1 MRENTN
7 KQYGLTQA
15 QRRIWFMEIMNP
27 GTSITMLSAT
37 YQITGE
43 IDTKLLE
50 QAAAEI
56 VKTYDAFRI
65 RIGGDL
71 QNPTQWFEETENVQ
85 TRISHLEIGTTEQF
99 YAWVKEVTEKP
110 ASVFDEHL
118 YQFTMLHFANGQVWL
133 NLTVNHIIADG
144 LSVTALLH
152 AVMEKYLELRKGIS
166 SSYQAPSYLDYIST
180 EREYEQSQRYQKGK
194 EYWLTKYNTLPETS
208 GIKSVPPFSIGSES
222 NKRSITLDAS
232 RYDRILAFSEQ
243 YQVSLYTLFLSAMYV
258 LLYKLTDS
266 TDVPVGTVFA
276 NRTSKKEKDTIGMFV
291 STVATRISLNPDG
304 SVLSLIQT
312 VSKENTADLRHQKYP
327 YNQLIQDL
335 REQHGRNDLSEL
347 FRTSLEY
354 LPLKIVEYEE
364 IKVRLEAH
372 FARHEMDD
380 LLLRF
385 DHMLNEGHVILHAS
399 YRTGLFETTEIDR
412 IMEQYVTVLD
422 QFLETPEL
430 RVREISLL
438 SDEER
443 RRILDV
449 FNPPVA
455 ALNEGI
461 AFHRYVEK
469 FARDIPDHPAVVY
482 MDKKLT
488 YGELNK
494 RAELLASLL
503 REQGVGRETITGIW
517 AERSVELLVGVLA
530 VWKAGGA
537 YVPLDPDYPAERI
550 EYMLSDSEASVL
562 LTQRHLLEGT
572 GGWLADDRLKLQ
584 AVYAMDDEQMYNG
597 DTSAAVA
604 FESADSA
611 PQDLAYV
618 IYTSGTTGRPK
629 GVMIEHGSLMNTAD
643 AYRREYRLDQF
654 PVRLLQL
661 ASFSFDVFV
670 GDIARTLYNGGTM
683 VIVPKDDRIDP
694 NRLYGWI
701 RDQNITVF
709 ESTPALILPFMQHI
723 YEEGLDV
730 SSMQLLI
737 TSSDACSV
745 TDYRL
750 LQERFGGQFR
760 IINSYGVTEAAID
773 SSFYDEPLDK
783 LPSLG
788 HVPIG
793 KAWLNARF
801 YIVDAG
807 LKPVPVGVPGEL
819 VIGGAGV
826 ARGYWNRPDLT
837 AEKFADSPFVS
848 GERLYRT
855 GDLARWLEDG
865 NVDFIG
871 RIDYQVKIRGF
882 RIELGEIE
890 TALLRF
896 PGIKQAVVT
905 DRTDEQGQKYLCGYV
920 AGDVSLQLSDL
931 LSQLKQELPVHMVP
945 ARLVSLDQL
954 PLTPNGK
961 IDRKALPEPTG
972 EVEAGREHVAPRTTL
987 ETRLALIW
995 QQVLGIARV
1004 GVQDD
1009 FFDLGGHSLRASTL
1023 VSKIRKELQVEV
1035 PLRDVFRYTTIEQLA
1050 QRIGGLKQQETY
1062 EITKAAEAEYY
1073 PVSSEQKRLYVL
1085 RQLDAAERSYN
1096 MSAALL
1102 LEGKLDRTRVEY
1114 AFRALIQRHETLRT
1128 GIEQVQGEFVQRI
1141 YDEVEFAV
1149 DYFQVSEREVDQVV
1163 EAYYHP
1169 FDLTKPPLLRIGLIE
1184 VAEDRHILL
1193 FDMHHIVSD
1202 GISTALLFDEF
1213 SRLYRGE
1220 ELAPLRIQYKDYAVW
1235 QHSEAYG
1242 QLIQPQ
1248 KEYWLEQ
1255 LSGELPVLELPT
1267 DFPRPAVQ
1275 SFDGR
1280 TVKFDIG
1287 KERTEKLK
1295 ELAARTGT
1303 TLYMVLL
1310 SAYSILMHKYSG
1322 QEDLIVGTPIAGRTQ
1337 EEVQPIVGMFINT
1350 LAIRSQPE
1358 RSKPYLKYLEE
1369 MKEIT
1374 LGAFEHQNYL
1384 FEDLVESLHI
1394 PRATGRNPLFD
1405 TFFSL
1410 QNTEN
1415 EQIVIEGLEQSFYPL
1430 ENRTSKFELLL
1441 DISELDGQ
1449 LECRLEY
1456 ATALYKQE
1464 TAERFARH
1472 YDKLLETI
1480 ATAPEGD
1487 IASLEMLTE
1496 QEIRELVR
1504 GFNDSEA
1511 DYPRQQTIHGLFE
1524 EQAKLY
1530 PDNVAAVMNERQL
1543 SYHELN
1549 ERSNRL
1555 ARKLRETGVEAD
1567 QLVAILA
1574 ERSLDMVVGILA
1586 ILKAG
1591 GAYVPVDPDYPEERI
1606 RFMIE
1611 DSGAP
1616 LLLIQKH
1623 LHEKTDFAG
1632 TRLEL
1637 DDFVWVDKGADS
1649 AGALDASNLEPISG
1663 PGNLAY
1669 VIYTSGTTGKP
1680 KGTLIEHKNVVR
1692 LLFND
1697 KNLFDFG
1704 SSDTWTL
1711 FHSFCFD
1718 FSVWEMYGALLNGGK
1733 LVIVPPLTAKN
1744 PAEFLALLSRERVT
1758 ILNQTPTYFYQLL
1771 REVLADHPYDLRIRN
1786 VIFGGEALSPL
1797 LLKGFKTKYLETKL
1811 INMYG
1816 ITETTVHVTYKEITW
1831 IEMEAAKS
1839 NIGKPIPTLSVYVL
1853 DENRRPVPIGVAGE
1867 MYVSGEGL
1875 ARGYLNRPDLTAE
1888 KFVDSPFAEGEKLY
1902 RSGDLAAWL
1911 PDGNIEY
1918 LGRID
1923 HQVKIRGYRIE
1934 LDEIETQLLNVEGV
1948 EEAVVLSRQDNGGEK
1963 ALVAYFVADRTLTVS
1978 EMRTSLAQGMPG
1990 YMIPSYFVQL
2000 ERMPLTSNGKV
2011 DRKALPEPQGSLQTG
2026 VEYVAPRNLTES
2038 QLVKIWEEVLGNSGI
2053 GALDN
2058 FFELGGH
2065 SLRATNLVSKIRKEM
2080 NVEFPLRDVFRYM
2093 TVESMAGA
2101 IANLEESEHS
2111 SIPKAEEKAY
2121 YPVSSAQK
2129 RLYVLHQLDSL
2140 ELNYNLPSALQL
2152 EGALNEAK
2160 VEDVLT
2166 TLMARHDMLRTG
2178 FEIMNGEPIQR
2189 IHPLVAFK
2197 VEKIQASEDQVAAI
2211 LEGFIQP
2218 FDLTQPPLLR
2228 ALLIELEKEKFLL
2241 ALDMHHI
2248 ASDGL
2253 SMDVLLREFVRLYNG
2268 GELPELRIQYKDYAV
2283 WQQSE
2288 EQRQR
2293 IKRQEEYWRGV
2304 FSSELPV
2311 LELPLDYSRPA
2322 IQQFDGQT
2330 LTFRLDAEKGEALKQ
2345 LASDSGATLY
2355 MLLLAAYSVLLHKY
2369 AGQEDIVVGT
2379 PIAARS
2385 HADLQP
2391 IIGMFVNTLA
2401 LRLGPTAELTFM
2413 DYLQEVKETTLG
2425 AYEHQDYPFEELVEA
2440 LQVSRDLSRNPLF
2453 DTMFSLQKHESLD
2466 LTLEGL
2472 EWSLFDIEEK
2482 TAKFDLSLDIVE
2494 EGNELVCKIEYATSL
2509 FKQETMVRLAGH
2521 YEQLLASILAQP
2533 GAQISDLDM
2542 LTDSEKD
2549 NLLVGFDVSSSALA
2563 KQSAT
2568 EDTGLEAEESWREST
2583 FHELFEEQA
2592 ERTPGALAVVYE
2604 DNKLTYAELNAKANR
2619 LAYVLRARGVKPEQ
2633 VVGILAGRSAELL
2646 IGVLAV
2652 WKAGGAYVPLD
2663 PDYPAERIEYMLA
2676 DSGASVLL
2684 TQTCLLEQA
2693 EAWRSDGALTLQTVL
2708 ALDDATTYSLGA
2720 AETAV
2725 GLQALGEAGA
2735 EAEALVQVAMAAV
2748 ETSATAE
2755 AEQNVQAADLASN
2768 PVNVNKPGD
2777 LAYVIY
2783 TSGTTGR
2790 PKGVAVEH
2798 RSLVNTAAGYRRD
2811 YRLDQFP
2818 IRLLQLASFSFDVFV
2833 GDIAR
2838 ALYNGGTMVIVPK
2851 EDRIDPTRLYGWI
2864 RDYAV
2869 TVFESTPALVVPFM
2883 EHVYAEGL
2891 DLSSMQLLI
2900 TSSDACSVAD
2910 YRTLQER
2917 FGSQF
2922 RIINS
2927 YGVTEAAIDS
2937 SFYDEPLEKLPKTG
2951 SVPIG
2956 KAWLNARFY
2965 IVDTNLKPVPIGVL
2979 GELVIGG
2986 VGVARGYL
2994 NRPDLTA
3001 EKFVDSPF
3009 TAGERLYRTGDLA
3022 RWMPDGNVDFIGR
3035 IDNQVKIRGYR
3046 IELGEI
3052 EAAMKNVA
3060 EVRQALV
3067 IDRTDERGQKYLC
3080 GYIVVDSSF
3089 DLEGLVAHL
3098 DAVLPSHMVP
3108 SRIMRLDQL
3117 PLTPNGKID
3126 RKALPVPEGSI
3137 RAEAAYTAPRT
3148 PAEKA
3153 LALVWQ
3159 SVLGVDQ
3166 VGTMDNFFALGGDS
3180 IKALQVSSRLLQT
3193 GYKLVMKDL
3202 FHYPTISALSLRLQ
3216 NAERTAS
3223 QSEVTGE
3230 VILTPI
3236 QRWFFEQNPADVH
3249 HSNQAIMQF
3258 SKQGFDEKALRQAVG
3273 QLIVHHDALRAVYR
3287 QTENGYTA
3295 WNRGA
3300 GENEVLFDLEV
3311 VDFKGASDVK
3321 EAVEAKANDIQ
3332 ASIDLENGPL
3342 VKLGLFRCDDGDHLL
3357 IAIHHLVVDGVSWR
3371 ILLEDFAAAYEQA
3384 LQGQPIRLPLK
3395 TDSFQTW
3402 AKQLAD
3408 HANGPA
3414 MESEREY
3421 WQHIEQMTYEPLP
3434 KDFEQGRS
3442 KLKDSGLVTVRWTA
3456 DETEQLLKQAHRA
3469 YHTEM
3474 NDLLL
3479 TALGLSV
3486 QAWSSQE
3493 RVLVNLEG
3501 HGREELLP
3509 DVDITRTV
3517 GWFTSQFPVVL
3528 KLGHA
3533 QALGHQVKQVK
3544 ENLRRIPNKGIGYG
3558 IQRYLSAPRDGESF
3572 VLEPEISFNYLGQFD
3587 QDYES
3592 SGSQPSPF
3600 SPGSDSSPNAVMDY
3614 VLDINGMV
3622 SEGVLELTIRY
3633 GETQYQRETVER
3645 LGTLLQ
3651 SSLREVISHCV
3662 SKERPEL
3669 TPSDVL
3675 LQDMTVEE
3683 LEQLSEHTA
3692 ALGEL
3697 ENVYTLTP
3705 LQKGMLFHSL
3715 LDADSEAYFEQ
3726 VTFDLYGSLNLE
3738 AFTRGL
3744 DTLVQRNEALRTNF
3758 ITGWRDEPIQV
3769 VFRERKCEVY
3779 FEDIRLARDE
3789 HPEKTIAD
3797 FVSADKANKF
3807 DLAQDSLMRVTVLR
3821 TGDESYHVIWSHHH
3835 ILMDGWCMSFMIKEV
3850 FDTYFAFQ
3858 EKRAPELPPVTSY
3871 SRYIEW
3877 LEAQDVVKASDY
3889 WSEYLAGYDQQT
3901 KLPQERTQ
3909 LKQHAFEMAEIDVE
3923 LSQGL
3928 TGQIERVARQQQVTL
3943 NTFMQTVWGLV
3954 LQIYNNSEDVVF
3966 GSVVSGRPAEIPGI
3980 ESMIGL
3986 FINTIPVR
3994 IQGKAEETVADILR
4008 KTQDQ
4013 ALASGVY
4020 ETFPLFEIQ
4029 SLSEQKRDLINHI
4042 MVFENYPM
4050 EEQIEQVVGGG
4061 QEALKIANIQSPE
4074 QTNYD
4079 LDITVIPEEHILLR
4093 FTYNAL
4099 TFREH
4104 DIRQIHGHFARAL
4117 EQVAANPNVRVHELE
4132 LLTAAE
4138 KEEIVGVFN
4147 PFQPEVAPVAAFH
4160 RLFEQQAERTP
4171 EEEAVV
4177 YENDRLT
4184 YTELNERANRLSAT
4198 LRRSGIS
4205 RETIVG
4211 ILAERSVDLLVAVL
4225 AVWKAG
4231 GAYVPLD
4238 PDYPADRVR
4247 FMLEDSGAKVLLTQT
4262 LLRERAESWLGEE
4275 ELALETVLYL
4285 DDETSYSEDR
4295 ANAPMD
4301 FVQGSSMVSGLVS
4314 GELTGAVNDRNESH
4328 PNDVDVVGMD
4338 NFHEARPEDLAYV
4351 IYTSGTTGKPKG
4363 VMIEHRSLVNTAA
4376 GYRREYRLDQFP
4388 VRLLQLASFSFD
4400 VFVGDI
4406 ARTLYNGGT
4415 MVIVP
4420 KDDRIDPSRLH
4431 YWIEREQVTIFEST
4445 PALIVPFMEYVHEQ
4459 GLKLSGMELL
4469 ITSSDSCSVAD
4480 YRTLQERFGPSF
4492 RIINAY
4498 GVTEAAIDSSFYDE
4512 ELAKLPQTG
4521 HVPIGKAW
4529 LNAKFYIVDAHL
4541 NPVPVGVLG
4550 ELVIGGVG
4558 VARGYL
4564 NRPELTEEKFVDSPF
4579 TAGERLY
4586 RTGDL
4591 ARWMEDGNVDFI
4603 GRIDN
4608 QAKIRGYRIETGEV
4622 EAKLLSVGGVKEAV
4636 VVVREDQEG
4645 QKALCA
4651 YYTVEKDL
4659 TAADLKRAI
4668 SSELPG
4674 YMIPSYFVELEQLPL
4689 TPNGKIDR
4697 KALPAP
4703 EGGAG
4708 GGREYVA
4715 PRTELEV
4722 KLAAIWQEVLARE
4735 KKVGVTDNFFDLGGH
4750 SLRATTLVSKMHK
4763 ELGAQFP
4770 LRDVFR
4776 YSTVEE
4782 MAVAMERLEIGSF
4795 TAIPVAEPSEY
4806 YPLSSAQKRLYILN
4820 QLEGGELSYNI
4831 PGAML
4836 LEGQLNRQRFEEAF
4850 RGLVARHETLR
4861 TGFEMVEGEAVQ
4873 RIYEEVTFQVEY
4885 VQISEEQAEETVRQ
4899 FVRAFDLAKPPL
4911 LRVGIAELA
4920 PDRHILMFDTHHIV
4934 SDGVSMDVLIEEF
4947 VHLYSGEPLKPLR
4960 IQYKDYAVWQQSDDQ
4975 KTQLA
4980 KQEAY
4985 WIDMFRGELPVLE
4998 MPTDYPR
5005 PAMQSYEGRTL
5016 QLFMNIEKSEGLK
5029 RLAAE
5034 NGATLY
5040 MVLLAAYK
5048 VLLHKYSGQEDVVVG
5063 TPIAGRNHSDVQPL
5077 IGMFVNTLAIRS
5089 YPAASKTFLDY
5100 LKEIRETTLSAFE
5113 HQNYPFEELVDKVN
5127 VARDLRR
5134 HPLFDTMFA
5143 LQNTENVEIQLPGL
5157 HLSTYASEEIV
5168 SKFDLSL
5175 DVTEIED
5182 GLEYLFEYATAL
5194 YKTETVEK
5202 LAAHYLQLLESIL
5215 RNPSATIAELNL
5227 LTAEEKEQ
5235 IVGAFNP
5242 AQPEEAPVAAFHRLF
5257 EKQAEHTPEAEAVVY
5272 ENDRL
5277 TYAELN
5283 ERTNRLA
5290 ATLRGSGIGRE
5301 EIVGILAER
5310 SVDLLVAVLAVW
5322 KAGGAYVPL
5331 DPDYP
5336 ADRVRFMLEDSG
5348 AKVLLTQTLL
5358 RERAEAWVSEEE
5370 LALAT
5375 VLYLDDETSYSG
5387 ERNNAPMDFGQ
5398 GSSSALDPVN
5408 GKLTG
5413 AVNGGGESYP
5423 NDVDVVG
5430 MDSFHEARPEDLAY
5444 IIYTSGTTGKP
5455 KGVMIEHRSL
5465 VNTAAGYRRE
5475 YRLDQFPVRLLQLAS
5490 FSFDVFVGD
5499 IARTLYNGGSMVIVP
5514 KDDRIDPSRLHHWIE
5529 REQVTIFESTPAL
5542 IVPFMEYVHEQG
5554 LELSDMELLITS
5566 SDSCS
5571 VADYRTLQERF
5582 GPSFRIINAYGV
5594 TEAAIDSSFYDE
5606 ELEKLPQTGHV
5617 PIGKAWLN
5625 AKFYIVDAH
5634 LNPVPVGVLGELV
5647 IGGVGV
5653 ARGYLNRPE
5662 LTEEKFVDSPFV
5674 VGERLYRTGDLAR
5687 WMEDGNVDFIGRIDN
5702 QAKIRGYRIE
5712 TGEIE
5717 SQLLRVVGIREAV
5730 VLVRSDANGQ
5740 KALCAYYTTDIEL
5753 TAADLKRA
5761 ISSELPGYMIP
5772 SYFVELE
5779 HLPLTPNGKI
5789 DRKALPAPEEGASAG
5804 REYVAPRNDLETKLV
5819 SIWQDVLGSV
5829 TIGVT
5834 DNFFDLGG
5842 HSLRATTLVSK
5853 VHKELHVDLP
5863 LRDVFRY
5870 STIEAMAEVISRLE
5884 QQEFLS
5890 IPVLDKREYYPLSS
5904 VQKRLY
5910 IQQQMEG
5917 AELSYNMSGMTVLVG
5932 RLEQNQFEAALKGLI
5947 ARHEVLR
5954 TGFEMVDGEPV
5965 QRVYSDLEFAVEYTK
5980 ATESETK
5987 SIADA
5992 FVRVFDLERPP
6003 LLRVGL
6009 VEWEAERHLL
6019 MLDIHHIV
6027 TDGMSMGIF
6036 IEELLRLYNGE
6047 TLEPLRIQYKEFAA
6061 WQQSEPVKERLKR
6074 QEAYWLDMLEGEL
6087 PTLELPTD
6095 FVRPAAR
6102 SFEGDVLPFSI
6113 DKKMTDRLQ
6122 RIADENGATL
6132 YMVLSAAYSILLSK
6146 YSGQEDFIVGTPVS
6160 GRTHADLE
6168 PLIGMFVN
6176 TLAIRHYPS
6185 GEKTFLA
6192 YLNEVKETMLGAYDH
6207 QDYPFEELVKK
6218 LQVPRDQS
6226 RNPVFDVM
6234 FALETKEDNVQSFGD
6249 IQIESYPETHAVSQ
6263 FDLTLVISLLDEGMN
6278 GQFEYA
6284 TKLFTRNLID
6294 NFAQDLLVIITQ
6306 IGEQPSVLLK
6316 DISLNDQSE
6325 QEQDE
6330 LEAIDIIF

>member
-1 MRENTN
+1 MREDTN
-7 KQYGLTQA
+7 EQYGLTQA

-43 IDTKLLE
+43 INTQLLK

-56 VKTYDAFRI
+56 VKTYDVFRI
-65 RIGGDL
+65 RISGDL
-71 QNPTQWFEETENVQ
+71 QNPTQWFEEPENVQ
-85 TRISHLEIGTTEQF
+85 ARISRLEIGTTEQF
-99 YAWVKEVTEKP
+99 YAWVKEVSEKP

-118 YQFTMLHFANGQVWL
+118 YQFTIIHFANGQVWL

-144 LSVTALLH
+144 LSVNALLH

-166 SSYQAPSYLDYIST
+166 SSYQPPSYLDYISS

-194 EYWLTKYNTLPETS
+194 EYWLTKYNTLPETT
-208 GIKSVPPFSIGSES
+208 GIKSYPPFSIGSES
-222 NKRSITLDAS
+222 NKLSITLDGS
-232 RYDRILAFSEQ
+232 RYERILAFSEQ
-243 YQVSLYTLFLSAMYV
+243 YQVSLYTLFLSAMYA

-276 NRTSKKEKDTIGMFV
+276 NRTSKKEKETIGMFV
-291 STVATRISLNPDG
+291 STVATRIRLNPDRN
-304 SVLSLIQT
+304 VLSLIQT
-312 VSKENTADLRHQKYP
+312 VSKENTADLRYQKYP

-335 REQHGRNDLSEL
+335 REQHGRNDLSGL

-399 YRTGLFETTEIDR
+399 YRTGLFETAEIDR
-412 IMEQYVTVLD
+412 IMEQYVTILD
-422 QFLETPEL
+422 QFLQSPEL
-430 RVREISLL
+430 PVREISLL

-443 RRILDV
+443 HRILNV

-455 ALNEGI
+455 GLSEGE
-461 AFHRYVEK
+461 AFHRYVEN
-469 FARDIPDHPAVVY
+469 FAREIPDHPAVVY
-482 MDKKLT
+482 MDKQLT
-488 YGELNK
+488 YGELNE
-494 RAELLASLL
+494 RAERLASLL

-550 EYMLSDSEASVL
+550 EYMLSDSDASVL
-562 LTQRHLLEGT
+562 LTQRHLLERA
-572 GGWLADDRLKLQ
+572 GGWLADDQLKLQ
-584 AVYAMDDEQMYNG
+584 AVYAMDDEQIYNG
-597 DTSAAVA
+597 DALAVE

-629 GVMIEHGSLMNTAD
+629 GVMIEHGSLVNTAD

-694 NRLYGWI
+694 NLLYGWI

-773 SSFYDEPLDK
+773 SSFYGEPLDK
-783 LPSLG
+783 LPPSG

-801 YIVDAG
+801 YIVDAA

-837 AEKFADSPFVS
+837 AEKFADSPFVP

-896 PGIKQAVVT
+896 PGVKQAVVT

-920 AGDVSLQLSDL
+920 AADASLQLSDL
-931 LSQLKQELPVHMVP
+931 LSQLKQELPAHMVP
-945 ARLVSLDQL
+945 ARLVSLDKL

-972 EVEAGREHVAPRTTL
+972 EVEVGREYVAPRTTL

-1035 PLRDVFRYTTIEQLA
+1035 PLREVFRYTTIEQLA
-1050 QRIGGLKQQETY
+1050 QRIGGLRQQETY

-1085 RQLDAAERSYN
+1085 RQLDGAERSYN

-1102 LEGKLDRTRVEY
+1102 LEGKLDRTRVEH

-1128 GIEQVQGEFVQRI
+1128 GIEQVQGELVQRI
-1141 YDEVEFAV
+1141 YDGLDFAV
-1149 DYFQVSEREVDQVV
+1149 DYFQASEREVEQVV

-1242 QLIQPQ
+1242 QMLQPQ

-1280 TVKFDIG
+1280 TVKFYIEKD
-1287 KERTEKLK
+1287 RTEKLK

-1310 SAYSILMHKYSG
+1310 SAYTILMHKYSG

-1350 LAIRSQPE
+1350 LAIRSRPE
-1358 RSKPYLKYLEE
+1358 RSKPYLSYLEE
-1369 MKEIT
+1369 IKDIT

-1430 ENRTSKFELLL
+1430 ENQTSKFELLL

-1480 ATAPEGD
+1480 AAAPDGD

-1496 QEIRELVR
+1496 EEIRELMR

-1524 EQAKLY
+1524 EQAELY

-1543 SYHELN
+1543 TYRELN

-1637 DDFVWVDKGADS
+1637 DNFVWGDRGADS
-1649 AGALDASNLEPISG
+1649 ESALDALNLEPISG
-1663 PGNLAY
+1663 PVNLAY
-1669 VIYTSGTTGKP
+1669 VIYTSGTTGRP

-1704 SSDTWTL
+1704 PSDTWTL

-1718 FSVWEMYGALLNGGK
+1718 FSVWEMYGALLYGGK
-1733 LVIVPPLTAKN
+1733 LVIVPPFTAKN
-1744 PAEFLALLSRERVT
+1744 PADFLALLGREQVT

-1771 REVLADHPYDLRIRN
+1771 REVLTDHPYDLRIRN

-1797 LLKGFKTKYLETKL
+1797 LLKGFKTKYPETKL

-1831 IEMEAAKS
+1831 VEMEAAKS
-1839 NIGKPIPTLSVYVL
+1839 NIGKPIPTLRVYVL

-1867 MYVSGEGL
+1867 MYVAGEGL

-1888 KFVDSPFAEGEKLY
+1888 KFVDSPFTEGEKLY

-1948 EEAVVLSRQDNGGEK
+1948 EEAVVLARQDGGGEK

-2000 ERMPLTSNGKV
+2000 ERMPLTANGKV

-2026 VEYVAPRNLTES
+2026 VEYVAPRNRMES
-2038 QLVKIWEEVLGNSGI
+2038 QLVKIWEEVLGYSGI
-2053 GALDN
+2053 GVLDN

-2065 SLRATNLVSKIRKEM
+2065 SLRATNLVSKIQKEM
-2080 NVEFPLRDVFRYM
+2080 NVELPLRDVFRYT

-2101 IANLEESEHS
+2101 IASLEETRHS

-2129 RLYVLHQLDSL
+2129 RLYVLHQLDGS

-2160 VEDVLT
+2160 VEKALT
-2166 TLMARHDMLRTG
+2166 TLVARHDMLRTG
-2178 FEIMNGEPIQR
+2178 FEIVNGEPVQR

-2197 VEKIQASEDQVAAI
+2197 VEKLQASEDQVAAI

-2241 ALDMHHI
+2241 ALDIHHI
-2248 ASDGL
+2248 GSDGL

-2268 GELPELRIQYKDYAV
+2268 EELPELRIQYKDYAV

-2311 LELPLDYSRPA
+2311 LELPLDFSRPA
-2322 IQQFDGQT
+2322 VQQFDGQT
-2330 LTFRLDAEKGEALKQ
+2330 LTFTLDAEKSEALKR
-2345 LASDSGATLY
+2345 LAGDSGATLY

-2401 LRLGPTAELTFM
+2401 LRLGPAAERTFL

-2472 EWSLFDIEEK
+2472 QWSLFDIEEK
-2482 TAKFDLSLDIVE
+2482 TAKFDLSFDIVE
-2494 EGNELVCKIEYATSL
+2494 ADNELVCKIEYATSL
-2509 FKQETMVRLAGH
+2509 FRQETVVRLAGH
-2521 YEQLLASILAQP
+2521 YEQLLTSILAQP
-2533 GAQISDLDM
+2533 GARISDLDV
-2542 LTDSEKD
+2542 LTDSEKHD
-2549 NLLVGFDVSSSALA
+2549 LLVGFDVSSSALA
-2563 KQSAT
+2563 KQPAA
-2568 EDTGLEAEESWREST
+2568 EGTGLEADESWRERT

-2592 ERTPGALAVVYE
+2592 ERTPEALAVVYE
-2604 DNKLTYAELNAKANR
+2604 DSKLTYAELNAKANR
-2619 LAYVLRARGVKPEQ
+2619 LAYALRARGVKPEQ
-2633 VVGILAGRSAELL
+2633 VVGILADRSAELL

-2684 TQTCLLEQA
+2684 TQTRLLEQT
-2693 EAWRSDGALTLQTVL
+2693 EAWRSDGALVLQTVL
-2708 ALDDATTYSLGA
+2708 ALDDAATYSLGA
-2720 AETAV
+2720 AEAAV
-2725 GLQALGEAGA
+2725 GVQALGEAGA
-2735 EAEALVQVAMAAV
+2735 EAEALAQAAAA

-2755 AEQNVQAADLASN
+2755 AEKNVLAADLASN
-2768 PVNVNKPGD
+2768 PANVNKPRD

-2783 TSGTTGR
+2783 TSGTTGK
-2790 PKGVAVEH
+2790 PKGVMIEH
-2798 RSLVNTAAGYRRD
+2798 RSLVNTAAGYRRE

-2818 IRLLQLASFSFDVFV
+2818 VRLLQLASFSFDVFV

-2838 ALYNGGTMVIVPK
+2838 TLYNGGTMVIVPK
-2851 EDRIDPTRLYGWI
+2851 DDRIDPTRLYGWI

-2869 TVFESTPALVVPFM
+2869 TVFESTPALIVPFM
-2883 EHVYAEGL
+2883 EHVHAEDL
-2891 DLSSMQLLI
+2891 NLSSMQLLI

-2937 SFYDEPLEKLPKTG
+2937 SFYDEPLEKLPKTA

-2956 KAWLNARFY
+2956 KAWLNAKFY
-2965 IVDTNLKPVPIGVL
+2965 IVDANLKPVPIGVL

-2986 VGVARGYL
+2986 AGVARGYL

-3009 TAGERLYRTGDLA
+3009 ATGERLYRTGDLA

-3046 IELGEI
+3046 IETGEV
-3052 EAAMKNVA
+3052 EAKLLSVGGVKEAVVV
-3060 EVRQALV
+3060 VREDQ
-3067 IDRTDERGQKYLC
+3067 EGQKALC
-3080 GYIVVDSSF
+3080 AYYTAE
-3089 DLEGLVAHL
+3089 EGLTAADL
-3098 DAVLPSHMVP
+3098 KRAIASELPGYMIP
-3108 SRIMRLDQL
+3108 SYFVELERL

-3126 RKALPVPEGSI
+3126 RKALPAPEGGAGG
-3137 RAEAAYTAPRT
+3137 REYVAPRT
-3148 PAEKA
+3148 ELEAKLAAIWQDVLVREKA
-3153 LALVWQ
+3153 V
-3159 SVLGVDQ
+3159 GV
-3166 VGTMDNFFALGGDS
+3166 TDNFFDLGG
-3180 IKALQVSSRLLQT
+3180 
-3193 GYKLVMKDL
+3193 
-3202 FHYPTISALSLRLQ
+3202 HSLR
-3216 NAERTAS
+3216 AT
-3223 QSEVTGE
+3223 
-3230 VILTPI
+3230 
-3236 QRWFFEQNPADVH
+3236 
-3249 HSNQAIMQF
+3249 
-3258 SKQGFDEKALRQAVG
+3258 
-3273 QLIVHHDALRAVYR
+3273 
-3287 QTENGYTA
+3287 
-3295 WNRGA
+3295 
-3300 GENEVLFDLEV
+3300 
-3311 VDFKGASDVK
+3311 
-3321 EAVEAKANDIQ
+3321 
-3332 ASIDLENGPL
+3332 
-3342 VKLGLFRCDDGDHLL
+3342 
-3357 IAIHHLVVDGVSWR
+3357 
-3371 ILLEDFAAAYEQA
+3371 
-3384 LQGQPIRLPLK
+3384 
-3395 TDSFQTW
+3395 
-3402 AKQLAD
+3402 
-3408 HANGPA
+3408 
-3414 MESEREY
+3414 
-3421 WQHIEQMTYEPLP
+3421 
-3434 KDFEQGRS
+3434 
-3442 KLKDSGLVTVRWTA
+3442 
-3456 DETEQLLKQAHRA
+3456 
-3469 YHTEM
+3469 
-3474 NDLLL
+3474 
-3479 TALGLSV
+3479 
-3486 QAWSSQE
+3486 
-3493 RVLVNLEG
+3493 
-3501 HGREELLP
+3501 
-3509 DVDITRTV
+3509 
-3517 GWFTSQFPVVL
+3517 
-3528 KLGHA
+3528 
-3533 QALGHQVKQVK
+3533 
-3544 ENLRRIPNKGIGYG
+3544 
-3558 IQRYLSAPRDGESF
+3558 
-3572 VLEPEISFNYLGQFD
+3572 
-3587 QDYES
+3587 
-3592 SGSQPSPF
+3592 
-3600 SPGSDSSPNAVMDY
+3600 
-3614 VLDINGMV
+3614 
-3622 SEGVLELTIRY
+3622 
-3633 GETQYQRETVER
+3633 
-3645 LGTLLQ
+3645 TL
-3651 SSLREVISHCV
+3651 V
-3662 SKERPEL
+3662 SKMHKEL
-3669 TPSDVL
+3669 GVEFPLRDVFRYS
-3675 LQDMTVEE
+3675 TVEE
-3683 LEQLSEHTA
+3683 MAAAMERLEIGSFTAIPAAEPSEYYPLSSAQKRLYILNQLEGAELSYNIPGAMLLE
-3692 ALGEL
+3692 GEL
-3697 ENVYTLTP
+3697 DR
-3705 LQKGMLFHSL
+3705 QR
-3715 LDADSEAYFEQ
+3715 FE
-3726 VTFDLYGSLNLE
+3726 E
-3738 AFTRGL
+3738 AFRGL
-3744 DTLVQRNEALRTNF
+3744 V
-3758 ITGWRDEPIQV
+3758 
-3769 VFRERKCEVY
+3769 
-3779 FEDIRLARDE
+3779 ARHE
-3789 HPEKTIAD
+3789 T
-3797 FVSADKANKF
+3797 
-3807 DLAQDSLMRVTVLR
+3807 LR
-3821 TGDESYHVIWSHHH
+3821 TGFEMVKGEAVQRIY
-3835 ILMDGWCMSFMIKEV
+3835 EEA
-3850 FDTYFAFQ
+3850 AFQ
-3858 EKRAPELPPVTSY
+3858 VEYVQ
-3871 SRYIEW
+3871 I
-3877 LEAQDVVKASDY
+3877 
-3889 WSEYLAGYDQQT
+3889 SEEQ
-3901 KLPQERTQ
+3901 
-3909 LKQHAFEMAEIDVE
+3909 
-3923 LSQGL
+3923 
-3928 TGQIERVARQQQVTL
+3928 
-3943 NTFMQTVWGLV
+3943 
-3954 LQIYNNSEDVVF
+3954 
-3966 GSVVSGRPAEIPGI
+3966 
-3980 ESMIGL
+3980 
-3986 FINTIPVR
+3986 
-3994 IQGKAEETVADILR
+3994 AEETVRQFVRPFDLAKPPLLRVGLAELAPDRHILMFDTHHIVSDGVSIDVLIEELVR
-4008 KTQDQ
+4008 LYSGEQLEPLRIQYKDYAVWQQSDEQKAQLAKQEAYWLDMFRGELPVLELPTDYPRPAMQSYEGRTLQLFMDSEKSEGLKRLAAENGATLYMVLLAGYTILLHKYTGQEDVVVGTPIAGRNHSDVQPLIGMFVNTLAIRSYPAAGKTFLDY
-4013 ALASGVY
+4013 LKEIK
-4020 ETFPLFEIQ
+4020 ETTLGAFEHQNYPFEELVDKVNVARDLSRNPLFDTMFALQNTENLEIQ
-4029 SLSEQKRDLINHI
+4029 LPGLHLS
-4042 MVFENYPM
+4042 
-4050 EEQIEQVVGGG
+4050 
-4061 QEALKIANIQSPE
+4061 
-4074 QTNYD
+4074 
-4079 LDITVIPEEHILLR
+4079 
-4093 FTYNAL
+4093 TYAS
-4099 TFREH
+4099 
-4104 DIRQIHGHFARAL
+4104 
-4117 EQVAANPNVRVHELE
+4117 
-4132 LLTAAE
+4132 
-4138 KEEIVGVFN
+4138 EEIVSKFDLSLDVTEIEEGLEYLFEYATALYKTETVEKLAAHYLQLLESILRNPSATIAELGILTPSEKDQILGAFN
-4147 PFQPEVAPVAAFH
+4147 PAQPEAAPAAAFH
-4160 RLFEQQAERTP
+4160 QLFEEQAKRTP
-4171 EEEAVV
+4171 EAAAVV

-4184 YTELNERANRLSAT
+4184 YAELNERANSLAAT
-4198 LRRSGIS
+4198 LRTSGIG

-4238 PDYPADRVR
+4238 PDYPAERVR

-4262 LLRERAESWLGEE
+4262 ALRERAEAWLGEE
-4275 ELALETVLYL
+4275 ELALAAVLYL
-4285 DDETSYSEDR
+4285 DDETSYSEER
-4295 ANAPMD
+4295 TNAD
-4301 FVQGSSMVSGLVS
+4301 S
-4314 GELTGAVNDRNESH
+4314 
-4328 PNDVDVVGMD
+4328 
-4338 NFHEARPEDLAYV
+4338 FHEARPEDLAYV

-4431 YWIEREQVTIFEST
+4431 HWIERERVTIFESTPALIVPFLEYVHEQRLDMSWMELLITSSDSCSVADYRTLQERLGSLFRIINAYGVTEAAIDSSFYDEELAKLPQTGNVPIGKAWLNAKFYIVDAHLNPVPVGVLGELVIGGVGVARGYLNRPDLTAEKFVDSPFATGERLYRTGDLARWMPDGNVDFIGRIDNQVKIRGYRIETGEVEAKLLSVGGVTEAVVIVREDQEGQKALCAYYTAEEDLTAADLKRAIASELPGYMIPSYFVELECLPLTPNGKIDRKALPAPEGGAGGGREYVAPRTELEAKLAAIWQDVLVREKAVGVTDNFFDLGGHSLRATTLVSKMHKELGVEFPLRDVFRYSTVEEMAAAMERLEIGSFTAIPAAEPSEYYPLSSAQKRLYILNQLEGAELSYNIPGAMLLEGELDRQRFEEAFRGLVARHETLRTGFEMVKGEAVQRIYEEAAFQVEYVQISEEQAEETVRQFVRPFDLAKPPLLRVGLAELAPDRHILMFDTHHIVSDGVSIDVLIEELVRLYSGEQLEPLRIQYKDYAVWQQSDEQKAQLAKQEAYWLDMFRGELPVLELPTDYPRPAMQSYEGRTLQLFMDSEKSEGLKRLAAENGATLYMVLLAGYTILLHKYTGQEDVVVGTPIAGRNHSDVQPLIGMFVNTLAIRSYPAAGKTFLDYLKEIKETTLGAFEHQNYPFEELVDKVNVARDLSRNPLFDTMFALQNTENLEIQLPGLHLSTYASEEIVSKFDLSLDVTEIEEGLEYLFEYATALYKTETVEKLAAHYLQLLESILRNPSATIAELGILTPSEKDQILGAFNPAQPEAAPAAAFHQLFEEQAKRTPEAAAVVYENDRLTYAELNERANSLAATLRTSGIGRETIVGILAERSVDLLVAVLAVWKAGGAYVPLDPDYPAERVRFMLEDSGAKVLLTQTLLRERAEAWLDEEELALAAVLYLDDEASYSEERANAPLEADDHLHECRPEDLAYVIYTSGTTGKPKGVMIEHRSLVNTAAGYRREYRLNQFPVRLLQLASFSFDVFVGDIARTLYNGGTMVIVPKDDRIDPSRLHYWISQQQVTIFEST
-4445 PALIVPFMEYVHEQ
+4445 PALIVPFLEYVHEHQ
-4459 GLKLSGMELL
+4459 LDMSGMELL

-4480 YRTLQERFGPSF
+4480 YRTLQERFGSLF

-4541 NPVPVGVLG
+4541 NPMPVGVLG

-4579 TAGERLY
+4579 AAGERLY

-4651 YYTVEKDL
+4651 YYTAEEGL
-4659 TAADLKRAI
+4659 TVADLKRAI

-4674 YMIPSYFVELEQLPL
+4674 YMIPSYFVELERLPL

-4703 EGGAG
+4703 EGGASA
-4708 GGREYVA
+4708 GREYVA
-4715 PRTELEV
+4715 PRTELEA
-4722 KLAAIWQEVLARE
+4722 KLVAIWQ
-4735 KKVGVTDNFFDLGGH
+4735 
-4750 SLRATTLVSKMHK
+4750 
-4763 ELGAQFP
+4763 
-4770 LRDVFR
+4770 
-4776 YSTVEE
+4776 
-4782 MAVAMERLEIGSF
+4782 
-4795 TAIPVAEPSEY
+4795 
-4806 YPLSSAQKRLYILN
+4806 
-4820 QLEGGELSYNI
+4820 
-4831 PGAML
+4831 
-4836 LEGQLNRQRFEEAF
+4836 
-4850 RGLVARHETLR
+4850 
-4861 TGFEMVEGEAVQ
+4861 
-4873 RIYEEVTFQVEY
+4873 
-4885 VQISEEQAEETVRQ
+4885 
-4899 FVRAFDLAKPPL
+4899 
-4911 LRVGIAELA
+4911 
-4920 PDRHILMFDTHHIV
+4920 
-4934 SDGVSMDVLIEEF
+4934 
-4947 VHLYSGEPLKPLR
+4947 
-4960 IQYKDYAVWQQSDDQ
+4960 
-4975 KTQLA
+4975 
-4980 KQEAY
+4980 
-4985 WIDMFRGELPVLE
+4985 
-4998 MPTDYPR
+4998 
-5005 PAMQSYEGRTL
+5005 
-5016 QLFMNIEKSEGLK
+5016 
-5029 RLAAE
+5029 
-5034 NGATLY
+5034 
-5040 MVLLAAYK
+5040 
-5048 VLLHKYSGQEDVVVG
+5048 
-5063 TPIAGRNHSDVQPL
+5063 
-5077 IGMFVNTLAIRS
+5077 
-5089 YPAASKTFLDY
+5089 
-5100 LKEIRETTLSAFE
+5100 
-5113 HQNYPFEELVDKVN
+5113 
-5127 VARDLRR
+5127 
-5134 HPLFDTMFA
+5134 
-5143 LQNTENVEIQLPGL
+5143 
-5157 HLSTYASEEIV
+5157 
-5168 SKFDLSL
+5168 
-5175 DVTEIED
+5175 
-5182 GLEYLFEYATAL
+5182 
-5194 YKTETVEK
+5194 
-5202 LAAHYLQLLESIL
+5202 
-5215 RNPSATIAELNL
+5215 
-5227 LTAEEKEQ
+5227 
-5235 IVGAFNP
+5235 
-5242 AQPEEAPVAAFHRLF
+5242 
-5257 EKQAEHTPEAEAVVY
+5257 
-5272 ENDRL
+5272 
-5277 TYAELN
+5277 
-5283 ERTNRLA
+5283 
-5290 ATLRGSGIGRE
+5290 
-5301 EIVGILAER
+5301 
-5310 SVDLLVAVLAVW
+5310 
-5322 KAGGAYVPL
+5322 
-5331 DPDYP
+5331 
-5336 ADRVRFMLEDSG
+5336 
-5348 AKVLLTQTLL
+5348 
-5358 RERAEAWVSEEE
+5358 
-5370 LALAT
+5370 
-5375 VLYLDDETSYSG
+5375 
-5387 ERNNAPMDFGQ
+5387 
-5398 GSSSALDPVN
+5398 
-5408 GKLTG
+5408 
-5413 AVNGGGESYP
+5413 
-5423 NDVDVVG
+5423 
-5430 MDSFHEARPEDLAY
+5430 
-5444 IIYTSGTTGKP
+5444 
-5455 KGVMIEHRSL
+5455 
-5465 VNTAAGYRRE
+5465 
-5475 YRLDQFPVRLLQLAS
+5475 
-5490 FSFDVFVGD
+5490 
-5499 IARTLYNGGSMVIVP
+5499 
-5514 KDDRIDPSRLHHWIE
+5514 
-5529 REQVTIFESTPAL
+5529 
-5542 IVPFMEYVHEQG
+5542 
-5554 LELSDMELLITS
+5554 
-5566 SDSCS
+5566 
-5571 VADYRTLQERF
+5571 
-5582 GPSFRIINAYGV
+5582 
-5594 TEAAIDSSFYDE
+5594 
-5606 ELEKLPQTGHV
+5606 
-5617 PIGKAWLN
+5617 
-5625 AKFYIVDAH
+5625 
-5634 LNPVPVGVLGELV
+5634 GVLG
-5647 IGGVGV
+5647 
-5653 ARGYLNRPE
+5653 P
-5662 LTEEKFVDSPFV
+5662 
-5674 VGERLYRTGDLAR
+5674 
-5687 WMEDGNVDFIGRIDN
+5687 
-5702 QAKIRGYRIE
+5702 
-5712 TGEIE
+5712 
-5717 SQLLRVVGIREAV
+5717 
-5730 VLVRSDANGQ
+5730 
-5740 KALCAYYTTDIEL
+5740 
-5753 TAADLKRA
+5753 
-5761 ISSELPGYMIP
+5761 
-5772 SYFVELE
+5772 
-5779 HLPLTPNGKI
+5779 
-5789 DRKALPAPEEGASAG
+5789 
-5804 REYVAPRNDLETKLV
+5804 
-5819 SIWQDVLGSV
+5819 V

-5853 VHKELHVDLP
+5853 VHKELSVDLP
-5863 LRDVFRY
+5863 LRDVFRH
-5870 STIEAMAEVISRLE
+5870 STIEAMAEAISQLE
-5884 QQEFLS
+5884 RQEHLS
-5890 IPVLDKREYYPLSS
+5890 IPVLDKRDYYPLSS

-5932 RLEQNQFEAALKGLI
+5932 RLERNQFEAALNGLI
-5947 ARHEVLR
+5947 ARHEILR

-5965 QRVYSDLEFAVEYTK
+5965 QRIYPDLKFAVEYTK

-5987 SIADA
+5987 SIVDG

-6036 IEELLRLYNGE
+6036 VEELLRLYNGE

-6074 QEAYWLDMLEGEL
+6074 QEAYWLDVLEGEL

-6113 DKKMTDRLQ
+6113 DKQMTDSLQ

-6132 YMVLSAAYSILLSK
+6132 YMVLLAAYSILLSK
-6146 YSGQEDFIVGTPVS
+6146 YSGQEDFIVGMPVS

-6185 GEKTFLA
+6185 GEKAFLA

-6218 LQVPRDQS
+6218 LQAPRDQS

-6249 IQIESYPETHAVSQ
+6249 IKIESYPETHTVSQ

-6306 IGEQPSVLLK
+6306 ICEQPSVLLK
-6316 DISLNDQSE
+6316 DISLNGQSE
-6325 QEQDE
+6325 QEQDV

>member
-1 MRENTN
+1 MREDTN
-7 KQYGLTQA
+7 EQYGLTQA

-43 IDTKLLE
+43 INTQLLK

-56 VKTYDAFRI
+56 VKTYDVFRI
-65 RIGGDL
+65 RISGDL
-71 QNPTQWFEETENVQ
+71 QNPTQWFEEPENVQ
-85 TRISHLEIGTTEQF
+85 ARISRLEIGTTEQF
-99 YAWVKEVTEKP
+99 YAWVKEVSEKP

-118 YQFTMLHFANGQVWL
+118 YQFTIIHFANGQVWL

-144 LSVTALLH
+144 LSVNALLH

-166 SSYQAPSYLDYIST
+166 SSYQPPSYLDYISS

-194 EYWLTKYNTLPETS
+194 EYWLTKYNTLPETT
-208 GIKSVPPFSIGSES
+208 GIKSYPPFSIGSES
-222 NKRSITLDAS
+222 NKLSITLDGS
-232 RYDRILAFSEQ
+232 RYERILAFSEQ
-243 YQVSLYTLFLSAMYV
+243 YQVSLYTLFLSAMYA

-276 NRTSKKEKDTIGMFV
+276 NRTSKKEKETIGMFV
-291 STVATRISLNPDG
+291 STVATRIRLNPDRN
-304 SVLSLIQT
+304 VLSLIQT
-312 VSKENTADLRHQKYP
+312 VSKENTADLRYQKYP

-335 REQHGRNDLSEL
+335 REQHGRNDLSGL

-399 YRTGLFETTEIDR
+399 YRTGLFETAEIDR
-412 IMEQYVTVLD
+412 IMEQYVTILD
-422 QFLETPEL
+422 QFLQSPEL
-430 RVREISLL
+430 PVREISLL

-443 RRILDV
+443 HRILNV

-455 ALNEGI
+455 GLSEGE
-461 AFHRYVEK
+461 AFHRYVEN
-469 FARDIPDHPAVVY
+469 FAREIPDHPAVVY
-482 MDKKLT
+482 MDKQLT
-488 YGELNK
+488 YGELNE
-494 RAELLASLL
+494 RAERLASLL

-550 EYMLSDSEASVL
+550 EYMLSDSDASVL
-562 LTQRHLLEGT
+562 LTQRHLLERA
-572 GGWLADDRLKLQ
+572 GGWLADDQLKLQ
-584 AVYAMDDEQMYNG
+584 AVYAMDDEQIYNG
-597 DTSAAVA
+597 DALAVE

-629 GVMIEHGSLMNTAD
+629 GVMIEHGSLVNTAD

-694 NRLYGWI
+694 NLLYGWI

-773 SSFYDEPLDK
+773 SSFYGEPLDK
-783 LPSLG
+783 LPPSG

-801 YIVDAG
+801 YIVDAA

-837 AEKFADSPFVS
+837 AEKFADSPFVP

-896 PGIKQAVVT
+896 PGVKQAVVT

-920 AGDVSLQLSDL
+920 AADASLQLSDL
-931 LSQLKQELPVHMVP
+931 LSQLKQELPAHMVP
-945 ARLVSLDQL
+945 ARLVSLDKL

-972 EVEAGREHVAPRTTL
+972 EVEVGREYVAPRTTL

-1035 PLRDVFRYTTIEQLA
+1035 PLREVFRYTTIEQLA
-1050 QRIGGLKQQETY
+1050 QRIGGLRQQETY

-1085 RQLDAAERSYN
+1085 RQLDGAERSYN

-1102 LEGKLDRTRVEY
+1102 LEGKLDRTRVEH

-1128 GIEQVQGEFVQRI
+1128 GIEQVQGELVQRI
-1141 YDEVEFAV
+1141 YDGLDFAV
-1149 DYFQVSEREVDQVV
+1149 DYFQASEREVEQVV

-1242 QLIQPQ
+1242 QMLQPQ

-1280 TVKFDIG
+1280 TVKFYIEKD
-1287 KERTEKLK
+1287 RTEKLK

-1310 SAYSILMHKYSG
+1310 SAYTILMHKYSG

-1350 LAIRSQPE
+1350 LAIRSRPE
-1358 RSKPYLKYLEE
+1358 RSKPYLSYLEE
-1369 MKEIT
+1369 IKDIT

-1430 ENRTSKFELLL
+1430 ENQTSKFELLL

-1480 ATAPEGD
+1480 AAAPDGD

-1496 QEIRELVR
+1496 EEIRELMR

-1524 EQAKLY
+1524 EQAELY

-1543 SYHELN
+1543 TYRELN

-1637 DDFVWVDKGADS
+1637 DNFVWGDRGADS
-1649 AGALDASNLEPISG
+1649 ESALDALNLEPISG
-1663 PGNLAY
+1663 PVNLAY
-1669 VIYTSGTTGKP
+1669 VIYTSGTTGRP

-1704 SSDTWTL
+1704 PSDTWTL

-1718 FSVWEMYGALLNGGK
+1718 FSVWEMYGALLYGGK
-1733 LVIVPPLTAKN
+1733 LVIVPPFTAKN
-1744 PAEFLALLSRERVT
+1744 PADFLALLGREQVT

-1771 REVLADHPYDLRIRN
+1771 REVLTDHPYDLRIRN

-1797 LLKGFKTKYLETKL
+1797 LLKGFKTKYPETKL

-1831 IEMEAAKS
+1831 VEMEAAKS
-1839 NIGKPIPTLSVYVL
+1839 NIGKPIPTLRVYVL

-1867 MYVSGEGL
+1867 MYVAGEGL

-1888 KFVDSPFAEGEKLY
+1888 KFVDSPFTEGEKLY

-1948 EEAVVLSRQDNGGEK
+1948 EEAVVLARQDGGGEK

-2000 ERMPLTSNGKV
+2000 ERMPLTANGKV

-2026 VEYVAPRNLTES
+2026 VEYVAPRNRMES
-2038 QLVKIWEEVLGNSGI
+2038 QLVKIWEEVLGYSGI
-2053 GALDN
+2053 GVLDN

-2065 SLRATNLVSKIRKEM
+2065 SLRATNLVSKIQKEM
-2080 NVEFPLRDVFRYM
+2080 NVELPLRDVFRYT

-2101 IANLEESEHS
+2101 IASLEETRHS

-2129 RLYVLHQLDSL
+2129 RLYVLHQLDGS

-2160 VEDVLT
+2160 VEKALT
-2166 TLMARHDMLRTG
+2166 TLVARHDMLRTG
-2178 FEIMNGEPIQR
+2178 FEIVNGEPVQR

-2197 VEKIQASEDQVAAI
+2197 VEKLQASEDQVAAI

-2241 ALDMHHI
+2241 ALDIHHI
-2248 ASDGL
+2248 GSDGL

-2268 GELPELRIQYKDYAV
+2268 EELPELRIQYKDYAV

-2311 LELPLDYSRPA
+2311 LELPLDFSRPA
-2322 IQQFDGQT
+2322 VQQFDGQT
-2330 LTFRLDAEKGEALKQ
+2330 LTFTLDAEKSEALKR
-2345 LASDSGATLY
+2345 LAGDSGATLY

-2401 LRLGPTAELTFM
+2401 LRLGPAAERTFL

-2472 EWSLFDIEEK
+2472 QWSLFDIEEK
-2482 TAKFDLSLDIVE
+2482 TAKFDLSFDIVE
-2494 EGNELVCKIEYATSL
+2494 ADNELVCKIEYATSL
-2509 FKQETMVRLAGH
+2509 FRQETVVRLAGH
-2521 YEQLLASILAQP
+2521 YEQLLTSILAQP
-2533 GAQISDLDM
+2533 GARISDLDV
-2542 LTDSEKD
+2542 LTDSEKHD
-2549 NLLVGFDVSSSALA
+2549 LLVGFDVSSSALA
-2563 KQSAT
+2563 KQPAA
-2568 EDTGLEAEESWREST
+2568 EGTGLEADESWRERT

-2592 ERTPGALAVVYE
+2592 ERTPEALAVVYE
-2604 DNKLTYAELNAKANR
+2604 DSKLTYAELNAKANR
-2619 LAYVLRARGVKPEQ
+2619 LAYALRARGVKPEQ
-2633 VVGILAGRSAELL
+2633 VVGILADRSAELL

-2684 TQTCLLEQA
+2684 TQTRLLEQT
-2693 EAWRSDGALTLQTVL
+2693 EAWRSDGALVLQTVL
-2708 ALDDATTYSLGA
+2708 ALDDAATYSLGA
-2720 AETAV
+2720 AEAAV
-2725 GLQALGEAGA
+2725 GVQALGEAGA
-2735 EAEALVQVAMAAV
+2735 EAEALAQAAAA

-2755 AEQNVQAADLASN
+2755 AEKNVLAADLASN
-2768 PVNVNKPGD
+2768 PANVNKPRD

-2783 TSGTTGR
+2783 TSGTTGK
-2790 PKGVAVEH
+2790 PKGVMIEH
-2798 RSLVNTAAGYRRD
+2798 RSLVNTAAGYRRE

-2818 IRLLQLASFSFDVFV
+2818 VRLLQLASFSFDVFV

-2838 ALYNGGTMVIVPK
+2838 TLYNGGTMVIVPK
-2851 EDRIDPTRLYGWI
+2851 DDRIDPTRLYGWI

-2869 TVFESTPALVVPFM
+2869 TVFESTPALIVPFM
-2883 EHVYAEGL
+2883 EHVHAEDL
-2891 DLSSMQLLI
+2891 NLSSMQLLI

-2937 SFYDEPLEKLPKTG
+2937 SFYDEPLEKLPKTA

-2956 KAWLNARFY
+2956 KAWLNAKFY
-2965 IVDTNLKPVPIGVL
+2965 IVDANLKPVPIGVL

-2986 VGVARGYL
+2986 AGVARGYL

-3009 TAGERLYRTGDLA
+3009 ATGERLYRTGDLA
-3022 RWMPDGNVDFIGR
+3022 RWMLDGNVDFIGR

-3046 IELGEI
+3046 IETGEV
-3052 EAAMKNVA
+3052 EAKLLSVGGVKEAVVV
-3060 EVRQALV
+3060 VREDQ
-3067 IDRTDERGQKYLC
+3067 EGQKALC
-3080 GYIVVDSSF
+3080 AYYTAE
-3089 DLEGLVAHL
+3089 EGLTAADL
-3098 DAVLPSHMVP
+3098 KRAIASELPGYMIP
-3108 SRIMRLDQL
+3108 SYFVELERL

-3126 RKALPVPEGSI
+3126 RKALPAPEGGAGGREYVAPRTELEAKLAAIWQDVLVREKAVGVTDNFFDLGGHSL
-3137 RAEAAYTAPRT
+3137 RATTLVSKMHKELGVEFPLRDVFRYSTVEEMAAAMERLEIGSFTAIPAAEPSEYYPLSSAQKRLYILNQLEGAELSYNIPGAMLLEGELDRQRFEEAFRGLVARHETLRTGFEMVKGEAVQRIYEEAAFQVEYVQISEEQVEETVRQFVRPFDLAKPPLLRVGLAELAPDRHILMFDTHHIVSDGVSIDVLIEELVRLYSGEQLEPLRIQYKDYAVWQQSDEQKAQLAKQEAYWLDMFRGELPVLELPTDYPRPAMQSYEGRTLQLFMDSEKSEGLKRLAAENGATLYMVLLAGYTILLHKYTGQEDVVVGTPIAGRNHSDVQPLIGMFVNTLAIRSYPAAGKTFLDYLKEIKETTLGAFEHQNYPFEELVDKVNVARDLSRNPLFDTMFALQNTENLEIQLPGLHLSTYASEEIVSKFDLSLDVTEIEEGLEYLFEYATALYKTETVEKLAAHYLQLLESILRNPSATIAELGILT
-3148 PAEKA
+3148 PAEKD
-3153 LALVWQ
+3153 Q
-3159 SVLGVDQ
+3159 ILGA
-3166 VGTMDNFFALGGDS
+3166 F
-3180 IKALQVSSRLLQT
+3180 
-3193 GYKLVMKDL
+3193 
-3202 FHYPTISALSLRLQ
+3202 
-3216 NAERTAS
+3216 
-3223 QSEVTGE
+3223 
-3230 VILTPI
+3230 
-3236 QRWFFEQNPADVH
+3236 NPA
-3249 HSNQAIMQF
+3249 
-3258 SKQGFDEKALRQAVG
+3258 
-3273 QLIVHHDALRAVYR
+3273 
-3287 QTENGYTA
+3287 
-3295 WNRGA
+3295 
-3300 GENEVLFDLEV
+3300 
-3311 VDFKGASDVK
+3311 
-3321 EAVEAKANDIQ
+3321 
-3332 ASIDLENGPL
+3332 
-3342 VKLGLFRCDDGDHLL
+3342 
-3357 IAIHHLVVDGVSWR
+3357 
-3371 ILLEDFAAAYEQA
+3371 
-3384 LQGQPIRLPLK
+3384 
-3395 TDSFQTW
+3395 
-3402 AKQLAD
+3402 
-3408 HANGPA
+3408 
-3414 MESEREY
+3414 
-3421 WQHIEQMTYEPLP
+3421 
-3434 KDFEQGRS
+3434 
-3442 KLKDSGLVTVRWTA
+3442 
-3456 DETEQLLKQAHRA
+3456 
-3469 YHTEM
+3469 
-3474 NDLLL
+3474 
-3479 TALGLSV
+3479 
-3486 QAWSSQE
+3486 
-3493 RVLVNLEG
+3493 
-3501 HGREELLP
+3501 
-3509 DVDITRTV
+3509 
-3517 GWFTSQFPVVL
+3517 
-3528 KLGHA
+3528 
-3533 QALGHQVKQVK
+3533 
-3544 ENLRRIPNKGIGYG
+3544 
-3558 IQRYLSAPRDGESF
+3558 
-3572 VLEPEISFNYLGQFD
+3572 
-3587 QDYES
+3587 
-3592 SGSQPSPF
+3592 
-3600 SPGSDSSPNAVMDY
+3600 
-3614 VLDINGMV
+3614 
-3622 SEGVLELTIRY
+3622 
-3633 GETQYQRETVER
+3633 
-3645 LGTLLQ
+3645 
-3651 SSLREVISHCV
+3651 
-3662 SKERPEL
+3662 
-3669 TPSDVL
+3669 
-3675 LQDMTVEE
+3675 
-3683 LEQLSEHTA
+3683 
-3692 ALGEL
+3692 
-3697 ENVYTLTP
+3697 
-3705 LQKGMLFHSL
+3705 
-3715 LDADSEAYFEQ
+3715 
-3726 VTFDLYGSLNLE
+3726 
-3738 AFTRGL
+3738 
-3744 DTLVQRNEALRTNF
+3744 
-3758 ITGWRDEPIQV
+3758 
-3769 VFRERKCEVY
+3769 
-3779 FEDIRLARDE
+3779 
-3789 HPEKTIAD
+3789 
-3797 FVSADKANKF
+3797 
-3807 DLAQDSLMRVTVLR
+3807 
-3821 TGDESYHVIWSHHH
+3821 
-3835 ILMDGWCMSFMIKEV
+3835 
-3850 FDTYFAFQ
+3850 
-3858 EKRAPELPPVTSY
+3858 
-3871 SRYIEW
+3871 
-3877 LEAQDVVKASDY
+3877 
-3889 WSEYLAGYDQQT
+3889 
-3901 KLPQERTQ
+3901 
-3909 LKQHAFEMAEIDVE
+3909 
-3923 LSQGL
+3923 
-3928 TGQIERVARQQQVTL
+3928 
-3943 NTFMQTVWGLV
+3943 
-3954 LQIYNNSEDVVF
+3954 
-3966 GSVVSGRPAEIPGI
+3966 
-3980 ESMIGL
+3980 
-3986 FINTIPVR
+3986 
-3994 IQGKAEETVADILR
+3994 
-4008 KTQDQ
+4008 
-4013 ALASGVY
+4013 
-4020 ETFPLFEIQ
+4020 
-4029 SLSEQKRDLINHI
+4029 
-4042 MVFENYPM
+4042 
-4050 EEQIEQVVGGG
+4050 
-4061 QEALKIANIQSPE
+4061 
-4074 QTNYD
+4074 
-4079 LDITVIPEEHILLR
+4079 
-4093 FTYNAL
+4093 
-4099 TFREH
+4099 
-4104 DIRQIHGHFARAL
+4104 
-4117 EQVAANPNVRVHELE
+4117 
-4132 LLTAAE
+4132 
-4138 KEEIVGVFN
+4138 
-4147 PFQPEVAPVAAFH
+4147 QPEAAPAAAFH
-4160 RLFEQQAERTP
+4160 QLFEEQAKRTP
-4171 EEEAVV
+4171 EAAAVV

-4184 YTELNERANRLSAT
+4184 YAELNERANRLAAT
-4198 LRRSGIS
+4198 LRTSGIG

-4238 PDYPADRVR
+4238 PDYPAERVR

-4262 LLRERAESWLGEE
+4262 ALRERAEAWLGEE
-4275 ELALETVLYL
+4275 ELALAAVLYL
-4285 DDETSYSEDR
+4285 DDETSYSEER
-4295 ANAPMD
+4295 TNAD
-4301 FVQGSSMVSGLVS
+4301 S
-4314 GELTGAVNDRNESH
+4314 
-4328 PNDVDVVGMD
+4328 
-4338 NFHEARPEDLAYV
+4338 FHEARPEDLAYV

-4431 YWIEREQVTIFEST
+4431 HWIERERVTIFESTPALIVPFLEYVHEQRLDMSWMELLITSSDSCSVADYRTLQERLGSLFRIINAYGVTEAAIDSSFYDEELAKLPQTGNVPIGKAWLNAKFYIVDAHLNPVPVGVLGELVIGGVGVARGYLNRPDLTAEKFVDSPFATGERLYRTGDLARWMPDGNVDFIGRIDNQVKIRGYRIETGEVEAKLLSVGGVTEAVVIVREDQEGQKALCAYYTAEEDLTAADLKRAIASELPGYMIPSYFVELECLPLTPNGKIDRKALPAPEGGAGGGREYVAPRTELEAKLAAIWQDVLVREKAVGVTDNFFDLGGHSLRATTLVSKMHKELGVEFPLRDVFRYSTVEEMAAAMERLEIGSFTAIPAAEPSEYYPLSSAQKRLYILNQLEGAELSYNIPGAMLLEGELDRQRFEEAFRGLVARHETLRTGFEMVKGEAVQRIYEEAAFQVEYVQISEEQAEETVRQFVRPFDLAKPPLLRVGLAELAPDRHILMFDTHHIVSDGVSVDVLIEEFVRLYSGEQLEPLRIQYKDYAVWQQSDEQKAQLAKQEAYWLDMFRGELPVLELPTDYPRPAMQSYEGRTLQLFMDSEKSEGLKRLAAENGATLYMVLLAGYTILLHKYTGQEDVVVGTPIAGRNHSDVQPLIGMFVNTLAIRSYPAAGKTFLDYLKEIKETTLGAFEHQNYPFEELVDKVNVARDLSRNPLFDTMFALQNTENLEIQLPGLHLSTYASEEIVSKFDLSLDVTEIEEGLEYLFEYATALYKTETVEKLAAHYLQLLESILRNPSATIAELGILTPSEKDQILGAFNPAQPEAAPAAAFHQLFEEQAKRTPEAAAVVYENDRLTYAELNERANRLAATLRTSGIGRETIVGILAERSVDLLVAVLAVWKAGGAYVPLDPDYPAERVRFMLEDSGAKVLLTQTLLRERAEAWLDEEELALAAVLYLDDEASYSEERANAPLEADDHLHECRPEDLAYVIYTSGTTGKPKGVMIEHRSLVNTAAGYRREYRLNQFPVRLLQLASFSFDVFVGDIARTLYNGGTMVIVPKDDRIDPSRLHYWISQQQVTIFEST
-4445 PALIVPFMEYVHEQ
+4445 PALIVPFLEYVHEHQ
-4459 GLKLSGMELL
+4459 LDMSGMELL

-4480 YRTLQERFGPSF
+4480 YRTLQERFGSLF

-4579 TAGERLY
+4579 AAGERLY

-4651 YYTVEKDL
+4651 YYTAEEGL
-4659 TAADLKRAI
+4659 TVADLKRAI

-4674 YMIPSYFVELEQLPL
+4674 YMIPSYFVELERLPL

-4703 EGGAG
+4703 EGGASA
-4708 GGREYVA
+4708 GREYVA
-4715 PRTELEV
+4715 PRTELEA
-4722 KLAAIWQEVLARE
+4722 KLVAIWQ
-4735 KKVGVTDNFFDLGGH
+4735 
-4750 SLRATTLVSKMHK
+4750 
-4763 ELGAQFP
+4763 
-4770 LRDVFR
+4770 
-4776 YSTVEE
+4776 
-4782 MAVAMERLEIGSF
+4782 
-4795 TAIPVAEPSEY
+4795 
-4806 YPLSSAQKRLYILN
+4806 
-4820 QLEGGELSYNI
+4820 
-4831 PGAML
+4831 
-4836 LEGQLNRQRFEEAF
+4836 
-4850 RGLVARHETLR
+4850 
-4861 TGFEMVEGEAVQ
+4861 
-4873 RIYEEVTFQVEY
+4873 
-4885 VQISEEQAEETVRQ
+4885 
-4899 FVRAFDLAKPPL
+4899 
-4911 LRVGIAELA
+4911 
-4920 PDRHILMFDTHHIV
+4920 
-4934 SDGVSMDVLIEEF
+4934 
-4947 VHLYSGEPLKPLR
+4947 
-4960 IQYKDYAVWQQSDDQ
+4960 
-4975 KTQLA
+4975 
-4980 KQEAY
+4980 
-4985 WIDMFRGELPVLE
+4985 
-4998 MPTDYPR
+4998 
-5005 PAMQSYEGRTL
+5005 
-5016 QLFMNIEKSEGLK
+5016 
-5029 RLAAE
+5029 
-5034 NGATLY
+5034 
-5040 MVLLAAYK
+5040 
-5048 VLLHKYSGQEDVVVG
+5048 
-5063 TPIAGRNHSDVQPL
+5063 
-5077 IGMFVNTLAIRS
+5077 
-5089 YPAASKTFLDY
+5089 
-5100 LKEIRETTLSAFE
+5100 
-5113 HQNYPFEELVDKVN
+5113 
-5127 VARDLRR
+5127 
-5134 HPLFDTMFA
+5134 
-5143 LQNTENVEIQLPGL
+5143 
-5157 HLSTYASEEIV
+5157 
-5168 SKFDLSL
+5168 
-5175 DVTEIED
+5175 
-5182 GLEYLFEYATAL
+5182 
-5194 YKTETVEK
+5194 
-5202 LAAHYLQLLESIL
+5202 
-5215 RNPSATIAELNL
+5215 
-5227 LTAEEKEQ
+5227 
-5235 IVGAFNP
+5235 
-5242 AQPEEAPVAAFHRLF
+5242 
-5257 EKQAEHTPEAEAVVY
+5257 
-5272 ENDRL
+5272 
-5277 TYAELN
+5277 
-5283 ERTNRLA
+5283 
-5290 ATLRGSGIGRE
+5290 
-5301 EIVGILAER
+5301 
-5310 SVDLLVAVLAVW
+5310 
-5322 KAGGAYVPL
+5322 
-5331 DPDYP
+5331 
-5336 ADRVRFMLEDSG
+5336 
-5348 AKVLLTQTLL
+5348 
-5358 RERAEAWVSEEE
+5358 
-5370 LALAT
+5370 
-5375 VLYLDDETSYSG
+5375 
-5387 ERNNAPMDFGQ
+5387 
-5398 GSSSALDPVN
+5398 
-5408 GKLTG
+5408 
-5413 AVNGGGESYP
+5413 
-5423 NDVDVVG
+5423 
-5430 MDSFHEARPEDLAY
+5430 
-5444 IIYTSGTTGKP
+5444 
-5455 KGVMIEHRSL
+5455 
-5465 VNTAAGYRRE
+5465 
-5475 YRLDQFPVRLLQLAS
+5475 
-5490 FSFDVFVGD
+5490 
-5499 IARTLYNGGSMVIVP
+5499 
-5514 KDDRIDPSRLHHWIE
+5514 
-5529 REQVTIFESTPAL
+5529 
-5542 IVPFMEYVHEQG
+5542 
-5554 LELSDMELLITS
+5554 
-5566 SDSCS
+5566 
-5571 VADYRTLQERF
+5571 
-5582 GPSFRIINAYGV
+5582 
-5594 TEAAIDSSFYDE
+5594 
-5606 ELEKLPQTGHV
+5606 
-5617 PIGKAWLN
+5617 
-5625 AKFYIVDAH
+5625 
-5634 LNPVPVGVLGELV
+5634 GVLG
-5647 IGGVGV
+5647 
-5653 ARGYLNRPE
+5653 P
-5662 LTEEKFVDSPFV
+5662 
-5674 VGERLYRTGDLAR
+5674 
-5687 WMEDGNVDFIGRIDN
+5687 
-5702 QAKIRGYRIE
+5702 
-5712 TGEIE
+5712 
-5717 SQLLRVVGIREAV
+5717 
-5730 VLVRSDANGQ
+5730 
-5740 KALCAYYTTDIEL
+5740 
-5753 TAADLKRA
+5753 
-5761 ISSELPGYMIP
+5761 
-5772 SYFVELE
+5772 
-5779 HLPLTPNGKI
+5779 
-5789 DRKALPAPEEGASAG
+5789 
-5804 REYVAPRNDLETKLV
+5804 
-5819 SIWQDVLGSV
+5819 V

-5853 VHKELHVDLP
+5853 VHKELSVDLP
-5863 LRDVFRY
+5863 LRDVFRH
-5870 STIEAMAEVISRLE
+5870 STIEAMAEAISQLE
-5884 QQEFLS
+5884 RQEHLS
-5890 IPVLDKREYYPLSS
+5890 IPVLDKRDYYPLSS

-5932 RLEQNQFEAALKGLI
+5932 RLERNQFEAALNGLI
-5947 ARHEVLR
+5947 ARHEILR

-5965 QRVYSDLEFAVEYTK
+5965 QRIYPDLKFAVEYTK

-5987 SIADA
+5987 SIVDG

-6036 IEELLRLYNGE
+6036 VEELLRLYNGE

-6074 QEAYWLDMLEGEL
+6074 QEAYWLDVLEGEL

-6113 DKKMTDRLQ
+6113 DKQMTDSLQ

-6132 YMVLSAAYSILLSK
+6132 YMVLLAAYSILLSK
-6146 YSGQEDFIVGTPVS
+6146 YSGQEDFIVGMPVS

-6185 GEKTFLA
+6185 GEKAFLA

-6218 LQVPRDQS
+6218 LQAPRDQS

-6249 IQIESYPETHAVSQ
+6249 IKIESYPETHTVSQ

-6306 IGEQPSVLLK
+6306 ICEQPSVLLK
-6316 DISLNDQSE
+6316 DISLNGQSE
-6325 QEQDE
+6325 QEQDV

>member
-1 MRENTN
+1 MRENAN

-43 IDTKLLE
+43 IDTQLLE
-50 QAAAEI
+50 QAATEI

-65 RIGGDL
+65 RLSGDL
-71 QNPTQWFEETENVQ
+71 QNPTQWFEEPENVQ
-85 TRISHLEIGTTEQF
+85 ARISRLEIGTTEQF
-99 YAWVKEVTEKP
+99 YAWVNELSEKP
-110 ASVFDEHL
+110 VSVFDEHL
-118 YQFTMLHFANGQVWL
+118 HQFTMILFANGQVWL
-133 NLTVNHIIADG
+133 NLTINHIIADG
-144 LSVTALLH
+144 LSVNALLH
-152 AVMEKYLELRKGIS
+152 AVMEKYLELRKDKDKGENKGITGS
-166 SSYQAPSYLDYIST
+166 GQAPSYLDYISA
-180 EREYEQSQRYQKGK
+180 ERDYEHSARYQKGK
-194 EYWLTKYNTLPETS
+194 EYWLTKYNTLPETT

-222 NKRSITLDAS
+222 NTIAITLDGS
-232 RYDRILAFSEQ
+232 RYERILAFSEQ
-243 YQVSLYTLFLSAMYV
+243 HQVSLYTLFLSAMYA

-276 NRTSKKEKDTIGMFV
+276 NRTSKKEKETIGMFV
-291 STVATRISLNPDG
+291 STVATRIHLNPDEH
-304 SVLSLIQT
+304 VLSLIHN
-312 VSKENTADLRHQKYP
+312 VAKENTADLRYQKYP

-354 LPLKIVEYEE
+354 LPLKIEEYEE

-412 IMEQYVTVLD
+412 IIEQYVTVLD
-422 QFLETPEL
+422 QFVQTPEL
-430 RVREISLL
+430 AVREISLL

-443 RRILDV
+443 HRIFHV
-449 FNPPVA
+449 FNPSVA
-455 ALNEGI
+455 ELNEGE
-461 AFHRYVEK
+461 AFHRYVER
-469 FARDIPDHPAVVY
+469 FARETPDHPAVVY
-482 MDKKLT
+482 MNEELT
-488 YGELNK
+488 YSELNE
-494 RAELLASLL
+494 RADRLAVLL

-550 EYMLSDSEASVL
+550 EFMLGDSNASVL
-562 LTQRHLLEGT
+562 LTQRHLLERAE
-572 GGWLADDRLKLQ
+572 GWLADERLKLQ
-584 AVYAMDDEQMYNG
+584 AVHALDDEEIYNG
-597 DTSAAVA
+597 QALSVK
-604 FESADSA
+604 FESTDSA

-629 GVMIEHGSLMNTAD
+629 GVMIEHGSLVNTAE

-670 GDIARTLYNGGTM
+670 GDMARTLYNGGTM

-694 NRLYGWI
+694 SRLHGWI

-723 YEEGLDV
+723 YDEGLDV
-730 SSMQLLI
+730 SSMELLI

-745 TDYRL
+745 TDYRI

-783 LPSLG
+783 LPSSG

-801 YIVDAG
+801 YIVDAA

-837 AEKFADSPFVS
+837 AEKFVDSPFVP

-896 PGIKQAVVT
+896 PGVKQAVVT
-905 DRTDEQGQKYLCGYV
+905 DRMDEQGQKYLCGYV
-920 AGDVSLQLSDL
+920 ASDASLQPSDL
-931 LSQLKQELPVHMVP
+931 LLQLKQDLPAHMIP
-945 ARLVSLDQL
+945 ARLMSLDKL

-972 EVEAGREHVAPRTTL
+972 TVEVGHEHVAPRTTL

-995 QQVLGIARV
+995 QQVLGITRV
-1004 GVQDD
+1004 GVHDD
-1009 FFDLGGHSLRASTL
+1009 FFELGGHSLRASSL
-1023 VSKIRKELQVEV
+1023 VSKIRRELQVEV
-1035 PLRDVFRYTTIEQLA
+1035 PLREIFRYTTIEQLA
-1050 QRIGGLKQQETY
+1050 QRISGLRQQEAY

-1085 RQLDAAERSYN
+1085 RQLNGAERSYN

-1102 LEGKLDRTRVEY
+1102 LEGVLDHTRVQQ

-1128 GIEQVQGEFVQRI
+1128 GIEQVQGELVQRI
-1141 YDEVEFAV
+1141 YDEVEFSV
-1149 DYFQVSEREVDQVV
+1149 DFLQASEQELDQVV
-1163 EAYYHP
+1163 EAYYRP
-1169 FDLTKPPLLRIGLIE
+1169 FDLTKPPLLRIGLIA
-1184 VAEDRHILL
+1184 VTEDRHILL

-1220 ELAPLRIQYKDYAVW
+1220 KLAPLHIQYKDYAVW
-1235 QHSEAYG
+1235 QHSEAYERLL
-1242 QLIQPQ
+1242 QRQ
-1248 KEYWLEQ
+1248 KEYWLQQ
-1255 LSGELPVLELPT
+1255 LSGELPILELPT

-1280 TVKFDIG
+1280 TVKFNIG

-1350 LAIRSQPE
+1350 LAIRSRPE
-1358 RSKPYLKYLEE
+1358 RSKSYLSYLEE
-1369 MKEIT
+1369 VKDIT

-1394 PRATGRNPLFD
+1394 PRATGRNPIFD

-1480 ATAPEGD
+1480 AAAPGGN
-1487 IASLEMLTE
+1487 IASLEMLKE
-1496 QEIRELVR
+1496 EEIHELVR
-1504 GFNDSEA
+1504 GFNNSQA
-1511 DYPRQQTIHGLFE
+1511 DYPRQQTIHSLFE
-1524 EQAKLY
+1524 EKAELY
-1530 PDNVAAVMNERQL
+1530 PNNVAAVMNEREL
-1543 SYHELN
+1543 TYRELN

-1555 ARKLRETGVEAD
+1555 ARKLREAGVHAD

-1574 ERSLDMVVGILA
+1574 ERSLDMVVGILS

-1616 LLLIQKH
+1616 LLLIQQH

-1637 DDFVWVDKGADS
+1637 DGFVWDDNGADS
-1649 AGALDASNLEPISG
+1649 ADALHASNLEPISG
-1663 PGNLAY
+1663 PNNLAY
-1669 VIYTSGTTGKP
+1669 VIYTSGTTGRP

-1704 SSDTWTL
+1704 ASDTWTL

-1718 FSVWEMYGALLNGGK
+1718 FSVWEMYGALLYGGK

-1744 PAEFLALLSRERVT
+1744 PADFLALLGREQVT

-1771 REVLADHPYDLRIRN
+1771 REALSDHPYDLRIRN

-1797 LLKGFKTKYLETKL
+1797 LLKGFKTKYPETKL

-1831 IEMEAAKS
+1831 VEMEAAKS

-1853 DENRRPVPIGVAGE
+1853 DGNRRPVPIGVAGE
-1867 MYVSGEGL
+1867 MYVAGEGL

-1948 EEAVVLSRQDNGGEK
+1948 EEAVVLAREDGGGEK
-1963 ALVAYFVADRTLTVS
+1963 ALVAYYVANRMLTVS
-1978 EMRTSLAQGMPG
+1978 EMRTSLAQEMPG
-1990 YMIPSYFVQL
+1990 YMIPSYFVQM

-2011 DRKALPEPQGSLQTG
+2011 DRKVLPEPQDGMETG
-2026 VEYVAPRNLTES
+2026 VEFVAPRNRTEAL
-2038 QLVKIWEEVLGNSGI
+2038 LVKIWEDVLGYSGI
-2053 GALDN
+2053 GVLNN

-2065 SLRATNLVSKIRKEM
+2065 SLRATSLVSKIRKEM
-2080 NVEFPLRDVFRYM
+2080 NVELPLRDVFRYM
-2093 TVESMAGA
+2093 TVESMAEA
-2101 IANLEESEHS
+2101 ISSLEESQHI
-2111 SIPKAEEKAY
+2111 SIPKAEEKMY

-2152 EGALNEAK
+2152 EGTLNEAK
-2160 VEDVLT
+2160 VEKALN
-2166 TLMARHDMLRTG
+2166 TLVARHDMLRTG
-2178 FEIMNGEPIQR
+2178 FEIVDGEPVQR
-2189 IHPLVAFK
+2189 IFPLTAFK
-2197 VEKIQASEDQVAAI
+2197 IEKVQASEDQVAAI

-2218 FDLTQPPLLR
+2218 FDLTHPPLLR
-2228 ALLIELEKEKFLL
+2228 ALLIELEPEKFLL
-2241 ALDMHHI
+2241 ALDIHHI

-2268 GELPELRIQYKDYAV
+2268 EELPELRIQYKDYAV

-2288 EQRQR
+2288 EQRQH
-2293 IKRQEEYWRGV
+2293 IKQQEEYWRGV
-2304 FSSELPV
+2304 FNSELPV
-2311 LELPLDYSRPA
+2311 LELPLDFSRPA
-2322 IQQFDGQT
+2322 VQQFDGQT
-2330 LTFRLDAEKGEALKQ
+2330 LTFTLDAEKSEALKR
-2345 LASDSGATLY
+2345 LAGDSGATLY

-2401 LRLGPTAELTFM
+2401 LRLEPAAEQTFM
-2413 DYLQEVKETTLG
+2413 DYLQKVKETTLG

-2466 LTLEGL
+2466 LILEGL
-2472 EWSLFDIEEK
+2472 QWSLYDIEEK

-2494 EGNELVCKIEYATSL
+2494 AGNELICKVEYATSL
-2509 FKQETMVRLAGH
+2509 FRQETMVRLAGH

-2533 GAQISDLDM
+2533 SSRISDLDILM
-2542 LTDSEKD
+2542 DNEKHD
-2549 NLLVGFDVSSSALA
+2549 LLVGFDVSSAAFA
-2563 KQSAT
+2563 KQSA
-2568 EDTGLEAEESWREST
+2568 EEGTGLEAHESWRERT
-2583 FHELFEEQA
+2583 FHELFEEQVK
-2592 ERTPGALAVVYE
+2592 RTPGALAVVYE

-2619 LAYVLRARGVKPEQ
+2619 LAYVLRAQGVKPEQ

-2684 TQTCLLEQA
+2684 TQACLLEQA
-2693 EAWRSDGALTLQTVL
+2693 EAWSKDRTLALQTVL
-2708 ALDDATTYSLGA
+2708 ALDDAATYSLGVSETA
-2720 AETAV
+2720 VSLQAEVEIVAEVEALAQAETAV
-2725 GLQALGEAGA
+2725 A
-2735 EAEALVQVAMAAV
+2735 
-2748 ETSATAE
+2748 ETSVTAE
-2755 AEQNVQAADLASN
+2755 SEQSALSADFVSDPA
-2768 PVNVNKPGD
+2768 NVNKPGD

-2798 RSLVNTAAGYRRD
+2798 RSLMNTAAGYRRD

-2818 IRLLQLASFSFDVFV
+2818 VRLLQLASFSFDVFV

-2838 ALYNGGTMVIVPK
+2838 TLYNGGTMVIVPK
-2851 EDRIDPTRLYGWI
+2851 DDRIDPTRLYGWI
-2864 RDYAV
+2864 HDYAV
-2869 TVFESTPALVVPFM
+2869 TVFESTPALIVPFM
-2883 EHVYAEGL
+2883 EHVHAEGL
-2891 DLSSMQLLI
+2891 DLSSMELLI

-2910 YRTLQER
+2910 YRNLQER

-2937 SFYDEPLEKLPKTG
+2937 SFYDEPLEQLPKTG

-2956 KAWLNARFY
+2956 KAWLNAKFY
-2965 IVDTNLKPVPIGVL
+2965 IVDANLKPVPIGVL

-2986 VGVARGYL
+2986 AGVARGYL

-3009 TAGERLYRTGDLA
+3009 AAGERLYRTGDLA

-3060 EVRQALV
+3060 NVRQTLV

-3080 GYIVVDSSF
+3080 GYVVADSSF
-3089 DLEGLVAHL
+3089 DLEELVAHL

-3108 SRIMRLDQL
+3108 SRIMRLDQM

-3148 PAEKA
+3148 PAEQA
-3153 LALVWQ
+3153 LASVWQ

-3202 FHYPTISALSLRLQ
+3202 FHYPTISALSLQLQ
-3216 NAERTAS
+3216 TAERTAS
-3223 QSEVTGE
+3223 QAEVTGE

-3249 HSNQAIMQF
+3249 HSNQAFMQF
-3258 SKQGFDEKALRQAVG
+3258 SQYGYDEGALRQAVR
-3273 QLIVHHDALRAVYR
+3273 QLVMHHDALRTVYR

-3311 VDFKGASDVK
+3311 VDFKGVHNVN

-3371 ILLEDFAAAYEQA
+3371 ILLEDFATGYEQA
-3384 LQGQPIRLPLK
+3384 QQGQPIRLPLK

-3408 HANGPA
+3408 YANGSA
-3414 MESEREY
+3414 MEGEREY
-3421 WQHIEQMTYEPLP
+3421 WQHIEQLSYEPLP
-3434 KDFEQGRS
+3434 KDFEQGKS
-3442 KLKDSGLVTVRWTA
+3442 KLQNSGLVTVRWSA
-3456 DETEQLLKQAHRA
+3456 EETQQLLKQAHRA

-3479 TALGLSV
+3479 AALGLAV
-3486 QAWSSQE
+3486 KDWSGLD

-3528 KLGHA
+3528 EPGHA

-3558 IQRYLSAPRDGESF
+3558 ILRYMSTPRENERF
-3572 VLEPEISFNYLGQFD
+3572 ALEPEISFNYLGQFD

-3592 SGSQPSPF
+3592 SGSQLSPF
-3600 SPGSDSSPNAVMDY
+3600 SPGSDSSPNAVMDF

-3622 SEGVLELTIRY
+3622 SEGILELTIRY
-3633 GETQYQRETVER
+3633 GETQYQRDTIER
-3645 LGTLLQ
+3645 LSTLLH
-3651 SSLREVISHCV
+3651 SSLLEVIRHCV

-3675 LQDMTVEE
+3675 LQNVTVEE
-3683 LEQLSEHTA
+3683 LDRLAEQTA
-3692 ALGEL
+3692 KLGEL

-3726 VTFDLYGSLNLE
+3726 VTFDLHGSLNVE
-3738 AFTRGL
+3738 AFTKGL

-3779 FEDIRLARDE
+3779 FEDIRFVSDE
-3789 HPEKTIAD
+3789 DPEKMIAD

-3807 DLAQDSLMRVTVLR
+3807 DLAQGSLMRVTVLH

-3858 EKRAPELPPVTSY
+3858 ENSTAELPPVTSY

-3877 LEAQDVVKASDY
+3877 LEAQDAAKAARY
-3889 WSEYLAGYDQQT
+3889 WSDYLAGYDQQT
-3901 KLPQERTQ
+3901 KLPQEKTQ
-3909 LKQHAFEMAEIDVE
+3909 LKQGAFEAAEIDVE
-3923 LSQGL
+3923 LSKEL

-3943 NTFMQTVWGLV
+3943 NTFMQTIWGLV

-4013 ALASGVY
+4013 ALASGAY

-4050 EEQIEQVVGGG
+4050 EEQIEQVVGGDK
-4061 QEALKIANIQSPE
+4061 EALKIANIQSPE

-4099 TFREH
+4099 TYREE
-4104 DIRQIHGHFARAL
+4104 DIKAIHSHFARAL
-4117 EQVAANPNVRVHELE
+4117 EQVAANPNIRVNQLE

-4138 KEEIVGVFN
+4138 KEQILGAFN
-4147 PFQPEVAPVAAFH
+4147 PAQWEAAPITTFH
-4160 RLFEQQAERTP
+4160 RLFEEQAERTP
-4171 EEEAVV
+4171 GEAAVV

-4184 YTELNERANRLSAT
+4184 YTELDERANRLSVT
-4198 LRRSGIS
+4198 LRASGIG

-4262 LLRERAESWLGEE
+4262 PLRGRAEAWLGEE
-4275 ELALETVLYL
+4275 ELALEAVLYL
-4285 DDETSYSEDR
+4285 DDEASYSEER
-4295 ANAPMD
+4295 ANAPM
-4301 FVQGSSMVSGLVS
+4301 SSGMVSGSVFDKVS
-4314 GELTGAVNDRNESH
+4314 DKLKGAVNDGDASH
-4328 PNDVDVVGMD
+4328 PDVVDVADMD
-4338 NFHEARPEDLAYV
+4338 SFHEARPEDLAYV

-4376 GYRREYRLDQFP
+4376 GYRREYRLDEFP

-4431 YWIEREQVTIFEST
+4431 HWIERERVTIFEST

-4459 GLKLSGMELL
+4459 GLDMSGMELL

-4480 YRTLQERFGPSF
+4480 YRTLQERYGSLF
-4492 RIINAY
+4492 RIINTY
-4498 GVTEAAIDSSFYDE
+4498 GVTEAAIDTSFYDE
-4512 ELAKLPQTG
+4512 PLTKLPQTG

-4529 LNAKFYIVDAHL
+4529 LNAKFYIVDAHM

-4564 NRPELTEEKFVDSPF
+4564 NRAELTEEKFISSPF
-4579 TAGERLY
+4579 TESERLY

-4608 QAKIRGYRIETGEV
+4608 QVKIRGYRIETGEV
-4622 EAKLLSVGGVKEAV
+4622 EAKLLSVSAVKEAV

-4651 YYTVEKDL
+4651 YYTAEEGL
-4659 TAADLKRAI
+4659 TALDLKRAI
-4668 SSELPG
+4668 ASELPG
-4674 YMIPSYFVELEQLPL
+4674 YMIPSYFMELEYLPL

-4703 EGGAG
+4703 EAGAG

-4722 KLAAIWQEVLARE
+4722 KLAAIWQEVLVRDKA
-4735 KKVGVTDNFFDLGGH
+4735 VSVTDNFFDLGGH

-4763 ELGAQFP
+4763 ELGIEFP
-4770 LRDVFR
+4770 LRDVFN

-4782 MAVAMERLEIGSF
+4782 MAMAMEQLETRSF
-4795 TAIPVAEPSEY
+4795 TSISAAEPSEY

-4836 LEGQLNRQRFEEAF
+4836 LEGDLDRQRFEEAF

-4861 TGFEMVEGEAVQ
+4861 TGFEMVNGEAVQ
-4873 RIYEEVTFQVEY
+4873 RIYEEAVFQVEY
-4885 VQISEEQAEETVRQ
+4885 VRISEEQAEETVRQ
-4899 FVRAFDLAKPPL
+4899 FIRAFDLAQPPL
-4911 LRVGIAELA
+4911 LRVGLAELA

-4947 VHLYSGEPLKPLR
+4947 VLLYSGESLEPLR
-4960 IQYKDYAVWQQSDDQ
+4960 IQYKDYAVWQQSDEQ
-4975 KTQLA
+4975 KMLLA

-4985 WIDMFRGELPVLE
+4985 WLDMFSGELPVLE
-4998 MPTDYPR
+4998 LPTDYPR

-5016 QLFMNIEKSEGLK
+5016 QLFMNSEKSEGLR

-5040 MVLLAAYK
+5040 MVLLAGYTI
-5048 VLLHKYSGQEDVVVG
+5048 LLQKYTGQEDVVVG
-5063 TPIAGRNHSDVQPL
+5063 TPIAGRNHNDVQPL

-5100 LKEIRETTLSAFE
+5100 LKEIKETTLGAFE

-5127 VARDLRR
+5127 VVRDLSRN
-5134 HPLFDTMFA
+5134 PLFDTMFA

-5175 DVTEIED
+5175 DVTEVEE

-5202 LAAHYLQLLESIL
+5202 LAAHYLELVESIL
-5215 RNPSATIAELNL
+5215 HNPSATIAELNL
-5227 LTAEEKEQ
+5227 LTAEEKE
-5235 IVGAFNP
+5235 ILGAFNP
-5242 AQPEEAPVAAFHRLF
+5242 TRPEEEAVPAATFHRLF
-5257 EKQAEHTPEAEAVVY
+5257 EEQAERTPGDAAVVY

-5283 ERTNRLA
+5283 EQANRLA
-5290 ATLRGSGIGRE
+5290 ATLRTSGIGRE
-5301 EIVGILAER
+5301 SIVGILAER

-5358 RERAEAWVSEEE
+5358 RERAEAWLVEEE
-5370 LALAT
+5370 LALAK
-5375 VLYLDDETSYSG
+5375 VLYLDDEESYSDV
-5387 ERNNAPMDFGQ
+5387 RANSLMDSGIV
-5398 GSSSALDPVN
+5398 SDKLKSAAND
-5408 GKLTG
+5408 GD
-5413 AVNGGGESYP
+5413 ESRP
-5423 NDVDVVG
+5423 DVVDVAG

-5444 IIYTSGTTGKP
+5444 VIYTSGTTGKP

-5475 YRLDQFPVRLLQLAS
+5475 YRLEQFPVRLLQLAS

-5499 IARTLYNGGSMVIVP
+5499 IARTLYNGGTMVIVP

-5554 LELSDMELLITS
+5554 LDMSGMELLITS

-5571 VADYRTLQERF
+5571 VADYRTLQERY
-5582 GPSFRIINAYGV
+5582 GSVFRIINAYGV
-5594 TEAAIDSSFYDE
+5594 TEAAIDTSFYDE
-5606 ELEKLPQTGHV
+5606 LLTKLPQTGHV

-5653 ARGYLNRPE
+5653 ARGYLNRPD
-5662 LTEEKFVDSPFV
+5662 LTEEKFVDSPFAE
-5674 VGERLYRTGDLAR
+5674 GERLYRTGDSAR
-5687 WMEDGNVDFIGRIDN
+5687 WMKDGNVDFIGRIDN

-5712 TGEIE
+5712 TGEVE
-5717 SQLLRVVGIREAV
+5717 AMMLSVSGVKETVVVVRE
-5730 VLVRSDANGQ
+5730 DQEGQ
-5740 KALCAYYTTDIEL
+5740 KALCAYYTVEDGL
-5753 TAADLKRA
+5753 TAAELKRE
-5761 ISSELPGYMIP
+5761 ISNELPGYMIP

-5779 HLPLTPNGKI
+5779 RLPLTPNGKI
-5789 DRKALPAPEEGASAG
+5789 DRKALPAPEGGASAG
-5804 REYVAPRNDLETKLV
+5804 REYVAPRTELEAKLV
-5819 SIWQDVLGSV
+5819 AIWQDVLGSV
-5829 TIGVT
+5829 KVGVT

-5853 VHKELHVDLP
+5853 VHKELSVNLP
-5863 LRDVFRY
+5863 LRDVFRHATVE
-5870 STIEAMAEVISRLE
+5870 SMAEAISQLE
-5884 QQEFLS
+5884 RQEHLS
-5890 IPVLDKREYYPLSS
+5890 IPVLDRRDYYPLSS

-5932 RLEQNQFEAALKGLI
+5932 RLERQQFEAALKGLI
-5947 ARHEVLR
+5947 ARHEILR
-5954 TGFEMVDGEPV
+5954 TGFDMVGGEPV
-5965 QRVYSDLEFAVEYTK
+5965 QRIYRDLEFAVEYTK

-5987 SIADA
+5987 SIADS

-6003 LLRVGL
+6003 LLRVGI

-6027 TDGMSMGIF
+6027 TDGMSMGI
-6036 IEELLRLYNGE
+6036 IVEELLRLYNGE

-6061 WQQSEPVKERLKR
+6061 WQQSKPVQERLKR

-6095 FVRPAAR
+6095 FVRPATR

-6113 DKKMTDRLQ
+6113 DKLMTDNLQ

-6146 YSGQEDFIVGTPVS
+6146 YSGQDDFIVGMPVS

-6185 GEKTFLA
+6185 GEKTFLT

-6234 FALETKEDNVQSFGD
+6234 FALETKEDNVQSFGE

-6263 FDLTLVISLLDEGMN
+6263 FDLTLIISLLDGGMN

-6294 NFAQDLLVIITQ
+6294 NFAQDLLMIINQ
-6306 IGEQPSVLLK
+6306 VCEQPFILLK
-6316 DISLNDQSE
+6316 DISLNGQSE

-6330 LEAIDIIF
+6330 LEAIDILF

>member
-7 KQYGLTQA
+7 EQYGLTQA

-43 IDTKLLE
+43 INTQLLE

-56 VKTYDAFRI
+56 VKTYDVFRI
-65 RIGGDL
+65 RISGDL
-71 QNPTQWFEETENVQ
+71 QNPTQWFEEPENVQ
-85 TRISHLEIGTTEQF
+85 ARISRLEIGTTEQF
-99 YAWVKEVTEKP
+99 YAWVKEVSEKP

-118 YQFTMLHFANGQVWL
+118 YQFTIIHFANGQVWL

-144 LSVTALLH
+144 LSVNALLH

-166 SSYQAPSYLDYIST
+166 SSYQAPSYLDYISA

-194 EYWLTKYNTLPETS
+194 EYWLTKYNTLPETT
-208 GIKSVPPFSIGSES
+208 GIKSYPPFSIGSES
-222 NKRSITLDAS
+222 NKLAITLDGS
-232 RYDRILAFSEQ
+232 RYERILAFSEQ
-243 YQVSLYTLFLSAMYV
+243 YQVSLYTLFLSAMYA

-276 NRTSKKEKDTIGMFV
+276 NRTSKKEKETIGMFV
-291 STVATRISLNPDG
+291 STVATRIRLNPDRH
-304 SVLSLIQT
+304 VLSLIQT
-312 VSKENTADLRHQKYP
+312 VSKENTADLRYQKYP

-335 REQHGRNDLSEL
+335 REQHGRNDLSGL

-399 YRTGLFETTEIDR
+399 YRTGLFETAEIDR

-422 QFLETPEL
+422 QFLQTPEL
-430 RVREISLL
+430 PVREISLL

-443 RRILDV
+443 HRILNV

-455 ALNEGI
+455 GLSEGE

-469 FARDIPDHPAVVY
+469 FALEIPDHPAVVY
-482 MDKKLT
+482 MDKQLT
-488 YGELNK
+488 YGELNE
-494 RAELLASLL
+494 RAERLASLL

-550 EYMLSDSEASVL
+550 EYMLSDSEATVL
-562 LTQRHLLEGT
+562 LTQRHLLERAGV
-572 GGWLADDRLKLQ
+572 WLADDRLKLQ
-584 AVYAMDDEQMYNG
+584 AVYAMDDEQIYNG
-597 DTSAAVA
+597 DALAVE
-604 FESADSA
+604 FESAGSA

-629 GVMIEHGSLMNTAD
+629 GVMIEHGSLVNTAD

-694 NRLYGWI
+694 NLLYGWI

-730 SSMQLLI
+730 SSIQLLI

-750 LQERFGGQFR
+750 LLERFGGQFR

-773 SSFYDEPLDK
+773 SSFYGEPLDK
-783 LPSLG
+783 LPPSG

-801 YIVDAG
+801 YIVDAA

-826 ARGYWNRPDLT
+826 ARGYWNRLDLT
-837 AEKFADSPFVS
+837 AEKFVDSPFVP
-848 GERLYRT
+848 GERVYRT

-896 PGIKQAVVT
+896 PGVKQAVVT

-920 AGDVSLQLSDL
+920 AADASLQLSDL
-931 LSQLKQELPVHMVP
+931 LSQLKQELPAHMVP
-945 ARLVSLDQL
+945 ARLVSLDKL

-972 EVEAGREHVAPRTTL
+972 EVETGGEYVAPRTTL

-1035 PLRDVFRYTTIEQLA
+1035 PLREVFRYTTIEQLA
-1050 QRIGGLKQQETY
+1050 QRIGGLRQQETY

-1085 RQLDAAERSYN
+1085 RQLDGAERSYN

-1102 LEGKLDRTRVEY
+1102 LEGKLDRTRVEH

-1128 GIEQVQGEFVQRI
+1128 GIEQVQGELVQRI

-1149 DYFQVSEREVDQVV
+1149 DYFQASEWEVDQVV

-1184 VAEDRHILL
+1184 VDEDRHILL

-1242 QLIQPQ
+1242 QMLQPQ
-1248 KEYWLEQ
+1248 KEYWLKQ

-1280 TVKFDIG
+1280 TVKFYIEKD
-1287 KERTEKLK
+1287 RTEKLK

-1310 SAYSILMHKYSG
+1310 SAYTILMHKYSG

-1350 LAIRSQPE
+1350 LAIRSRPE
-1358 RSKPYLKYLEE
+1358 RSKPYLSYLEE
-1369 MKEIT
+1369 IKDIT

-1430 ENRTSKFELLL
+1430 ENQTSKFELLL

-1480 ATAPEGD
+1480 AAAPDGD

-1496 QEIRELVR
+1496 EEIRELVR

-1524 EQAKLY
+1524 EQAELY

-1543 SYHELN
+1543 TYRELN

-1637 DDFVWVDKGADS
+1637 DDFVGGDRGANS
-1649 AGALDASNLEPISG
+1649 ADVRDASNLEPISG

-1669 VIYTSGTTGKP
+1669 VIYTSGTTGRP

-1704 SSDTWTL
+1704 PSDTWTL

-1718 FSVWEMYGALLNGGK
+1718 FSVWEMYGALLYGGK
-1733 LVIVPPLTAKN
+1733 LVIVPPLTAKS
-1744 PAEFLALLSRERVT
+1744 PADFLALLGREQVT

-1771 REVLADHPYDLRIRN
+1771 REVLTDHPYDLRIRN

-1797 LLKGFKTKYLETKL
+1797 LLKGFKTKYPETKL

-1831 IEMEAAKS
+1831 VEMEAAKS

-1867 MYVSGEGL
+1867 MYVAGEGL

-1948 EEAVVLSRQDNGGEK
+1948 EEAVVLARQDGGGEK

-1990 YMIPSYFVQL
+1990 YMIPSYFLQL

-2011 DRKALPEPQGSLQTG
+2011 DRKALPEPQGGLQTG
-2026 VEYVAPRNLTES
+2026 VEYVAPRNRTES
-2038 QLVKIWEEVLGNSGI
+2038 QLVKIWEEVLGYSGI
-2053 GALDN
+2053 GVLDN

-2080 NVEFPLRDVFRYM
+2080 NVELPLRDVFRYT

-2101 IANLEESEHS
+2101 IASLEETQHS

-2129 RLYVLHQLDSL
+2129 RLYVLHQLDSS

-2160 VEDVLT
+2160 VEKALT
-2166 TLMARHDMLRTG
+2166 TLVARHDMLRTG
-2178 FEIMNGEPIQR
+2178 FEIVNGEPVQR

-2197 VEKIQASEDQVAAI
+2197 VEKLQASEDQVAAI

-2241 ALDMHHI
+2241 ALDIHHI
-2248 ASDGL
+2248 GSDGL

-2268 GELPELRIQYKDYAV
+2268 EELPELRIQYKDYAV

-2311 LELPLDYSRPA
+2311 LELPLDFSRPA
-2322 IQQFDGQT
+2322 VQQFDGQT
-2330 LTFRLDAEKGEALKQ
+2330 LTFTLDAEKSEALKR
-2345 LASDSGATLY
+2345 LAGDSGATLY

-2401 LRLGPTAELTFM
+2401 LRLGPVAERTFL

-2472 EWSLFDIEEK
+2472 QWSLFDIEEK
-2482 TAKFDLSLDIVE
+2482 TAKFDLSFDIVE
-2494 EGNELVCKIEYATSL
+2494 ADNELICKIEYATSL
-2509 FKQETMVRLAGH
+2509 FRQETMVRLAGH

-2533 GAQISDLDM
+2533 GARISDLDI
-2542 LTDSEKD
+2542 LTDSEKHD
-2549 NLLVGFDVSSSALA
+2549 LLVGFDVSSSALA
-2563 KQSAT
+2563 KQPAA
-2568 EDTGLEAEESWREST
+2568 EGTGLEADESWRERT

-2604 DNKLTYAELNAKANR
+2604 DSKLTYAELNAKANR
-2619 LAYVLRARGVKPEQ
+2619 LAYALRARGVKPEQ

-2684 TQTCLLEQA
+2684 TQTRLLEQA
-2693 EAWRSDGALTLQTVL
+2693 EAWRSDGALVLQTVL
-2708 ALDDATTYSLGA
+2708 ALDDAATYSLGA
-2720 AETAV
+2720 AEAAV
-2725 GLQALGEAGA
+2725 GEAGA
-2735 EAEALVQVAMAAV
+2735 EAEALAQAAAA
-2748 ETSATAE
+2748 ESSATAE
-2755 AEQNVQAADLASN
+2755 AEKNVLAADLASN
-2768 PVNVNKPGD
+2768 PANVNKPRD

-2790 PKGVAVEH
+2790 PKGVAVEN
-2798 RSLVNTAAGYRRD
+2798 RSLVNTAAGYRRE

-2818 IRLLQLASFSFDVFV
+2818 VRLLQLASFSFDVFV

-2838 ALYNGGTMVIVPK
+2838 TLYNGGTMVIVPK
-2851 EDRIDPTRLYGWI
+2851 DDRIDPTRLYGWI

-2869 TVFESTPALVVPFM
+2869 TVFESTPALIVPFM
-2883 EHVYAEGL
+2883 EHVHAEGL

-2956 KAWLNARFY
+2956 KAWLNAKFY
-2965 IVDTNLKPVPIGVL
+2965 IVDANLKPVPIGVL

-2986 VGVARGYL
+2986 AGVARGYL

-3009 TAGERLYRTGDLA
+3009 AAGERLYRTGDLA

-3052 EAAMKNVA
+3052 EAAMKNFA
-3060 EVRQALV
+3060 GVRQALV

-3080 GYIVVDSSF
+3080 GYVVADSSF

-3098 DAVLPSHMVP
+3098 DAALPSHMVP
-3108 SRIMRLDQL
+3108 SRIMRLDQM

-3148 PAEKA
+3148 PAEQA
-3153 LALVWQ
+3153 LASVWQ

-3202 FHYPTISALSLRLQ
+3202 FHYPTISALSLQLQ
-3216 NAERTAS
+3216 TAERTAS
-3223 QSEVTGE
+3223 QAEVTGE

-3249 HSNQAIMQF
+3249 HSNQAFMQF
-3258 SKQGFDEKALRQAVG
+3258 SKQGFDEEALRQAVR
-3273 QLIVHHDALRAVYR
+3273 QLVVHHDALRTVYR

-3300 GENEVLFDLEV
+3300 GENEALFDLEV
-3311 VDFKGASDVK
+3311 VDFKGVGDVK

-3371 ILLEDFAAAYEQA
+3371 ILLEDFAACYEQA

-3408 HANGPA
+3408 YANGPA

-3421 WQHIEQMTYEPLP
+3421 WQHIEQLTYEPLP

-3456 DETEQLLKQAHRA
+3456 EETEQLLKQAHCA

-3479 TALGLSV
+3479 AALGLAV
-3486 QAWSSQE
+3486 QAWSGRE

-3501 HGREELLP
+3501 HGREDILP
-3509 DVDITRTV
+3509 NVDITRTV

-3528 KLGHA
+3528 EPGHA

-3544 ENLRRIPNKGIGYG
+3544 ESLRRIPNKGIGYG
-3558 IQRYLSAPRDGESF
+3558 ILRYLSAPRDGERF
-3572 VLEPEISFNYLGQFD
+3572 ALEPEISFNYLGQFD

-3592 SGSQPSPF
+3592 SGSRPSPF
-3600 SPGSDSSPNAVMDY
+3600 SPGSDSSPDAVMDY

-3622 SEGVLELTIRY
+3622 SEGVQELTIRY
-3633 GETQYQRETVER
+3633 GETQYKRETVER
-3645 LGTLLQ
+3645 LGTLLH

-3675 LQDMTVEE
+3675 LQDVTLEE
-3683 LEQLSEHTA
+3683 LERLAEHTA

-3726 VTFDLYGSLNLE
+3726 VTFDLYGSLNVE
-3738 AFTRGL
+3738 AFTQGL

-3779 FEDIRLARDE
+3779 FEDIRSVSDE
-3789 HPEKTIAD
+3789 DPEKTIAD

-3807 DLAQDSLMRVTVLR
+3807 DLARGSLMRVTVLR

-3858 EKRAPELPPVTSY
+3858 EKRTLELPPVTSY

-3877 LEAQDVVKASDY
+3877 LEAQDAAKASRY

-3901 KLPQERTQ
+3901 KLPQEKTQ
-3909 LKQHAFEMAEIDVE
+3909 LKQGAFEAAEIDVE
-3923 LSQGL
+3923 LSKEL

-3954 LQIYNNSEDVVF
+3954 LQVYNNSEDVVF

-4013 ALASGVY
+4013 ALASGAY

-4029 SLSEQKRDLINHI
+4029 SLSEHKRDLINHI

-4050 EEQIEQVVGGG
+4050 EEQIEQVVGGDK
-4061 QEALKIANIQSPE
+4061 EALKIANIQSPE

-4099 TFREH
+4099 TFREE
-4104 DIRQIHGHFARAL
+4104 DIRLIHGHFARVL
-4117 EQVAANPNVRVHELE
+4117 EKVAANPSIRVNQLE

-4138 KEEIVGVFN
+4138 KEQILGAFN
-4147 PFQPEVAPVAAFH
+4147 PAQPEAAPAAAFH
-4160 RLFEQQAERTP
+4160 RLFEEQAERTP
-4171 EEEAVV
+4171 EAAAVV

-4184 YTELNERANRLSAT
+4184 YEELNERANRLAAT
-4198 LRRSGIS
+4198 LRASGIG

-4238 PDYPADRVR
+4238 PDYPAERVR

-4262 LLRERAESWLGEE
+4262 PLRERAEAWLGEE
-4275 ELALETVLYL
+4275 ELALAAVLYL
-4285 DDETSYSEDR
+4285 DDETSYSEER
-4295 ANAPMD
+4295 TNAD
-4301 FVQGSSMVSGLVS
+4301 S
-4314 GELTGAVNDRNESH
+4314 
-4328 PNDVDVVGMD
+4328 
-4338 NFHEARPEDLAYV
+4338 FHEARPEDLAYV

-4431 YWIEREQVTIFEST
+4431 HWMERERVTIFEST
-4445 PALIVPFMEYVHEQ
+4445 PALIVPFLEYVHDQ
-4459 GLKLSGMELL
+4459 RLDMSWMELL

-4480 YRTLQERFGPSF
+4480 YRTLQERFGSLF

-4521 HVPIGKAW
+4521 NVPIGKAW

-4579 TAGERLY
+4579 AAGERLY

-4651 YYTVEKDL
+4651 YYTAEEGL

-4668 SSELPG
+4668 ANELPG
-4674 YMIPSYFVELEQLPL
+4674 YMIPSYFVELEHLPL

-4703 EGGAG
+4703 EGGASA
-4708 GGREYVA
+4708 GREYVA
-4715 PRTELEV
+4715 PRTELEA
-4722 KLAAIWQEVLARE
+4722 KLAAIWQDVLVRE
-4735 KKVGVTDNFFDLGGH
+4735 KAVGVTDNFFDLGGH

-4763 ELGAQFP
+4763 ELGVEFP

-4782 MAVAMERLEIGSF
+4782 MAAAMERLEIGSF
-4795 TAIPVAEPSEY
+4795 TAIPAAEPSEY

-4820 QLEGGELSYNI
+4820 QLEGAELSYNI

-4836 LEGQLNRQRFEEAF
+4836 LEGELDRQRFEEAF

-4861 TGFEMVEGEAVQ
+4861 TGFEMVKGEAVQ
-4873 RIYEEVTFQVEY
+4873 RIYEEAAFQVEY
-4885 VQISEEQAEETVRQ
+4885 VQISAEQAEETVRQ
-4899 FVRAFDLAKPPL
+4899 FVRPFDLAKPPL
-4911 LRVGIAELA
+4911 LRVGLAELA

-4934 SDGVSMDVLIEEF
+4934 SDGVSIDVLIEEF
-4947 VHLYSGEPLKPLR
+4947 VRLYSGEQLEPLR
-4960 IQYKDYAVWQQSDDQ
+4960 IQYKDYAVWQQSDEQ
-4975 KTQLA
+4975 KAQLA

-4985 WIDMFRGELPVLE
+4985 WLDMFRGELPVLE
-4998 MPTDYPR
+4998 LPMDYPR

-5016 QLFMNIEKSEGLK
+5016 QLFMHSEKSEGLK

-5040 MVLLAAYK
+5040 MVLLAGYTI
-5048 VLLHKYSGQEDVVVG
+5048 LLHKYTGQEDVVVG

-5089 YPAASKTFLDY
+5089 YPAAGKTFLDY
-5100 LKEIRETTLSAFE
+5100 LKEIKETTLGAFE

-5127 VARDLRR
+5127 VARDLSRN
-5134 HPLFDTMFA
+5134 PLFDTMFA
-5143 LQNTENVEIQLPGL
+5143 LQNTENLEIQLPGL

-5175 DVTEIED
+5175 DVTEIEE

-5215 RNPSATIAELNL
+5215 RNPSATIAELGI
-5227 LTAEEKEQ
+5227 LTPAEKEQ
-5235 IVGAFNP
+5235 ILGAFNP
-5242 AQPEEAPVAAFHRLF
+5242 AQPGAAPAAAFHRLF
-5257 EKQAEHTPEAEAVVY
+5257 EEQAERTPEEAAVVY

-5283 ERTNRLA
+5283 ERANRLA
-5290 ATLRGSGIGRE
+5290 ATLRASGIGRE
-5301 EIVGILAER
+5301 TIVGILAER

-5348 AKVLLTQTLL
+5348 AKVLLTQTPL
-5358 RERAEAWVSEEE
+5358 RERAEAWLDEEE
-5370 LALAT
+5370 LALAA
-5375 VLYLDDETSYSG
+5375 VLYLDDEASYSE
-5387 ERNNAPMDFGQ
+5387 ERANASVVSGIVS
-5398 GSSSALDPVN
+5398 GIVS
-5408 GKLTG
+5408 GKLTD
-5413 AVNGGGESYP
+5413 AVDDGDESHQ
-5423 NDVDVVG
+5423 NVG
-5430 MDSFHEARPEDLAY
+5430 TDSFHEARPEDLAY
-5444 IIYTSGTTGKP
+5444 VIYTSGTTGKP

-5499 IARTLYNGGSMVIVP
+5499 IARTLYNGGTMVIVP
-5514 KDDRIDPSRLHHWIE
+5514 KDDRIDPSRLHHWME
-5529 REQVTIFESTPAL
+5529 RERVTIFESTPAL
-5542 IVPFMEYVHEQG
+5542 IVPFLEYVHEQQ
-5554 LELSDMELLITS
+5554 LDMSWMELLITS

-5582 GPSFRIINAYGV
+5582 GSLFRIINAYGV

-5606 ELEKLPQTGHV
+5606 ELAKLPQTGNV

-5634 LNPVPVGVLGELV
+5634 LNPVPVGVLGELA

-5662 LTEEKFVDSPFV
+5662 LTEEKFVDSPFAA
-5674 VGERLYRTGDLAR
+5674 GERLYRTGDLAR

-5712 TGEIE
+5712 TGEVE
-5717 SQLLRVVGIREAV
+5717 AKLLSVGGVKEAV
-5730 VLVRSDANGQ
+5730 VVVREDQEGQ
-5740 KALCAYYTTDIEL
+5740 KALCAYYTAEEGL

-5761 ISSELPGYMIP
+5761 IASELPGYMIP

-5779 HLPLTPNGKI
+5779 RLPLTPNGKI
-5789 DRKALPAPEEGASAG
+5789 DRKALPAPEGGASAG
-5804 REYVAPRNDLETKLV
+5804 REYVAPRTELEAKLV
-5819 SIWQDVLGSV
+5819 AIWQDVLGPV

-5853 VHKELHVDLP
+5853 VHKELSVDLP
-5863 LRDVFRY
+5863 LRDVFRH
-5870 STIEAMAEVISRLE
+5870 STIEAMAEAISQLE
-5884 QQEFLS
+5884 RQEHLS
-5890 IPVLDKREYYPLSS
+5890 IPVLDKRDYYPLSS

-5932 RLEQNQFEAALKGLI
+5932 RLERNQFEAALKGLI
-5947 ARHEVLR
+5947 ARHEILR

-5965 QRVYSDLEFAVEYTK
+5965 QRIYPDLKFAVEYTK

-5987 SIADA
+5987 SIVDG

-6036 IEELLRLYNGE
+6036 VEELLRLYNGE
-6047 TLEPLRIQYKEFAA
+6047 TMEPLRIQYKEFAA

-6074 QEAYWLDMLEGEL
+6074 QEAYWLDVLEGEL

-6113 DKKMTDRLQ
+6113 DKQMTDSLQ

-6132 YMVLSAAYSILLSK
+6132 YMVLLAAYSILLSK

-6218 LQVPRDQS
+6218 LQAPRDQG

-6249 IQIESYPETHAVSQ
+6249 IKIESYPETHTVSQ

-6306 IGEQPSVLLK
+6306 ICEQPSVLLK
-6316 DISLNDQSE
+6316 DISLNGQSE
-6325 QEQDE
+6325 QEQDV
-6330 LEAIDIIF
+6330 LETIDIIF

>member
-15 QRRIWFMEIMNP
+15 QRRIWFIEIMNP

-37 YQITGE
+37 YQITGK
-43 IDTKLLE
+43 IDTQLLE

-65 RIGGDL
+65 RISGDL
-71 QNPTQWFEETENVQ
+71 QNPTQWFEEPENVQ
-85 TRISHLEIGTTEQF
+85 ARISRLELSTTEQF
-99 YAWVKEVTEKP
+99 YAWVKEVSEKP
-110 ASVFDEHL
+110 ASVFDEYLH
-118 YQFTMLHFANGQVWL
+118 QFTIIHFANGQVWL
-133 NLTVNHIIADG
+133 NLTINHIIADG

-166 SSYQAPSYLDYIST
+166 SSYQAPSYLDYISA

-194 EYWLTKYNTLPETS
+194 EYWLTKYSTLPETT
-208 GIKSVPPFSIGSES
+208 GIKSYPPFSIGSES
-222 NKRSITLDAS
+222 NKLSITLDGS
-232 RYDRILAFSEQ
+232 RYERILAFSEQ
-243 YQVSLYTLFLSAMYV
+243 YQVSLYTLFLSAMYA

-276 NRTSKKEKDTIGMFV
+276 NRTSKKEKETIGMFV
-291 STVATRISLNPDG
+291 STVATRIRLNPDG
-304 SVLSLIQT
+304 HVLSLIQT
-312 VSKENTADLRHQKYP
+312 VSKENTADLRYQKYP

-335 REQHGRNDLSEL
+335 REQHGRNDLSGL

-385 DHMLNEGHVILHAS
+385 DHMLSEGHVILHAS
-399 YRTGLFETTEIDR
+399 YRTGLFETAEIDR

-422 QFLETPEL
+422 QFLQTPDL
-430 RVREISLL
+430 PVREITLL

-443 RRILDV
+443 HRILNV
-449 FNPPVA
+449 FNLPVA
-455 ALNEGI
+455 GLSEGE

-469 FARDIPDHPAVVY
+469 LAREIPDHPAVVY
-482 MDKKLT
+482 MDKQLT
-488 YGELNK
+488 YGELNE
-494 RAELLASLL
+494 RAERLASLL

-562 LTQRHLLEGT
+562 LTQRHLLERA

-584 AVYAMDDEQMYNG
+584 AVYAMDDEQIYKG
-597 DTSAAVA
+597 DALAVE

-629 GVMIEHGSLMNTAD
+629 GVMIEHGSLVNTAD

-701 RDQNITVF
+701 REQDITVF

-783 LPSLG
+783 LPPSG

-801 YIVDAG
+801 YIVDAA

-837 AEKFADSPFVS
+837 AEKFADSPFVP

-890 TALLRF
+890 TALLHF
-896 PGIKQAVVT
+896 PGVKQAVVT

-920 AGDVSLQLSDL
+920 VADASLQLSDL
-931 LSQLKQELPVHMVP
+931 LSRLKQELPAHMLP
-945 ARLVSLDQL
+945 ARLVSLDKL

-972 EVEAGREHVAPRTTL
+972 EVEAGREYVAPRTTL

-1004 GVQDD
+1004 GVEDD

-1035 PLRDVFRYTTIEQLA
+1035 PLREVFRYTTIEQLA
-1050 QRIGGLKQQETY
+1050 QRIGGLKQQETH

-1085 RQLDAAERSYN
+1085 RQLDGAERSYN

-1102 LEGKLDRTRVEY
+1102 LEGKLDRMRVEH

-1128 GIEQVQGEFVQRI
+1128 GIEQVQGELVQRI

-1149 DYFQVSEREVDQVV
+1149 DYFQAGEREVDQVV
-1163 EAYYHP
+1163 EAYYCP

-1235 QHSEAYG
+1235 QHSEAYA
-1242 QLIQPQ
+1242 QLLQPQ

-1280 TVKFDIG
+1280 TVKFYIG

-1310 SAYSILMHKYSG
+1310 SAYTILMHKYSG

-1350 LAIRSQPE
+1350 LAIRSRPE
-1358 RSKPYLKYLEE
+1358 RSKPYLSYLEE
-1369 MKEIT
+1369 LKDIT

-1430 ENRTSKFELLL
+1430 ENQTSKFELLL

-1480 ATAPEGD
+1480 AAAPEGD

-1496 QEIRELVR
+1496 EEVRELVR

-1524 EQAKLY
+1524 EQAELY

-1543 SYHELN
+1543 TYRELN

-1611 DSGAP
+1611 DSGAS

-1637 DDFVWVDKGADS
+1637 DDFAWGDRGADS
-1649 AGALDASNLEPISG
+1649 DDALDASNLEPISG

-1669 VIYTSGTTGKP
+1669 VIYTSGTTGRP

-1697 KNLFDFG
+1697 KNLFGFG
-1704 SSDTWTL
+1704 PSDTWTL

-1718 FSVWEMYGALLNGGK
+1718 FSVWEMYGALLYGGK

-1744 PAEFLALLSRERVT
+1744 PAEFLALLGREQVT

-1797 LLKGFKTKYLETKL
+1797 LLKGFKTKYPETKL

-1816 ITETTVHVTYKEITW
+1816 ITETTVHVTYKEITRV
-1831 IEMEAAKS
+1831 EMEAAKS
-1839 NIGKPIPTLSVYVL
+1839 NIGKPIPTLRVYVL

-1867 MYVSGEGL
+1867 MYVAGEGL

-1948 EEAVVLSRQDNGGEK
+1948 EEAVVLARQDGGGEK

-2000 ERMPLTSNGKV
+2000 ERMPLTTNGKV
-2011 DRKALPEPQGSLQTG
+2011 DRKALPEPQGGIQTG
-2026 VEYVAPRNLTES
+2026 VEYVAPRNRTES
-2038 QLVKIWEEVLGNSGI
+2038 QLVKIWEEVLGYSGI
-2053 GALDN
+2053 GVLDN

-2080 NVEFPLRDVFRYM
+2080 NVELPLRDVFRYM

-2101 IANLEESEHS
+2101 IASLEETRHS
-2111 SIPKAEEKAY
+2111 SIPKAEERAY

-2129 RLYVLHQLDSL
+2129 RLYVLHQLDSS

-2160 VEDVLT
+2160 VEKALT
-2166 TLMARHDMLRTG
+2166 TLVARHDMLRTG
-2178 FEIMNGEPIQR
+2178 FEIVDGEPVQR
-2189 IHPLVAFK
+2189 IHPLAAFK
-2197 VEKIQASEDQVAAI
+2197 VEKLQASEDQVAAI

-2218 FDLTQPPLLR
+2218 FDLAQPPLLR

-2241 ALDMHHI
+2241 ALDIHHI

-2268 GELPELRIQYKDYAV
+2268 EELPELQIQYKDYAV

-2293 IKRQEEYWRGV
+2293 IKQQEEYWRGV

-2311 LELPLDYSRPA
+2311 LELPLDFSRPA
-2322 IQQFDGQT
+2322 VQQFGGQT
-2330 LTFRLDAEKGEALKQ
+2330 LTFTLDAEKSEALKR
-2345 LASDSGATLY
+2345 LASNSGATLY

-2401 LRLGPTAELTFM
+2401 LRLSPAAERTFL

-2440 LQVSRDLSRNPLF
+2440 LQVRRDLSRNPLF

-2472 EWSLFDIEEK
+2472 QWSLFDIEEK

-2494 EGNELVCKIEYATSL
+2494 ADNELVCKIEYATSL
-2509 FKQETMVRLAGH
+2509 FRQETMVRLAGH

-2533 GAQISDLDM
+2533 GARIADLDI
-2542 LTDSEKD
+2542 LTDSEKHD
-2549 NLLVGFDVSSSALA
+2549 LLVGFDVSSSALA
-2563 KQSAT
+2563 KQPAA
-2568 EDTGLEAEESWREST
+2568 EGTGLEADESWRERT

-2604 DNKLTYAELNAKANR
+2604 DSKLTYAELNAKANR
-2619 LAYVLRARGVKPEQ
+2619 LAYALRARGVKPEQ

-2684 TQTCLLEQA
+2684 TQTRLLEQA
-2693 EAWRSDGALTLQTVL
+2693 EAWRSDGALALQTVL
-2708 ALDDATTYSLGA
+2708 ALDDAATYSLG
-2720 AETAV
+2720 
-2725 GLQALGEAGA
+2725 
-2735 EAEALVQVAMAAV
+2735 
-2748 ETSATAE
+2748 
-2755 AEQNVQAADLASN
+2755 AADLASN
-2768 PVNVNKPGD
+2768 PANVNKPRD

-2838 ALYNGGTMVIVPK
+2838 TLYNGGTMVIVAK
-2851 EDRIDPTRLYGWI
+2851 DDRIDPIRLYGWI

-2869 TVFESTPALVVPFM
+2869 TVFESTPALIVPFM

-2956 KAWLNARFY
+2956 KAWLNAKFY
-2965 IVDTNLKPVPIGVL
+2965 IVDANLKPVPVGVL
-2979 GELVIGG
+2979 GELIIGG
-2986 VGVARGYL
+2986 AGVARGYL

-3001 EKFVDSPF
+3001 EQFVDSPF
-3009 TAGERLYRTGDLA
+3009 AAGERLYRTGDLA

-3035 IDNQVKIRGYR
+3035 IDNQVKIHGYR

-3052 EAAMKNVA
+3052 EAAMQNFA
-3060 EVRQALV
+3060 GVRQALV

-3080 GYIVVDSSF
+3080 GYVVADSSF
-3089 DLEGLVAHL
+3089 GLEGLAARL
-3098 DAVLPSHMVP
+3098 DAALPSHMVP
-3108 SRIMRLDQL
+3108 SRIMRLDQM

-3148 PAEKA
+3148 PAEQA
-3153 LALVWQ
+3153 LASVWQ

-3202 FHYPTISALSLRLQ
+3202 FQYPTISALSLQLQ
-3216 NAERTAS
+3216 TAERTAS
-3223 QSEVTGE
+3223 QAEVTGE

-3249 HSNQAIMQF
+3249 HSNQAFMQF
-3258 SKQGFDEKALRQAVG
+3258 SKQGFDEEALRQAVR
-3273 QLIVHHDALRAVYR
+3273 QLVVHHDALRTVYR

-3300 GENEVLFDLEV
+3300 GENEALFDLEV
-3311 VDFKGASDVK
+3311 VDFKGVGDVK

-3371 ILLEDFAAAYEQA
+3371 ILLEDFAAGYEKA

-3408 HANGPA
+3408 YANGPA

-3421 WQHIEQMTYEPLP
+3421 WQHIEQLTYEPLP

-3456 DETEQLLKQAHRA
+3456 EETEQLLKQAHRA

-3479 TALGLSV
+3479 AALGLAV
-3486 QAWSSQE
+3486 QAWSGRE

-3501 HGREELLP
+3501 HGREDILP

-3517 GWFTSQFPVVL
+3517 GWFTSQFPIVL
-3528 KLGHA
+3528 EPGHA

-3544 ENLRRIPNKGIGYG
+3544 ESLRRIPNKGIGYG
-3558 IQRYLSAPRDGESF
+3558 ILRYLSVPRDGECF
-3572 VLEPEISFNYLGQFD
+3572 ALEPEISFNYLGQFD

-3600 SPGSDSSPNAVMDY
+3600 SPGSDSSPNAVMDF

-3633 GETQYQRETVER
+3633 GETQYKRETVER

-3675 LQDMTVEE
+3675 LQDVTVEE
-3683 LEQLSEHTA
+3683 LERLAEHTA

-3726 VTFDLYGSLNLE
+3726 VTFDLYGSLNVE
-3738 AFTRGL
+3738 AFTQGL

-3779 FEDIRLARDE
+3779 FEDIRSASDE
-3789 HPEKTIAD
+3789 DLEKTIAD

-3807 DLAQDSLMRVTVLR
+3807 DLARGSLMRVTVLR
-3821 TGDESYHVIWSHHH
+3821 TGDESCHVIWSHHH

-3858 EKRAPELPPVTSY
+3858 EKRTPELPPVTSY

-3877 LEAQDVVKASDY
+3877 LEAQDAAKASRY

-3901 KLPQERTQ
+3901 KLPQEKTQ
-3909 LKQHAFEMAEIDVE
+3909 LKQGAFEAAELDVE
-3923 LSQGL
+3923 LSKEL
-3928 TGQIERVARQQQVTL
+3928 TGQIKRVARQQQVTL

-3954 LQIYNNSEDVVF
+3954 LQVYNNSEDVVF

-3994 IQGKAEETVADILR
+3994 IQGKAEETAADILR
-4008 KTQDQ
+4008 KIQDQ
-4013 ALASGVY
+4013 ALASGAY

-4050 EEQIEQVVGGG
+4050 EEQIEQVVGGDK
-4061 QEALKIANIQSPE
+4061 EALKIANIQSPE

-4099 TFREH
+4099 TFREE
-4104 DIRQIHGHFARAL
+4104 DIRLIHGHFAQAL
-4117 EQVAANPNVRVHELE
+4117 EKVAANPNIRVNELE

-4138 KEEIVGVFN
+4138 KEQILGAFN
-4147 PFQPEVAPVAAFH
+4147 PAQPEAAPAAAFH
-4160 RLFEQQAERTP
+4160 RLFEEQAERTP
-4171 EEEAVV
+4171 EAEAVV

-4184 YTELNERANRLSAT
+4184 YAELNERANRLAAT
-4198 LRRSGIS
+4198 LRASGIG

-4262 LLRERAESWLGEE
+4262 ALRERAEAWLGEE
-4275 ELALETVLYL
+4275 ELALAAVLYL
-4285 DDETSYSEDR
+4285 DDEASYSEER
-4295 ANAPMD
+4295 ANAPI
-4301 FVQGSSMVSGLVS
+4301 GSGMVSGK
-4314 GELTGAVNDRNESH
+4314 LTDAVDDGDESH
-4328 PNDVDVVGMD
+4328 QHVGTD
-4338 NFHEARPEDLAYV
+4338 SFHEARPEDLAYV

-4431 YWIEREQVTIFEST
+4431 YWMERERVTIFEST
-4445 PALIVPFMEYVHEQ
+4445 PALIVPFLEYVHEQ
-4459 GLKLSGMELL
+4459 QLDMSGMELL

-4480 YRTLQERFGPSF
+4480 YRTLQERFGSLF

-4512 ELAKLPQTG
+4512 PLEELPKTG
-4521 HVPIGKAW
+4521 SVPIGKAW

-4564 NRPELTEEKFVDSPF
+4564 NRPELTEEKLVDSPF
-4579 TAGERLY
+4579 AAGERLY

-4608 QAKIRGYRIETGEV
+4608 QAKIRGYRIETGEIESQLLRV
-4622 EAKLLSVGGVKEAV
+4622 EGVREAV
-4636 VVVREDQEG
+4636 VLVRSDANG

-4651 YYTVEKDL
+4651 YYTPDTGAELAVNVL
-4659 TAADLKRAI
+4659 RSALAQ
-4668 SSELPG
+4668 ELPG
-4674 YMIPSYFVELEQLPL
+4674 YMIPSYFVELERLPL

-4715 PRTELEV
+4715 PRTELEA
-4722 KLAAIWQEVLARE
+4722 KLAAIWQDVLVRE
-4735 KKVGVTDNFFDLGGH
+4735 KAVGVTDNFFDLGGH

-4763 ELGAQFP
+4763 ELGVEFP

-4782 MAVAMERLEIGSF
+4782 MAAAMERLEIGSF
-4795 TAIPVAEPSEY
+4795 TAIPAAEPIEY

-4820 QLEGGELSYNI
+4820 QLEGAELSYNI

-4836 LEGQLNRQRFEEAF
+4836 LEGELDRQRFEEAF

-4861 TGFEMVEGEAVQ
+4861 TGFEMVKGEAVQ
-4873 RIYEEVTFQVEY
+4873 RIYEEAAFQVEY
-4885 VQISEEQAEETVRQ
+4885 VQISGEQAEETVRQ
-4899 FVRAFDLAKPPL
+4899 FVRPFDLAKPPL
-4911 LRVGIAELA
+4911 LRVGLAELA

-4934 SDGVSMDVLIEEF
+4934 SDGVSIDVLIDEF
-4947 VHLYSGEPLKPLR
+4947 VRLYSGEPLEPLR
-4960 IQYKDYAVWQQSDDQ
+4960 IQYKDYAVWQQSDEQ
-4975 KTQLA
+4975 KAQLV

-4985 WIDMFRGELPVLE
+4985 WLDMFRGELPVLE
-4998 MPTDYPR
+4998 LPTDYPR

-5016 QLFMNIEKSEGLK
+5016 QLFMNREKSEGLK

-5040 MVLLAAYK
+5040 MVLLAGYTI
-5048 VLLHKYSGQEDVVVG
+5048 LLHKYTGQEDVVVG

-5089 YPAASKTFLDY
+5089 YPAAGKTFLDY
-5100 LKEIRETTLSAFE
+5100 LKEIKETTLGAFE

-5127 VARDLRR
+5127 VARDLSRN
-5134 HPLFDTMFA
+5134 PLFDTMFA
-5143 LQNTENVEIQLPGL
+5143 LQNTENLEIQLPGL

-5175 DVTEIED
+5175 DATEIEE

-5215 RNPSATIAELNL
+5215 RNPSATIAELGI
-5227 LTAEEKEQ
+5227 LTPAEKEQ
-5235 IVGAFNP
+5235 ILGAFNP
-5242 AQPEEAPVAAFHRLF
+5242 AQPEAAPAAAFHRLF
-5257 EKQAEHTPEAEAVVY
+5257 EEQAERTPEAAAVVY

-5283 ERTNRLA
+5283 ERANRLA
-5290 ATLRGSGIGRE
+5290 ATLRASGIGRE
-5301 EIVGILAER
+5301 SIVGILAER

-5348 AKVLLTQTLL
+5348 AKVLLTQTPL
-5358 RERAEAWVSEEE
+5358 RERAEAWLGEEE
-5370 LALAT
+5370 LALAA
-5375 VLYLDDETSYSG
+5375 VLYLDDEASYSE
-5387 ERNNAPMDFGQ
+5387 ERANAPI
-5398 GSSSALDPVN
+5398 GSGMVS
-5408 GKLTG
+5408 GKLTD
-5413 AVNGGGESYP
+5413 AVDDGDESHQH
-5423 NDVDVVG
+5423 VG
-5430 MDSFHEARPEDLAY
+5430 TDSFHEARPEDLAY
-5444 IIYTSGTTGKP
+5444 VIYTSGTTGKP

-5499 IARTLYNGGSMVIVP
+5499 IARTLYNGGTMVIVP
-5514 KDDRIDPSRLHHWIE
+5514 KDDRIDPSRLHHWME
-5529 REQVTIFESTPAL
+5529 RERVTIFESTPAL
-5542 IVPFMEYVHEQG
+5542 IVPFLEYVHEQG
-5554 LELSDMELLITS
+5554 LDMSGMELLITS

-5582 GPSFRIINAYGV
+5582 GSLFRIINAYGV

-5606 ELEKLPQTGHV
+5606 PLEKLPKTGSV

-5647 IGGVGV
+5647 IGGAGV

-5662 LTEEKFVDSPFV
+5662 LTEEKFVDSPFAA
-5674 VGERLYRTGDLAR
+5674 GERLYRTGDLAR

-5712 TGEIE
+5712 MGEIE
-5717 SQLLRVVGIREAV
+5717 SQLLRVEGVREAV

-5740 KALCAYYTTDIEL
+5740 KALCAYYTTDGEL

-5779 HLPLTPNGKI
+5779 RLPLTPNGKI
-5789 DRKALPAPEEGASAG
+5789 DRKALPAPEGGAGGG
-5804 REYVAPRNDLETKLV
+5804 REYVAPRTELEAKLV
-5819 SIWQDVLGSV
+5819 AIWQDVLGPV

-5853 VHKELHVDLP
+5853 VHKELSVDLP
-5863 LRDVFRY
+5863 LRDVFRH
-5870 STIEAMAEVISRLE
+5870 STIEAMAEAISQLE
-5884 QQEFLS
+5884 GQEHLS
-5890 IPVLDKREYYPLSS
+5890 IPVLDKRDYYPLSS

-5932 RLEQNQFEAALKGLI
+5932 RLERNQFEAALKGLI
-5947 ARHEVLR
+5947 ARHEILR

-5965 QRVYSDLEFAVEYTK
+5965 QRIYPDLKFAVEYTK

-5987 SIADA
+5987 SIVDG

-6036 IEELLRLYNGE
+6036 VAELLRLYNGE

-6074 QEAYWLDMLEGEL
+6074 QEAYWLDVLGGEL

-6113 DKKMTDRLQ
+6113 DKQMTDSLQ

-6132 YMVLSAAYSILLSK
+6132 YMVLSAVYSILLSK

-6218 LQVPRDQS
+6218 LQAPRDQS

-6249 IQIESYPETHAVSQ
+6249 IKIESYPETHTVSQ

-6284 TKLFTRNLID
+6284 TKLFTCNLID
-6294 NFAQDLLVIITQ
+6294 NLAQDLLVIITQ
-6306 IGEQPSVLLK
+6306 ICEQPSVLLK
-6316 DISLNDQSE
+6316 DISLNGQSE
-6325 QEQDE
+6325 QEQDV

>member
-50 QAAAEI
+50 QAAEEI

-65 RIGGDL
+65 RISGDL
-71 QNPTQWFEETENVQ
+71 QNPTQWFEEPENVQ
-85 TRISHLEIGTTEQF
+85 ARISHLEIGTTEQF

-118 YQFTMLHFANGQVWL
+118 YQFTMIHFANGQVWL

-152 AVMEKYLELRKGIS
+152 AVMEKYLELRKGIFNS
-166 SSYQAPSYLDYIST
+166 CQAPSYLDYIST
-180 EREYEQSQRYQKGK
+180 EHEYEQSQRYQKGK

-222 NKRSITLDAS
+222 NKRSITLDGS

-276 NRTSKKEKDTIGMFV
+276 NRTSKKEKETIGMFV
-291 STVATRISLNPDG
+291 STVATRISLNPDE

-399 YRTGLFETTEIDR
+399 YRTGLFKTTEIDR
-412 IMEQYVTVLD
+412 IMEQYVIVLD

-438 SDEER
+438 SDDER
-443 RRILDV
+443 HRILDV

-455 ALNEGI
+455 ALSEGI

-494 RAELLASLL
+494 LAERLASLL

-550 EYMLSDSEASVL
+550 EYMLSDSGASVL

-584 AVYAMDDEQMYNG
+584 AVYAMDDEQMYNV
-597 DTSAAVA
+597 DTSAVE

-701 RDQNITVF
+701 RQQNITVF

-750 LQERFGGQFR
+750 LQEKFGGQFR

-783 LPSLG
+783 LPLLG

-837 AEKFADSPFVS
+837 VEKFADSPFVH

-865 NVDFIG
+865 NIDFIG

-896 PGIKQAVVT
+896 PGVKQAVVT

-920 AGDVSLQLSDL
+920 AADASLQLSDL
-931 LSQLKQELPVHMVP
+931 LSQLKQELPAHMVP

-972 EVEAGREHVAPRTTL
+972 EVRAGREYAAPRTTL

-995 QQVLGIARV
+995 QQVLGIGRV
-1004 GVQDD
+1004 GVHDD
-1009 FFDLGGHSLRASTL
+1009 FFDLGGHSLRASAL

-1050 QRIGGLKQQETY
+1050 QRISGLKQQETY

-1114 AFRALIQRHETLRT
+1114 AFQMLIQRHETLRT
-1128 GIEQVQGEFVQRI
+1128 GIEQVQGELVQHI

-1169 FDLTKPPLLRIGLIE
+1169 FDLTMPPLLRIGLIE
-1184 VAEDRHILL
+1184 VAKDRHILL

-1220 ELAPLRIQYKDYAVW
+1220 ELTPLHIQYKDYAVW

-1303 TLYMVLL
+1303 TLYMVLF

-1350 LAIRSQPE
+1350 LAIRSRPE
-1358 RSKPYLKYLEE
+1358 RSKPYLSYLEE
-1369 MKEIT
+1369 IKDIT

-1456 ATALYKQE
+1456 AAALYKQE

-1496 QEIRELVR
+1496 QEIRELVC

-1511 DYPRQQTIHGLFE
+1511 DYPQQTIHGLFE

-1530 PDNVAAVMNERQL
+1530 PDNVAAVMNEWQL
-1543 SYHELN
+1543 TYRELN

-1555 ARKLRETGVEAD
+1555 ARKLRETGVEGD

-1623 LHEKTDFAG
+1623 LHEKTNFAG

-1637 DDFVWVDKGADS
+1637 DDFVWSNKGADS
-1649 AGALDASNLEPISG
+1649 AGELDASNLEPISG

-1704 SSDTWTL
+1704 TSDTWTL

-1718 FSVWEMYGALLNGGK
+1718 FSVWEMYGALLNGGR

-1797 LLKGFKTKYLETKL
+1797 LLKGFKTKYPETKL

-1867 MYVSGEGL
+1867 MYVAGEGL

-1888 KFVDSPFAEGEKLY
+1888 KFVDSPFAEGGKLY

-1948 EEAVVLSRQDNGGEK
+1948 EEAVVLARQDSGGEK

-1990 YMIPSYFVQL
+1990 YMIPSYFLQL

-2011 DRKALPEPQGSLQTG
+2011 DRKALPEPQDGLQTG

-2038 QLVKIWEEVLGNSGI
+2038 QLVKIWEEVLGYSGI
-2053 GALDN
+2053 GILDN

-2080 NVEFPLRDVFRYM
+2080 NVELPLRDVFRYM

-2101 IANLEESEHS
+2101 IASLEESEHS
-2111 SIPKAEEKAY
+2111 SIPKAEERAY

-2178 FEIMNGEPIQR
+2178 FEIVNGEPIQR
-2189 IHPLVAFK
+2189 IHPLVALK
-2197 VEKIQASEDQVAAI
+2197 VEKIQASENQVAAI

-2268 GELPELRIQYKDYAV
+2268 EELPELRIQYKDYAV

-2322 IQQFDGQT
+2322 VQQFDGQT
-2330 LTFRLDAEKGEALKQ
+2330 LTFTLDAEKGEALKQ

-2401 LRLGPTAELTFM
+2401 LRLGPTAERTFM

-2466 LTLEGL
+2466 LILEGL
-2472 EWSLFDIEEK
+2472 QWSLFDIEEK

-2494 EGNELVCKIEYATSL
+2494 EGNELVCKIEYVTSL
-2509 FKQETMVRLAGH
+2509 FRQDTMVRLAGH

-2533 GAQISDLDM
+2533 GARISDLDI

-2549 NLLVGFDVSSSALA
+2549 NLLVGFDVSSSALV
-2563 KQSAT
+2563 KQPAV
-2568 EDTGLEAEESWREST
+2568 EGTGLEADESWRERT

-2592 ERTPGALAVVYE
+2592 KRAPGALAVVYE
-2604 DNKLTYAELNAKANR
+2604 DSQLTYAELNAKANR

-2646 IGVLAV
+2646 VGVLAV

-2693 EAWRSDGALTLQTVL
+2693 ETWRCNGALTLQTVL
-2708 ALDDATTYSLGA
+2708 ALDDAAAYSLGA

-2725 GLQALGEAGA
+2725 GVQALGEAGA
-2735 EAEALVQVAMAAV
+2735 EAEAALAQETTAAA
-2748 ETSATAE
+2748 ETSVTAE

-2768 PVNVNKPGD
+2768 PANVNKRGD

-2798 RSLVNTAAGYRRD
+2798 GSLVNTAAGYRRD

-2838 ALYNGGTMVIVPK
+2838 TLYNGGTMVIVPK

-2883 EHVYAEGL
+2883 EHVYTEGL

-2956 KAWLNARFY
+2956 KAWLNAKFY

-3067 IDRTDERGQKYLC
+3067 IDRTDEQGQKYLC
-3080 GYIVVDSSF
+3080 GYVVVDSSF
-3089 DLEGLVAHL
+3089 NLEGLVAHL

-3108 SRIMRLDQL
+3108 SRIMLLDQL

-3216 NAERTAS
+3216 TAERTAS
-3223 QSEVTGE
+3223 QAEVTGE

-3236 QRWFFEQNPADVH
+3236 QRWFFEQNPVDVH

-3258 SKQGFDEKALRQAVG
+3258 SKQGFDEKALRQVVR
-3273 QLIVHHDALRAVYR
+3273 QLIVHHDALRTVYR

-3295 WNRGA
+3295 WNHGA
-3300 GENEVLFDLEV
+3300 GESEVLFDLEV
-3311 VDFKGASDVK
+3311 VDFKGARDVK

-3342 VKLGLFRCDDGDHLL
+3342 VKLGLFRCNDGDHLL

-3371 ILLEDFAAAYEQA
+3371 ILLEDFAAAYEQT

-3408 HANGPA
+3408 YANSPA
-3414 MESEREY
+3414 MESERAY
-3421 WQHIEQMTYEPLP
+3421 WQYIEQLSYEPIP
-3434 KDFEQGRS
+3434 KDFDQGRS

-3479 TALGLSV
+3479 AALGLSI
-3486 QAWSSQE
+3486 QAWSGQE

-3509 DVDITRTV
+3509 DMDITRTV

-3528 KLGHA
+3528 ESGRA
-3533 QALGHQVKQVK
+3533 QSLGHQVKQVK
-3544 ENLRRIPNKGIGYG
+3544 ENLRGIPNKGIGYG
-3558 IQRYLSAPRDGESF
+3558 ILRYLSAPRDGECF
-3572 VLEPEISFNYLGQFD
+3572 TLEPEISFNYLGQFD

-3600 SPGSDSSPNAVMDY
+3600 SPGSDSSPNALMDF

-3622 SEGVLELTIRY
+3622 SEGALELTIRY
-3633 GETQYQRETVER
+3633 GETQYKRETVER

-3675 LQDMTVEE
+3675 LQDVTVEE
-3683 LEQLSEHTA
+3683 LERLSEHTA

-3726 VTFDLYGSLNLE
+3726 VTFDLYGSLNVE

-3769 VFRERKCEVY
+3769 VFRERNCEVY
-3779 FEDIRLARDE
+3779 FEDIRSVRDE

-3807 DLAQDSLMRVTVLR
+3807 DLAQDSLMRVTVLH

-3858 EKRAPELPPVTSY
+3858 EKREPELPPVTSY

-3877 LEAQDVVKASDY
+3877 LEAQDAAKASGY

-3923 LSQGL
+3923 LSKGL

-3986 FINTIPVR
+3986 FINTIPVH

-4013 ALASGVY
+4013 ALASGAY

-4050 EEQIEQVVGGG
+4050 EEQIEQVVSGG

-4074 QTNYD
+4074 QTNYE

-4093 FTYNAL
+4093 FTYNAQ

-4117 EQVAANPNVRVHELE
+4117 EQVAANPNVRVNELE
-4132 LLTAAE
+4132 LLTAVE
-4138 KEEIVGVFN
+4138 KEEIIGAFN
-4147 PFQPEVAPVAAFH
+4147 PGQPEVAPVAAFH
-4160 RLFEQQAERTP
+4160 RLFEEQAEYTP
-4171 EEEAVV
+4171 EAEAVV

-4184 YTELNERANRLSAT
+4184 YAELNVRANRLSAT
-4198 LRRSGIS
+4198 LRASGIG
-4205 RETIVG
+4205 REEIVG

-4295 ANAPMD
+4295 VNAPM
-4301 FVQGSSMVSGLVS
+4301 GSSMVSVLVS

-4328 PNDVDVVGMD
+4328 PNDVVGMGS
-4338 NFHEARPEDLAYV
+4338 FHEARPEDLAYV

-4420 KDDRIDPSRLH
+4420 KDDRVDPSRLH

-4459 GLKLSGMELL
+4459 GLELSGMKLL

-4480 YRTLQERFGPSF
+4480 YRTLQERFGLSF

-4622 EAKLLSVGGVKEAV
+4622 EAKLLSVDGVKETV

-4651 YYTVEKDL
+4651 YYTLEKGL

-4715 PRTELEV
+4715 PRTELEA
-4722 KLAAIWQEVLARE
+4722 KLATIWQEVLVRE
-4735 KKVGVTDNFFDLGGH
+4735 KAVGVTDNFFDLGGH

-4782 MAVAMERLEIGSF
+4782 MAVAMERLEVGSF
-4795 TAIPVAEPSEY
+4795 TAIPAAEPSEY

-4831 PGAML
+4831 PGTML
-4836 LEGQLNRQRFEEAF
+4836 LEGQLDRQRFEEAF

-4873 RIYEEVTFQVEY
+4873 RVYEEVTFQVEY
-4885 VQISEEQAEETVRQ
+4885 VQISGEKAEETVRQ

-4960 IQYKDYAVWQQSDDQ
+4960 IQYKDYAVWQQSDNQ
-4975 KTQLA
+4975 KAQLA

-4985 WIDMFRGELPVLE
+4985 WHDMFRGELPVLE

-5040 MVLLAAYK
+5040 MVLLAAYN

-5089 YPAASKTFLDY
+5089 YPAAGKTFLDY
-5100 LKEIRETTLSAFE
+5100 LEEIKETTLGAFE

-5127 VARDLRR
+5127 VARDLSRN
-5134 HPLFDTMFA
+5134 PLFDTMFA

-5215 RNPSATIAELNL
+5215 SNPSATISELDI
-5227 LTAEEKEQ
+5227 LTAAEKEE

-5242 AQPEEAPVAAFHRLF
+5242 GQPEVAPVAAFHHLF
-5257 EKQAEHTPEAEAVVY
+5257 EEQAEYTPEAEAIVY
-5272 ENDRL
+5272 ENDRM

-5283 ERTNRLA
+5283 ERANRLS
-5290 ATLRGSGIGRE
+5290 ATLRASGVGRE

-5358 RERAEAWVSEEE
+5358 RERAEVWLGEEE
-5370 LALAT
+5370 LVLAT
-5375 VLYLDDETSYSG
+5375 VLYLDDEASYNK
-5387 ERNNAPMDFGQ
+5387 ERINAPMDFGQ
-5398 GSSSALDPVN
+5398 GFNSAPDRVN

-5413 AVNGGGESYP
+5413 AVNGGGESHP

-5444 IIYTSGTTGKP
+5444 VIYTSGTTGKP

-5514 KDDRIDPSRLHHWIE
+5514 KDDRIDPSRLHYWIE

-5554 LELSDMELLITS
+5554 LELSGMELLITS

-5582 GPSFRIINAYGV
+5582 RPSFRIINAYGV

-5617 PIGKAWLN
+5617 PIGKSWLN

-5674 VGERLYRTGDLAR
+5674 AGERLYRTGDLAR

-5753 TAADLKRA
+5753 TATDLKRA

-5804 REYVAPRNDLETKLV
+5804 REYVAPRTDLETKLV
-5819 SIWQDVLGSV
+5819 SIWQGVLGSV

-5870 STIEAMAEVISRLE
+5870 STIEAMAEVINRLE
-5884 QQEFLS
+5884 QQEFFS

-5917 AELSYNMSGMTVLVG
+5917 AELSYNMSGMTVLAG
-5932 RLEQNQFEAALKGLI
+5932 RLERNQFEAALQGLI

-5965 QRVYSDLEFAVEYTK
+5965 QRVYSDLEFSVEYTK
-5980 ATESETK
+5980 APESETK

-6009 VEWEAERHLL
+6009 VEWEAERHLF

-6061 WQQSEPVKERLKR
+6061 WQQSEPVKERLKS

-6113 DKKMTDRLQ
+6113 DKQKTDSLQ

-6234 FALETKEDNVQSFGD
+6234 FALETKEDNVQNFGD
-6249 IQIESYPETHAVSQ
+6249 IQIESYPETHTVSQ
-6263 FDLTLVISLLDEGMN
+6263 FDLTLIISLLDEGMN

-6316 DISLNDQSE
+6316 DISLNGQSE
-6325 QEQDE
+6325 QEQDM

>member
-1 MRENTN
+1 
-7 KQYGLTQA
+7 
-15 QRRIWFMEIMNP
+15 
-27 GTSITMLSAT
+27 
-37 YQITGE
+37 
-43 IDTKLLE
+43 
-50 QAAAEI
+50 
-56 VKTYDAFRI
+56 
-65 RIGGDL
+65 
-71 QNPTQWFEETENVQ
+71 
-85 TRISHLEIGTTEQF
+85 
-99 YAWVKEVTEKP
+99 
-110 ASVFDEHL
+110 
-118 YQFTMLHFANGQVWL
+118 
-133 NLTVNHIIADG
+133 
-144 LSVTALLH
+144 
-152 AVMEKYLELRKGIS
+152 
-166 SSYQAPSYLDYIST
+166 
-180 EREYEQSQRYQKGK
+180 
-194 EYWLTKYNTLPETS
+194 
-208 GIKSVPPFSIGSES
+208 
-222 NKRSITLDAS
+222 
-232 RYDRILAFSEQ
+232 
-243 YQVSLYTLFLSAMYV
+243 
-258 LLYKLTDS
+258 
-266 TDVPVGTVFA
+266 
-276 NRTSKKEKDTIGMFV
+276 
-291 STVATRISLNPDG
+291 
-304 SVLSLIQT
+304 
-312 VSKENTADLRHQKYP
+312 
-327 YNQLIQDL
+327 
-335 REQHGRNDLSEL
+335 
-347 FRTSLEY
+347 
-354 LPLKIVEYEE
+354 
-364 IKVRLEAH
+364 
-372 FARHEMDD
+372 
-380 LLLRF
+380 
-385 DHMLNEGHVILHAS
+385 
-399 YRTGLFETTEIDR
+399 
-412 IMEQYVTVLD
+412 
-422 QFLETPEL
+422 
-430 RVREISLL
+430 
-438 SDEER
+438 
-443 RRILDV
+443 
-449 FNPPVA
+449 
-455 ALNEGI
+455 
-461 AFHRYVEK
+461 
-469 FARDIPDHPAVVY
+469 
-482 MDKKLT
+482 
-488 YGELNK
+488 
-494 RAELLASLL
+494 
-503 REQGVGRETITGIW
+503 
-517 AERSVELLVGVLA
+517 
-530 VWKAGGA
+530 
-537 YVPLDPDYPAERI
+537 
-550 EYMLSDSEASVL
+550 
-562 LTQRHLLEGT
+562 
-572 GGWLADDRLKLQ
+572 
-584 AVYAMDDEQMYNG
+584 
-597 DTSAAVA
+597 
-604 FESADSA
+604 
-611 PQDLAYV
+611 
-618 IYTSGTTGRPK
+618 
-629 GVMIEHGSLMNTAD
+629 
-643 AYRREYRLDQF
+643 
-654 PVRLLQL
+654 
-661 ASFSFDVFV
+661 
-670 GDIARTLYNGGTM
+670 
-683 VIVPKDDRIDP
+683 
-694 NRLYGWI
+694 
-701 RDQNITVF
+701 
-709 ESTPALILPFMQHI
+709 
-723 YEEGLDV
+723 
-730 SSMQLLI
+730 
-737 TSSDACSV
+737 
-745 TDYRL
+745 
-750 LQERFGGQFR
+750 
-760 IINSYGVTEAAID
+760 
-773 SSFYDEPLDK
+773 
-783 LPSLG
+783 
-788 HVPIG
+788 
-793 KAWLNARF
+793 
-801 YIVDAG
+801 
-807 LKPVPVGVPGEL
+807 
-819 VIGGAGV
+819 
-826 ARGYWNRPDLT
+826 
-837 AEKFADSPFVS
+837 
-848 GERLYRT
+848 
-855 GDLARWLEDG
+855 
-865 NVDFIG
+865 
-871 RIDYQVKIRGF
+871 
-882 RIELGEIE
+882 
-890 TALLRF
+890 
-896 PGIKQAVVT
+896 
-905 DRTDEQGQKYLCGYV
+905 
-920 AGDVSLQLSDL
+920 
-931 LSQLKQELPVHMVP
+931 
-945 ARLVSLDQL
+945 
-954 PLTPNGK
+954 
-961 IDRKALPEPTG
+961 
-972 EVEAGREHVAPRTTL
+972 
-987 ETRLALIW
+987 
-995 QQVLGIARV
+995 
-1004 GVQDD
+1004 
-1009 FFDLGGHSLRASTL
+1009 
-1023 VSKIRKELQVEV
+1023 
-1035 PLRDVFRYTTIEQLA
+1035 
-1050 QRIGGLKQQETY
+1050 
-1062 EITKAAEAEYY
+1062 
-1073 PVSSEQKRLYVL
+1073 
-1085 RQLDAAERSYN
+1085 
-1096 MSAALL
+1096 
-1102 LEGKLDRTRVEY
+1102 
-1114 AFRALIQRHETLRT
+1114 
-1128 GIEQVQGEFVQRI
+1128 
-1141 YDEVEFAV
+1141 
-1149 DYFQVSEREVDQVV
+1149 
-1163 EAYYHP
+1163 
-1169 FDLTKPPLLRIGLIE
+1169 
-1184 VAEDRHILL
+1184 
-1193 FDMHHIVSD
+1193 
-1202 GISTALLFDEF
+1202 
-1213 SRLYRGE
+1213 
-1220 ELAPLRIQYKDYAVW
+1220 
-1235 QHSEAYG
+1235 
-1242 QLIQPQ
+1242 
-1248 KEYWLEQ
+1248 
-1255 LSGELPVLELPT
+1255 
-1267 DFPRPAVQ
+1267 
-1275 SFDGR
+1275 
-1280 TVKFDIG
+1280 
-1287 KERTEKLK
+1287 
-1295 ELAARTGT
+1295 
-1303 TLYMVLL
+1303 
-1310 SAYSILMHKYSG
+1310 
-1322 QEDLIVGTPIAGRTQ
+1322 
-1337 EEVQPIVGMFINT
+1337 
-1350 LAIRSQPE
+1350 
-1358 RSKPYLKYLEE
+1358 
-1369 MKEIT
+1369 
-1374 LGAFEHQNYL
+1374 
-1384 FEDLVESLHI
+1384 
-1394 PRATGRNPLFD
+1394 
-1405 TFFSL
+1405 
-1410 QNTEN
+1410 
-1415 EQIVIEGLEQSFYPL
+1415 
-1430 ENRTSKFELLL
+1430 
-1441 DISELDGQ
+1441 
-1449 LECRLEY
+1449 
-1456 ATALYKQE
+1456 
-1464 TAERFARH
+1464 
-1472 YDKLLETI
+1472 
-1480 ATAPEGD
+1480 
-1487 IASLEMLTE
+1487 
-1496 QEIRELVR
+1496 
-1504 GFNDSEA
+1504 
-1511 DYPRQQTIHGLFE
+1511 
-1524 EQAKLY
+1524 
-1530 PDNVAAVMNERQL
+1530 
-1543 SYHELN
+1543 
-1549 ERSNRL
+1549 
-1555 ARKLRETGVEAD
+1555 
-1567 QLVAILA
+1567 
-1574 ERSLDMVVGILA
+1574 
-1586 ILKAG
+1586 
-1591 GAYVPVDPDYPEERI
+1591 
-1606 RFMIE
+1606 
-1611 DSGAP
+1611 
-1616 LLLIQKH
+1616 
-1623 LHEKTDFAG
+1623 
-1632 TRLEL
+1632 
-1637 DDFVWVDKGADS
+1637 
-1649 AGALDASNLEPISG
+1649 
-1663 PGNLAY
+1663 
-1669 VIYTSGTTGKP
+1669 
-1680 KGTLIEHKNVVR
+1680 
-1692 LLFND
+1692 
-1697 KNLFDFG
+1697 
-1704 SSDTWTL
+1704 
-1711 FHSFCFD
+1711 
-1718 FSVWEMYGALLNGGK
+1718 
-1733 LVIVPPLTAKN
+1733 
-1744 PAEFLALLSRERVT
+1744 
-1758 ILNQTPTYFYQLL
+1758 
-1771 REVLADHPYDLRIRN
+1771 
-1786 VIFGGEALSPL
+1786 
-1797 LLKGFKTKYLETKL
+1797 
-1811 INMYG
+1811 
-1816 ITETTVHVTYKEITW
+1816 
-1831 IEMEAAKS
+1831 
-1839 NIGKPIPTLSVYVL
+1839 
-1853 DENRRPVPIGVAGE
+1853 
-1867 MYVSGEGL
+1867 
-1875 ARGYLNRPDLTAE
+1875 
-1888 KFVDSPFAEGEKLY
+1888 
-1902 RSGDLAAWL
+1902 

-1948 EEAVVLSRQDNGGEK
+1948 EEAVVLACQDGGGEK

-2011 DRKALPEPQGSLQTG
+2011 DRKALPEPQGGLQTG
-2026 VEYVAPRNLTES
+2026 VEYVAPRNRTES
-2038 QLVKIWEEVLGNSGI
+2038 QLVKIWEEVLGYSGI
-2053 GALDN
+2053 GVLDN

-2080 NVEFPLRDVFRYM
+2080 NVELPLRDVFRYM

-2101 IANLEESEHS
+2101 IASLEETQHS
-2111 SIPKAEEKAY
+2111 LIPKAEEKAY

-2129 RLYVLHQLDSL
+2129 RLYVLHQLDDS

-2152 EGALNEAK
+2152 EGALNEGK
-2160 VEDVLT
+2160 VEKALT
-2166 TLMARHDMLRTG
+2166 TLVARHDMLRTG
-2178 FEIMNGEPIQR
+2178 FEIVNGEPVQR

-2197 VEKIQASEDQVAAI
+2197 VEKLQASEDQVAAI

-2241 ALDMHHI
+2241 ALDIHHI
-2248 ASDGL
+2248 GSDGL

-2268 GELPELRIQYKDYAV
+2268 EELPELRIQYKDYAV

-2311 LELPLDYSRPA
+2311 LELPLDFSRPA
-2322 IQQFDGQT
+2322 VQQFDGQT
-2330 LTFRLDAEKGEALKQ
+2330 LMFTLDAEKSEALKR
-2345 LASDSGATLY
+2345 LAGDSGATLY

-2401 LRLGPTAELTFM
+2401 LRLGPAAERTFL

-2472 EWSLFDIEEK
+2472 QWSLFDIEEK

-2494 EGNELVCKIEYATSL
+2494 FDNELVCKIEYATSL
-2509 FKQETMVRLAGH
+2509 FRQETMVRLAGH

-2533 GAQISDLDM
+2533 GARISDLDF
-2542 LTDSEKD
+2542 LTDSEKHD
-2549 NLLVGFDVSSSALA
+2549 LLVGFDVSSSALA
-2563 KQSAT
+2563 KQPAA
-2568 EDTGLEAEESWREST
+2568 EGTGLEADESWRERT

-2604 DNKLTYAELNAKANR
+2604 DSKLTYAELNAKANR
-2619 LAYVLRARGVKPEQ
+2619 LAYALRARGVKPEQ

-2646 IGVLAV
+2646 IGVLGV

-2684 TQTCLLEQA
+2684 TQTRLLEQV
-2693 EAWRSDGALTLQTVL
+2693 EAWRSDGALVLQTVL
-2708 ALDDATTYSLGA
+2708 ALDDAATYSLGA
-2720 AETAV
+2720 A
-2725 GLQALGEAGA
+2725 GEA
-2735 EAEALVQVAMAAV
+2735 AA

-2755 AEQNVQAADLASN
+2755 AEKNVQAADLASN
-2768 PVNVNKPGD
+2768 PTNVNKPGD

-2838 ALYNGGTMVIVPK
+2838 TLYNGGTMIIVPK
-2851 EDRIDPTRLYGWI
+2851 DDRIDPTRLYGWI

-2869 TVFESTPALVVPFM
+2869 TVFESTPALIMPFM
-2883 EHVYAEGL
+2883 EHVHAEGL

-2956 KAWLNARFY
+2956 KAWLNAKFY
-2965 IVDTNLKPVPIGVL
+2965 IVDANLKPVPVGVL
-2979 GELVIGG
+2979 GELIIGG
-2986 VGVARGYL
+2986 AGVARGYL

-3009 TAGERLYRTGDLA
+3009 VAGERLYRTGDLA

-3035 IDNQVKIRGYR
+3035 IDNQVKIHGYR

-3052 EAAMKNVA
+3052 EAAMQNFA
-3060 EVRQALV
+3060 GVRQALV
-3067 IDRTDERGQKYLC
+3067 IDQTDERGQKYLC
-3080 GYIVVDSSF
+3080 GYVVADSSF
-3089 DLEGLVAHL
+3089 GLEGLVAHL
-3098 DAVLPSHMVP
+3098 DAALPSHMVP
-3108 SRIMRLDQL
+3108 SRIMRLGQM

-3148 PAEKA
+3148 PAEQA
-3153 LALVWQ
+3153 LASVWQ

-3202 FHYPTISALSLRLQ
+3202 FHYPTISTLSLQLQ
-3216 NAERTAS
+3216 TAERTAS
-3223 QSEVTGE
+3223 QAEVTGE

-3249 HSNQAIMQF
+3249 HSNQAFMQF
-3258 SKQGFDEKALRQAVG
+3258 SKQGFDEEALRQAVR
-3273 QLIVHHDALRAVYR
+3273 QLVVHHDALRTVYR
-3287 QTENGYTA
+3287 ETENGYTV

-3300 GENEVLFDLEV
+3300 GENEALFDLEV
-3311 VDFKGASDVK
+3311 VDFKGVGDVK

-3371 ILLEDFAAAYEQA
+3371 ILLEDFAAGYEQA

-3408 HANGPA
+3408 YANGPA

-3421 WQHIEQMTYEPLP
+3421 WQHIEQLTYEPLP

-3456 DETEQLLKQAHRA
+3456 EETEQLLKQAHRA

-3479 TALGLSV
+3479 AALGLAV
-3486 QAWSSQE
+3486 QAWSGRE

-3501 HGREELLP
+3501 HGREDVLP

-3517 GWFTSQFPVVL
+3517 GWFTSQFPIVL
-3528 KLGHA
+3528 EPGHA
-3533 QALGHQVKQVK
+3533 QALGHQMKQVK
-3544 ENLRRIPNKGIGYG
+3544 ESLRRIPNKGIGYG
-3558 IQRYLSAPRDGESF
+3558 ILRYLSVPRDGERF
-3572 VLEPEISFNYLGQFD
+3572 ALEPEISFNYLGQFD

-3633 GETQYQRETVER
+3633 GETQYKRETVER
-3645 LGTLLQ
+3645 LSTLLQ

-3675 LQDMTVEE
+3675 LQDVTVEE
-3683 LEQLSEHTA
+3683 LERLAEHTA

-3726 VTFDLYGSLNLE
+3726 VTFDLYGSLNVE
-3738 AFTRGL
+3738 AFTQGL

-3779 FEDIRLARDE
+3779 FEDIRSVSDE
-3789 HPEKTIAD
+3789 DPEKTIAD

-3807 DLAQDSLMRVTVLR
+3807 DLARGSLMRVTVLR
-3821 TGDESYHVIWSHHH
+3821 TGYESYHVIWSHHH

-3858 EKRAPELPPVTSY
+3858 EKRTLELPPVTSY

-3877 LEAQDVVKASDY
+3877 LEAQDAAKASRY

-3901 KLPQERTQ
+3901 KLPQEKTQ
-3909 LKQHAFEMAEIDVE
+3909 LKQGAFEAAEIDVE
-3923 LSQGL
+3923 LSKEL

-3943 NTFMQTVWGLV
+3943 NTFIQTVWGLV
-3954 LQIYNNSEDVVF
+3954 LQVYNNSEDVVF

-4013 ALASGVY
+4013 ALASGAY

-4050 EEQIEQVVGGG
+4050 EEQIEQVVGGDK
-4061 QEALKIANIQSPE
+4061 EALKIANIQSPE

-4079 LDITVIPEEHILLR
+4079 LDITVIPEEHIMLR

-4099 TFREH
+4099 TFREE
-4104 DIRQIHGHFARAL
+4104 DIRLIHGHFARAL
-4117 EQVAANPNVRVHELE
+4117 EKVAANPNIRVNQLE
-4132 LLTAAE
+4132 FLTAAE
-4138 KEEIVGVFN
+4138 KEQILGAFN
-4147 PFQPEVAPVAAFH
+4147 PAQPEAAPAAAFH
-4160 RLFEQQAERTP
+4160 RLFEEQAERTP
-4171 EEEAVV
+4171 EAEAVV

-4184 YTELNERANRLSAT
+4184 YAELNERANRLAAT
-4198 LRRSGIS
+4198 LRASGIG
-4205 RETIVG
+4205 RESIVG

-4247 FMLEDSGAKVLLTQT
+4247 FMLEDSGAKVLLTQMP
-4262 LLRERAESWLGEE
+4262 LRERAEAWLGEE
-4275 ELALETVLYL
+4275 ELALAAVLYL
-4285 DDETSYSEDR
+4285 DDETSYSEER
-4295 ANAPMD
+4295 TNAPI
-4301 FVQGSSMVSGLVS
+4301 GSGMVSGK
-4314 GELTGAVNDRNESH
+4314 LTAAVDDGDESH
-4328 PNDVDVVGMD
+4328 QNVGMGS
-4338 NFHEARPEDLAYV
+4338 FHEARPEDLAYV

-4431 YWIEREQVTIFEST
+4431 HWMEREQVTIFEST
-4445 PALIVPFMEYVHEQ
+4445 PALIVPFLEYVHEQ
-4459 GLKLSGMELL
+4459 GLDMSWMELL

-4480 YRTLQERFGPSF
+4480 YRTLQERFGSLF
-4492 RIINAY
+4492 WIINAY

-4579 TAGERLY
+4579 AAGERLY

-4622 EAKLLSVGGVKEAV
+4622 EAKLLSAGGVKEAV

-4651 YYTVEKDL
+4651 YYTAEEGL
-4659 TAADLKRAI
+4659 TAADLKRAMA
-4668 SSELPG
+4668 SGLPG
-4674 YMIPSYFVELEQLPL
+4674 YMIPSYFVELERLPL

-4715 PRTELEV
+4715 PRTELEA
-4722 KLAAIWQEVLARE
+4722 KLAAIWQEVLVRE
-4735 KKVGVTDNFFDLGGH
+4735 KAVGVTDNFFDLGGH

-4763 ELGAQFP
+4763 ELGIEFP

-4782 MAVAMERLEIGSF
+4782 MAAAMEWLEIGSF
-4795 TAIPVAEPSEY
+4795 TAIPAAEPSEY

-4836 LEGQLNRQRFEEAF
+4836 LEGELDRQRFEEAF

-4861 TGFEMVEGEAVQ
+4861 TGFEMVKGEAVQ
-4873 RIYEEVTFQVEY
+4873 RIYEEAAFQVEY
-4885 VQISEEQAEETVRQ
+4885 VQISGEQAEETVRQ
-4899 FVRAFDLAKPPL
+4899 FVRPFDLAKPPL
-4911 LRVGIAELA
+4911 LRVGLAEMA

-4934 SDGVSMDVLIEEF
+4934 SDGVSMDVLIDEF
-4947 VHLYSGEPLKPLR
+4947 VRLYSGEPLEPLR
-4960 IQYKDYAVWQQSDDQ
+4960 IQYKDYAVWQQSDEQ
-4975 KTQLA
+4975 KAQLV

-4985 WIDMFRGELPVLE
+4985 WLDMFCGDLPILEL
-4998 MPTDYPR
+4998 PTDYPR

-5016 QLFMNIEKSEGLK
+5016 QLFMNSEKSEGLK

-5040 MVLLAAYK
+5040 MVLLAGYTI
-5048 VLLHKYSGQEDVVVG
+5048 LLHKYTSQEDVVVG
-5063 TPIAGRNHSDVQPL
+5063 TPIAGRNHSDIQPL

-5089 YPAASKTFLDY
+5089 YPTAGKTFLDY
-5100 LKEIRETTLSAFE
+5100 LKEIKETTLGAFE

-5127 VARDLRR
+5127 VARDLSRN
-5134 HPLFDTMFA
+5134 PLFDTMFA
-5143 LQNTENVEIQLPGL
+5143 LQNTENLEIQLPGL

-5175 DVTEIED
+5175 DVTEIEE

-5215 RNPSATIAELNL
+5215 RNPSATIAELGI
-5227 LTAEEKEQ
+5227 LTPAEKEQ
-5235 IVGAFNP
+5235 IIGAFNP
-5242 AQPEEAPVAAFHRLF
+5242 AQPEAAPAAAFHRLF
-5257 EKQAEHTPEAEAVVY
+5257 EEQAELTPEAEAIVY
-5272 ENDRL
+5272 ENNRL

-5283 ERTNRLA
+5283 ERANRLA
-5290 ATLRGSGIGRE
+5290 ATLRASGIGRE
-5301 EIVGILAER
+5301 TIVGILAER

-5348 AKVLLTQTLL
+5348 AKVLLTQTAL
-5358 RERAEAWVSEEE
+5358 RERAEAWLGEEE
-5370 LALAT
+5370 LALAA
-5375 VLYLDDETSYSG
+5375 VLYLDDEASYSE
-5387 ERNNAPMDFGQ
+5387 ERENAPI
-5398 GSSSALDPVN
+5398 GSGMVS
-5408 GKLTG
+5408 GKLTD
-5413 AVNGGGESYP
+5413 AVNDGDGTHQ
-5423 NDVDVVG
+5423 NVDTY
-5430 MDSFHEARPEDLAY
+5430 SFHEALPEDLAY
-5444 IIYTSGTTGKP
+5444 VIYTSGTTGKP
-5455 KGVMIEHRSL
+5455 KGVMIEHCSL

-5499 IARTLYNGGSMVIVP
+5499 IARTLYNGGTMVIVP
-5514 KDDRIDPSRLHHWIE
+5514 KDDRIDPSRLYHWME
-5529 REQVTIFESTPAL
+5529 RERVTIFESTPAL
-5542 IVPFMEYVHEQG
+5542 IVPFLEYVHEKG
-5554 LELSDMELLITS
+5554 LDMSWMELLITS

-5582 GPSFRIINAYGV
+5582 GSLFRIINAYGV

-5606 ELEKLPQTGHV
+5606 ELTKLPQTGHV

-5662 LTEEKFVDSPFV
+5662 LTEEKFVDSPFAA
-5674 VGERLYRTGDLAR
+5674 GERLYRTGDLAR

-5712 TGEIE
+5712 MGEIE
-5717 SQLLRVVGIREAV
+5717 SQLLRVAGVREAV

-5740 KALCAYYTTDIEL
+5740 KALCAYYTTDGEL

-5761 ISSELPGYMIP
+5761 IASELPGYMIP

-5779 HLPLTPNGKI
+5779 RLPLTPNGKI
-5789 DRKALPAPEEGASAG
+5789 DRKALPAPEGEAG
-5804 REYVAPRNDLETKLV
+5804 SGTEYVAPRNELETKLV
-5819 SIWQDVLGSV
+5819 GIWQEVLGL
-5829 TIGVT
+5829 TKEIGVH

-5853 VHKELHVDLP
+5853 VHKELSVDLP
-5863 LRDVFRY
+5863 LRDVFRH
-5870 STIEAMAEVISRLE
+5870 STIEAMAEAISQLE
-5884 QQEFLS
+5884 RQEHLS
-5890 IPVLDKREYYPLSS
+5890 IPVLDKRDYYPLSS

-5932 RLEQNQFEAALKGLI
+5932 RLERNQFEAALKGLI
-5947 ARHEVLR
+5947 ARHEILR
-5954 TGFEMVDGEPV
+5954 TGFEMVHGEPV
-5965 QRVYSDLEFAVEYTK
+5965 QRIYPDLKFAVEYTK

-5987 SIADA
+5987 SIVDG

-6036 IEELLRLYNGE
+6036 VAELLRLYNGE

-6074 QEAYWLDMLEGEL
+6074 QEAYWLDVLEGEL

-6113 DKKMTDRLQ
+6113 DKQMTDSLQ

-6132 YMVLSAAYSILLSK
+6132 YMVLFAAYSILLSK

-6176 TLAIRHYPS
+6176 TLAIRHNPS

-6226 RNPVFDVM
+6226 RNPIFDVM

-6249 IQIESYPETHAVSQ
+6249 IQIESYPETHTVSQ

-6306 IGEQPSVLLK
+6306 ICEQPSVLLK
-6316 DISLNDQSE
+6316 DISLNGQSE
-6325 QEQDE
+6325 QEQDV
-6330 LEAIDIIF
+6330 LEVIDIIF

>member
-1 MRENTN
+1 MREDTN
-7 KQYGLTQA
+7 EQYGLTQA

-43 IDTKLLE
+43 INTQLLK

-56 VKTYDAFRI
+56 VKTYDVFRI
-65 RIGGDL
+65 RISGDL
-71 QNPTQWFEETENVQ
+71 QNPTQWFEEPENVQ
-85 TRISHLEIGTTEQF
+85 ARISRLEIGTTEQF
-99 YAWVKEVTEKP
+99 YAWVKEVSEKP

-118 YQFTMLHFANGQVWL
+118 YQFTIIHFANGQVWL

-144 LSVTALLH
+144 LSVNALLH

-166 SSYQAPSYLDYIST
+166 SSYQPPSYLDYISS

-194 EYWLTKYNTLPETS
+194 EYWLTKYNTLPETT
-208 GIKSVPPFSIGSES
+208 GIKSYPPFSIGSES
-222 NKRSITLDAS
+222 NKLSITLDGS
-232 RYDRILAFSEQ
+232 RYERILAFSEQ
-243 YQVSLYTLFLSAMYV
+243 YQVSLYTLFLSAMYA

-276 NRTSKKEKDTIGMFV
+276 NRTSKKEKETIGMFV
-291 STVATRISLNPDG
+291 STVATRICLNPDG
-304 SVLSLIQT
+304 HVLSLIQT
-312 VSKENTADLRHQKYP
+312 VSKENTADLRYQKYP

-335 REQHGRNDLSEL
+335 REQHGRNDLSGL

-399 YRTGLFETTEIDR
+399 YRTGLFEKAEIDR

-422 QFLETPEL
+422 QFLQTPEL
-430 RVREISLL
+430 PVREISLL

-443 RRILDV
+443 HRILNV

-455 ALNEGI
+455 GLSEGE

-469 FARDIPDHPAVVY
+469 FAREIPDHPAVVY
-482 MDKKLT
+482 MDKQLT
-488 YGELNK
+488 YGELNE
-494 RAELLASLL
+494 RAERLASLL

-550 EYMLSDSEASVL
+550 EYMLSDSDASVL
-562 LTQRHLLEGT
+562 LTQRHLLERA

-584 AVYAMDDEQMYNG
+584 AVYAMDDEQIYNG
-597 DTSAAVA
+597 DALAVE
-604 FESADSA
+604 FESANSA

-629 GVMIEHGSLMNTAD
+629 GVMIEHGSLVNTAD

-694 NRLYGWI
+694 NLLYGWI

-773 SSFYDEPLDK
+773 SSFYGEPLDK
-783 LPSLG
+783 LPPSG

-801 YIVDAG
+801 YIVDAA

-837 AEKFADSPFVS
+837 AEKFADSPFVP

-896 PGIKQAVVT
+896 PGVKQAVVT

-920 AGDVSLQLSDL
+920 AADASLQLSDL
-931 LSQLKQELPVHMVP
+931 LSQLKQELPAHMVP
-945 ARLVSLDQL
+945 ARLVSLDKL

-972 EVEAGREHVAPRTTL
+972 EIEAGREYVAPRTTL

-1035 PLRDVFRYTTIEQLA
+1035 PLREVFRYTTIEQLA
-1050 QRIGGLKQQETY
+1050 QRIGGLRQQETY
-1062 EITKAAEAEYY
+1062 EITKAAEAECY

-1085 RQLDAAERSYN
+1085 RQLDGAERSYN

-1102 LEGKLDRTRVEY
+1102 LEGKLDRTRVEH

-1128 GIEQVQGEFVQRI
+1128 GIEQVQGELVQRI
-1141 YDEVEFAV
+1141 YDELDFAV
-1149 DYFQVSEREVDQVV
+1149 DYFQASEREVEQVV

-1242 QLIQPQ
+1242 QMLQPQ

-1255 LSGELPVLELPT
+1255 LSGELPILELPT

-1280 TVKFDIG
+1280 TVKFYIEKD
-1287 KERTEKLK
+1287 RTEKLK

-1310 SAYSILMHKYSG
+1310 SAYTILMHKYSG

-1350 LAIRSQPE
+1350 LAIRSRPE
-1358 RSKPYLKYLEE
+1358 RSKPYLSYLEE
-1369 MKEIT
+1369 IKDIT

-1441 DISELDGQ
+1441 DISEMDGQ

-1480 ATAPEGD
+1480 AAAPDGD

-1496 QEIRELVR
+1496 EEIRELMR

-1524 EQAKLY
+1524 EQAELY

-1543 SYHELN
+1543 TYRELN

-1623 LHEKTDFAG
+1623 LHEKTDFVG

-1637 DDFVWVDKGADS
+1637 DDFVWGDRGADS
-1649 AGALDASNLEPISG
+1649 EGALDASNLEPISG
-1663 PGNLAY
+1663 PLNLAY
-1669 VIYTSGTTGKP
+1669 VIYTSGTTGRP

-1704 SSDTWTL
+1704 PSDTWTL

-1718 FSVWEMYGALLNGGK
+1718 FSVWEMYGALLYGGK
-1733 LVIVPPLTAKN
+1733 LVIVPPFTAKN
-1744 PAEFLALLSRERVT
+1744 PADFLALLGREQVT

-1771 REVLADHPYDLRIRN
+1771 REVLTDHPYDLRIRN

-1797 LLKGFKTKYLETKL
+1797 LLKGFKTKYPETKL

-1831 IEMEAAKS
+1831 VEMEAAKS
-1839 NIGKPIPTLSVYVL
+1839 NIGKPIPTLRVYVL

-1867 MYVSGEGL
+1867 MYVAGEGL

-1948 EEAVVLSRQDNGGEK
+1948 EEAVVLARQDGGGEK

-2000 ERMPLTSNGKV
+2000 ERMPLTANGKV

-2026 VEYVAPRNLTES
+2026 VEYVAPRNRMES
-2038 QLVKIWEEVLGNSGI
+2038 QLVKIWEEVLGYSGI
-2053 GALDN
+2053 GVLDN

-2065 SLRATNLVSKIRKEM
+2065 SLRATNLVSKIQKEM
-2080 NVEFPLRDVFRYM
+2080 NVELPLRDVFRYT

-2101 IANLEESEHS
+2101 IASLEETRHS

-2129 RLYVLHQLDSL
+2129 RLYVLHQLDGS

-2160 VEDVLT
+2160 VEKALT
-2166 TLMARHDMLRTG
+2166 TLVARHDMLRTG
-2178 FEIMNGEPIQR
+2178 FVIVNGEPVQR

-2197 VEKIQASEDQVAAI
+2197 VEKLQASEDQVAAI

-2241 ALDMHHI
+2241 ALDIHHI
-2248 ASDGL
+2248 GSDGL

-2268 GELPELRIQYKDYAV
+2268 EELPELRIQYKDYAV

-2311 LELPLDYSRPA
+2311 LELPLDFSRPA
-2322 IQQFDGQT
+2322 VQQFDGQT
-2330 LTFRLDAEKGEALKQ
+2330 LTFTLDAEKSEALKR
-2345 LASDSGATLY
+2345 LAGDSGATLY

-2401 LRLGPTAELTFM
+2401 LRLGPAAERTFL

-2472 EWSLFDIEEK
+2472 QWSLFDIEEK
-2482 TAKFDLSLDIVE
+2482 TAKFDLSFDIVE
-2494 EGNELVCKIEYATSL
+2494 ADNELVCKIEYATSL
-2509 FKQETMVRLAGH
+2509 FRQETVVRLAGH
-2521 YEQLLASILAQP
+2521 YEQLLTSILAQP
-2533 GAQISDLDM
+2533 GARISDLDV
-2542 LTDSEKD
+2542 LTDSEKHD
-2549 NLLVGFDVSSSALA
+2549 LLVGFDVSSSALA
-2563 KQSAT
+2563 KQPAA
-2568 EDTGLEAEESWREST
+2568 EGIGLEADESWRERT

-2592 ERTPGALAVVYE
+2592 ERTPEALAVVYE
-2604 DNKLTYAELNAKANR
+2604 DSKLTYAELNAKANR
-2619 LAYVLRARGVKPEQ
+2619 LAYALRARGVKPEQ
-2633 VVGILAGRSAELL
+2633 VVGILADRSAELL

-2684 TQTCLLEQA
+2684 TQTRLLEQT
-2693 EAWRSDGALTLQTVL
+2693 EAWRSDGALVLQTVL
-2708 ALDDATTYSLGA
+2708 ALDDAATYNLGA
-2720 AETAV
+2720 AE
-2725 GLQALGEAGA
+2725 
-2735 EAEALVQVAMAAV
+2735 AAAA

-2755 AEQNVQAADLASN
+2755 AEKNVLAADLASN
-2768 PVNVNKPGD
+2768 PANVNKPRD

-2783 TSGTTGR
+2783 TSGTTGK
-2790 PKGVAVEH
+2790 PKGVMIEH
-2798 RSLVNTAAGYRRD
+2798 RSLVNTAAGYRRE

-2818 IRLLQLASFSFDVFV
+2818 VRLLQLASFSFDVFV

-2838 ALYNGGTMVIVPK
+2838 TLYNGGTMVIVPK
-2851 EDRIDPTRLYGWI
+2851 DDRIDPTRLYGWI

-2869 TVFESTPALVVPFM
+2869 TVFESTPALIVPFM
-2883 EHVYAEGL
+2883 EHVHAEDL
-2891 DLSSMQLLI
+2891 NLSSMQLLI

-2956 KAWLNARFY
+2956 KAWLNAKFY
-2965 IVDTNLKPVPIGVL
+2965 IVDANLKPVPVGVL

-2994 NRPDLTA
+2994 NRPELTE

-3009 TAGERLYRTGDLA
+3009 AAGERLYRTGDLA
-3022 RWMPDGNVDFIGR
+3022 RWMEDGNVDFIGR

-3046 IELGEI
+3046 IETGEI
-3052 EAAMKNVA
+3052 EAKLLSVGGVKEAVVV
-3060 EVRQALV
+3060 VREDQ
-3067 IDRTDERGQKYLC
+3067 EGQKALC
-3080 GYIVVDSSF
+3080 AYYSAE
-3089 DLEGLVAHL
+3089 EGLTAADL
-3098 DAVLPSHMVP
+3098 KRAIASELPGYMIP
-3108 SRIMRLDQL
+3108 SYFVELECL

-3126 RKALPVPEGSI
+3126 RKALPAPEGGAGGGREYVAPRTELEAKLAAIWQDVLVREKAVGVTDNFFDLGGHSL
-3137 RAEAAYTAPRT
+3137 RATTLVSKMHKELGVEFPLRDVFRYSTVEEMAAAMERLEIGSFTAIPAAESSEYYPLSSAQKRLYILNQLEGAELSYNIPGAMLLEGELDRQRFEEAFRGLVARHETLRTGFEMVKGEAVQQIYEEAAFQVEYVQISEEQAEETVRQFVRPFDLAKPPLLRVGLAELAPDRHILMFDTHHIVSDGVSIDVLIEELVRLYSGEQLEPLRIQYKDYAVWQQSDEQKAQLAKQEAYWLDMFRGELPVLELPTDYPRPAMQSYEGRTLQLFMDSEKSEGLKRLAAENGATLYMVLLAGYTILLHKYTGQEDVVVGTPIAGRNHSDVQPLIGMFVNTLAIRSYPAAGKTFLDYLKEIKETTLGAFEHQNYPFEELVDKVNVARDLSRNPLFDTMFALQNTENLEIQLPGLHLSTYASEEIVSKFDLSLDVTEIEEGLEYLFEYATALYKTETVEKLAAHYLQLLESILRNPSATIAELGILT
-3148 PAEKA
+3148 PAEKE
-3153 LALVWQ
+3153 Q
-3159 SVLGVDQ
+3159 ILGA
-3166 VGTMDNFFALGGDS
+3166 F
-3180 IKALQVSSRLLQT
+3180 
-3193 GYKLVMKDL
+3193 
-3202 FHYPTISALSLRLQ
+3202 
-3216 NAERTAS
+3216 
-3223 QSEVTGE
+3223 
-3230 VILTPI
+3230 
-3236 QRWFFEQNPADVH
+3236 NP
-3249 HSNQAIMQF
+3249 
-3258 SKQGFDEKALRQAVG
+3258 
-3273 QLIVHHDALRAVYR
+3273 
-3287 QTENGYTA
+3287 
-3295 WNRGA
+3295 
-3300 GENEVLFDLEV
+3300 
-3311 VDFKGASDVK
+3311 
-3321 EAVEAKANDIQ
+3321 
-3332 ASIDLENGPL
+3332 
-3342 VKLGLFRCDDGDHLL
+3342 
-3357 IAIHHLVVDGVSWR
+3357 
-3371 ILLEDFAAAYEQA
+3371 
-3384 LQGQPIRLPLK
+3384 GQPE
-3395 TDSFQTW
+3395 
-3402 AKQLAD
+3402 AA
-3408 HANGPA
+3408 PA
-3414 MESEREY
+3414 
-3421 WQHIEQMTYEPLP
+3421 
-3434 KDFEQGRS
+3434 
-3442 KLKDSGLVTVRWTA
+3442 
-3456 DETEQLLKQAHRA
+3456 
-3469 YHTEM
+3469 
-3474 NDLLL
+3474 
-3479 TALGLSV
+3479 
-3486 QAWSSQE
+3486 
-3493 RVLVNLEG
+3493 
-3501 HGREELLP
+3501 
-3509 DVDITRTV
+3509 
-3517 GWFTSQFPVVL
+3517 
-3528 KLGHA
+3528 
-3533 QALGHQVKQVK
+3533 
-3544 ENLRRIPNKGIGYG
+3544 
-3558 IQRYLSAPRDGESF
+3558 
-3572 VLEPEISFNYLGQFD
+3572 
-3587 QDYES
+3587 
-3592 SGSQPSPF
+3592 
-3600 SPGSDSSPNAVMDY
+3600 
-3614 VLDINGMV
+3614 
-3622 SEGVLELTIRY
+3622 
-3633 GETQYQRETVER
+3633 
-3645 LGTLLQ
+3645 
-3651 SSLREVISHCV
+3651 
-3662 SKERPEL
+3662 
-3669 TPSDVL
+3669 
-3675 LQDMTVEE
+3675 
-3683 LEQLSEHTA
+3683 
-3692 ALGEL
+3692 
-3697 ENVYTLTP
+3697 
-3705 LQKGMLFHSL
+3705 
-3715 LDADSEAYFEQ
+3715 
-3726 VTFDLYGSLNLE
+3726 
-3738 AFTRGL
+3738 
-3744 DTLVQRNEALRTNF
+3744 
-3758 ITGWRDEPIQV
+3758 
-3769 VFRERKCEVY
+3769 
-3779 FEDIRLARDE
+3779 
-3789 HPEKTIAD
+3789 
-3797 FVSADKANKF
+3797 
-3807 DLAQDSLMRVTVLR
+3807 
-3821 TGDESYHVIWSHHH
+3821 
-3835 ILMDGWCMSFMIKEV
+3835 
-3850 FDTYFAFQ
+3850 
-3858 EKRAPELPPVTSY
+3858 
-3871 SRYIEW
+3871 
-3877 LEAQDVVKASDY
+3877 
-3889 WSEYLAGYDQQT
+3889 
-3901 KLPQERTQ
+3901 
-3909 LKQHAFEMAEIDVE
+3909 
-3923 LSQGL
+3923 
-3928 TGQIERVARQQQVTL
+3928 
-3943 NTFMQTVWGLV
+3943 
-3954 LQIYNNSEDVVF
+3954 
-3966 GSVVSGRPAEIPGI
+3966 
-3980 ESMIGL
+3980 
-3986 FINTIPVR
+3986 
-3994 IQGKAEETVADILR
+3994 
-4008 KTQDQ
+4008 
-4013 ALASGVY
+4013 
-4020 ETFPLFEIQ
+4020 
-4029 SLSEQKRDLINHI
+4029 
-4042 MVFENYPM
+4042 
-4050 EEQIEQVVGGG
+4050 
-4061 QEALKIANIQSPE
+4061 
-4074 QTNYD
+4074 
-4079 LDITVIPEEHILLR
+4079 
-4093 FTYNAL
+4093 
-4099 TFREH
+4099 
-4104 DIRQIHGHFARAL
+4104 
-4117 EQVAANPNVRVHELE
+4117 
-4132 LLTAAE
+4132 
-4138 KEEIVGVFN
+4138 
-4147 PFQPEVAPVAAFH
+4147 AAFH
-4160 RLFEQQAERTP
+4160 RLFEEQAERTP
-4171 EEEAVV
+4171 EAAAVV

-4184 YTELNERANRLSAT
+4184 YAELNERANRLAAT
-4198 LRRSGIS
+4198 LRTSGIG

-4238 PDYPADRVR
+4238 PNYPADRVR

-4262 LLRERAESWLGEE
+4262 ALRERAEAWLGEE
-4275 ELALETVLYL
+4275 ELALAAVLYL
-4285 DDETSYSEDR
+4285 DDEASYSEER
-4295 ANAPMD
+4295 ANAPI
-4301 FVQGSSMVSGLVS
+4301 VSGMVSGK
-4314 GELTGAVNDRNESH
+4314 LTDAVDDGDESH
-4328 PNDVDVVGMD
+4328 QNVGT
-4338 NFHEARPEDLAYV
+4338 NSFHEARPEDLAYV

-4431 YWIEREQVTIFEST
+4431 YWMERERVTIFEST
-4445 PALIVPFMEYVHEQ
+4445 PALIVPFLEYVHEQ
-4459 GLKLSGMELL
+4459 RLDMSWMELL

-4480 YRTLQERFGPSF
+4480 YRTLQERFGSLF

-4521 HVPIGKAW
+4521 NVPIGKAW

-4579 TAGERLY
+4579 AAGERLY

-4608 QAKIRGYRIETGEV
+4608 QVKIRGYRIETGEI

-4651 YYTVEKDL
+4651 YYSAEEGL

-4668 SSELPG
+4668 ASELPG
-4674 YMIPSYFVELEQLPL
+4674 YMIPSYFVELERLPL

-4715 PRTELEV
+4715 PRTELEA
-4722 KLAAIWQEVLARE
+4722 KLAAIWQDVLVRE
-4735 KKVGVTDNFFDLGGH
+4735 KAVGVTDNFFDLGGH

-4763 ELGAQFP
+4763 ELGVEFP

-4782 MAVAMERLEIGSF
+4782 MAAAMERLEIGSF
-4795 TAIPVAEPSEY
+4795 TAIPAAEPSEY

-4820 QLEGGELSYNI
+4820 QLEGAELSYNI

-4836 LEGQLNRQRFEEAF
+4836 LEGELDRQRFEEAF
-4850 RGLVARHETLR
+4850 HGLVARHETLR
-4861 TGFEMVEGEAVQ
+4861 TGFEMVKGEAVQ
-4873 RIYEEVTFQVEY
+4873 RIYEEAAFQVEY

-4899 FVRAFDLAKPPL
+4899 FVRPFDLAKPPL
-4911 LRVGIAELA
+4911 LRVGLAELA

-4934 SDGVSMDVLIEEF
+4934 SDGVSVDVLIEEF
-4947 VHLYSGEPLKPLR
+4947 VRLYSGEQLEPLR
-4960 IQYKDYAVWQQSDDQ
+4960 IQYKDYAVWQQSDEQ
-4975 KTQLA
+4975 KAQLA

-4985 WIDMFRGELPVLE
+4985 WLDMFRGELPVLE
-4998 MPTDYPR
+4998 LPTDYPR

-5016 QLFMNIEKSEGLK
+5016 QLFMDSEKSEGLK

-5040 MVLLAAYK
+5040 MVLLAGYTILLYK
-5048 VLLHKYSGQEDVVVG
+5048 YTGQEDVVVG

-5089 YPAASKTFLDY
+5089 YPAAGKTFLDY
-5100 LKEIRETTLSAFE
+5100 LKEIKETTLGAFE

-5127 VARDLRR
+5127 VARDLSRN
-5134 HPLFDTMFA
+5134 PLFDTMFA
-5143 LQNTENVEIQLPGL
+5143 LQNTENLEIQLPGL

-5175 DVTEIED
+5175 DVTEIEE

-5215 RNPSATIAELNL
+5215 RNPSATIAELGI
-5227 LTAEEKEQ
+5227 LTPAEKEQ
-5235 IVGAFNP
+5235 ILGAFNP
-5242 AQPEEAPVAAFHRLF
+5242 GQPKAAPAAAFHRLF
-5257 EKQAEHTPEAEAVVY
+5257 EEQAERTPEAAAVVY
-5272 ENDRL
+5272 ENDQL

-5283 ERTNRLA
+5283 ERANSLA
-5290 ATLRGSGIGRE
+5290 ATLRASGIGRE
-5301 EIVGILAER
+5301 TIVGILAER

-5336 ADRVRFMLEDSG
+5336 AERVRFMLEDSG

-5358 RERAEAWVSEEE
+5358 RERAEAWLGEEE
-5370 LALAT
+5370 LALAA
-5375 VLYLDDETSYSG
+5375 VLYLDDEASYSE
-5387 ERNNAPMDFGQ
+5387 ERANAPLEADDH
-5398 GSSSALDPVN
+5398 L
-5408 GKLTG
+5408 
-5413 AVNGGGESYP
+5413 
-5423 NDVDVVG
+5423 
-5430 MDSFHEARPEDLAY
+5430 HECRPEDLAY
-5444 IIYTSGTTGKP
+5444 VIYTSGTTGKP

-5475 YRLDQFPVRLLQLAS
+5475 YRLNQFPVRLLQLAS

-5499 IARTLYNGGSMVIVP
+5499 IARTLYNGGTMVIVP
-5514 KDDRIDPSRLHHWIE
+5514 KDDRIDPSRLHYWISQQ
-5529 REQVTIFESTPAL
+5529 QVTIFESTPAL
-5542 IVPFMEYVHEQG
+5542 IVPFLEYVHEHQLDMSG
-5554 LELSDMELLITS
+5554 MELLITS

-5582 GPSFRIINAYGV
+5582 GSLFRIINAYGV

-5606 ELEKLPQTGHV
+5606 PLTKLPQTGSV

-5662 LTEEKFVDSPFV
+5662 LTEEKFVDSPFAA
-5674 VGERLYRTGDLAR
+5674 GERLYRTGDLAR

-5712 TGEIE
+5712 MGEVE
-5717 SQLLRVVGIREAV
+5717 AKLLSVGGVKEAV
-5730 VLVRSDANGQ
+5730 VVVREDQEGQ
-5740 KALCAYYTTDIEL
+5740 KALCAYYTAEEGL

-5779 HLPLTPNGKI
+5779 RLPLTPNGKI
-5789 DRKALPAPEEGASAG
+5789 DRKALPAPEGGASAG
-5804 REYVAPRNDLETKLV
+5804 REYVAPRTELEAKLV
-5819 SIWQDVLGSV
+5819 AIWQDVLGPV

-5853 VHKELHVDLP
+5853 VHKELSVDLP
-5863 LRDVFRY
+5863 LRDVFRH
-5870 STIEAMAEVISRLE
+5870 STIEAMAEAISQLE
-5884 QQEFLS
+5884 RQEHLS
-5890 IPVLDKREYYPLSS
+5890 IPVLDKRDYYPLSS

-5932 RLEQNQFEAALKGLI
+5932 RLERNQFEAALKGLI
-5947 ARHEVLR
+5947 ARHEILR

-5965 QRVYSDLEFAVEYTK
+5965 QRIYPDLKFAVEYTK

-5987 SIADA
+5987 SIVDG

-6036 IEELLRLYNGE
+6036 VEELLRLYNGE

-6074 QEAYWLDMLEGEL
+6074 QEAYWLDVLEGEL

-6113 DKKMTDRLQ
+6113 DKQMTDSLQ

-6132 YMVLSAAYSILLSK
+6132 YMVLLAAYSILLSK
-6146 YSGQEDFIVGTPVS
+6146 YSGQEDFIVGMPVS

-6185 GEKTFLA
+6185 GEKAFLA

-6249 IQIESYPETHAVSQ
+6249 IKIESYPETHTVSQ

-6306 IGEQPSVLLK
+6306 ICEQPSVLLK
-6316 DISLNDQSE
+6316 DISLNGQSE
-6325 QEQDE
+6325 QEQDV

>member
-27 GTSITMLSAT
+27 GTSITKLSAT
-37 YQITGE
+37 YQITGQ
-43 IDTKLLE
+43 IDTSILE
-50 QAAAEI
+50 QAAVEI

-65 RIGGDL
+65 RLSGDL
-71 QNPTQWFEETENVQ
+71 QHPTQWFEELENVQ
-85 TRISHLEIGTTEQF
+85 ARISHLELDTTEQF
-99 YAWVKEVTEKP
+99 YTWVNEISEKP
-110 ASVFDEHL
+110 VSVFDENL
-118 YQFTMLHFANGQVWL
+118 YQFTIIHFANGQVWL
-133 NLTVNHIIADG
+133 NLTINHIIADG
-144 LSVTALLH
+144 LSVNALLH
-152 AVMEKYLELRKGIS
+152 AVMEKYLKLRKEKRKEKGKENENGRDKDIS
-166 SSYQAPSYLDYIST
+166 GNDQAPSYLDYISA
-180 EREYEQSQRYQKGK
+180 EQEYEQSQRYQKGK
-194 EYWLTKYNTLPETS
+194 EYWLSKYSTLPETT
-208 GIKSVPPFSIGSES
+208 GIKSVPSFSVGSES
-222 NKRSITLDAS
+222 NKLAITLDGS
-232 RYDRILAFSEQ
+232 RYEHILAFSER
-243 YQVSLYTLFLSAMYV
+243 YQVSLYTLFLSTMYA

-276 NRTSKKEKDTIGMFV
+276 NRTSKKEKETIGMFV
-291 STVATRISLNPDG
+291 STVATRIHLDPDAHL
-304 SVLSLIQT
+304 LSLIQT
-312 VSKENTADLRHQKYP
+312 VSKENTADLRYQKYP

-354 LPLKIVEYEE
+354 LPLEIEEYEE

-399 YRTGLFETTEIDR
+399 YRTGLFEEVEIDR

-422 QFLETPEL
+422 QFLQTPEL
-430 RVREISLL
+430 RVRELSLL

-443 RRILDV
+443 HRILDV

-455 ALNEGI
+455 ELGEGE
-461 AFHRYVEK
+461 AFHRYIEK
-469 FARDIPDHPAVVY
+469 FSREIPDHPAVIY
-482 MDKKLT
+482 MDQKLT
-488 YGELNK
+488 YGELNE
-494 RAELLASLL
+494 RAERLASLL
-503 REQGVGRETITGIW
+503 REQGVGRESITGIW

-562 LTQRHLLEGT
+562 LTQRHLLERA

-584 AVYAMDDEQMYNG
+584 AVYAMDDEQIYIG
-597 DTSAAVA
+597 DEGRMEFGSA
-604 FESADSA
+604 ESA

-618 IYTSGTTGRPK
+618 IYTSGTTGHPK
-629 GVMIEHGSLMNTAD
+629 GVMVEHGSLVNTAD
-643 AYRREYRLDQF
+643 AYRLEYRLDQF

-723 YEEGLDV
+723 YEEKLDV
-730 SSMQLLI
+730 RSMQLLI

-745 TDYRL
+745 NDYRL

-783 LPSLG
+783 LPTSG

-801 YIVDAG
+801 YIVDAA
-807 LKPVPVGVPGEL
+807 LKPVPIGVPGEL

-837 AEKFADSPFVS
+837 AEKFVESPFVP

-890 TALLRF
+890 TALLRY
-896 PGIKQAVVT
+896 PGIKQAVVI

-920 AGDVSLQLSDL
+920 AGDVSLQISDL
-931 LSQLKQELPVHMVP
+931 LSQLKEELPVHMIP
-945 ARLVSLDQL
+945 ARFVSLDKL

-961 IDRKALPEPTG
+961 IDRKGLPEPSG
-972 EVEAGREHVAPRTTL
+972 EVEAGHEYVAPRTLL
-987 ETRLALIW
+987 ETRIALIW

-1009 FFDLGGHSLRASTL
+1009 FFDLGGHSLRASSL

-1050 QRIGGLKQQETY
+1050 QKIGSLQQQETY
-1062 EITKAAEAEYY
+1062 EITKATQAEYY
-1073 PVSSEQKRLYVL
+1073 PVSSEQKRLYIL
-1085 RQLDAAERSYN
+1085 RQLDGAERSYN

-1102 LEGKLDRTRVEY
+1102 LEGALDHMRVQQ

-1128 GIEQVQGEFVQRI
+1128 GIEQIQGELVQRI
-1141 YDEVEFAV
+1141 YDEVQFAV
-1149 DYFQVSEREVDQVV
+1149 DYFQANEQDLDQVV
-1163 EAYYHP
+1163 EAYYRP
-1169 FDLTKPPLLRIGLIE
+1169 FDLTKPPLLRIGLIQ

-1220 ELAPLRIQYKDYAVW
+1220 ALAPLHIQYKDYAVW

-1242 QLIQPQ
+1242 QMLQPQ
-1248 KEYWLEQ
+1248 KKYWLEQ

-1267 DFPRPAVQ
+1267 DYPRPAVQ
-1275 SFDGR
+1275 SFEGR
-1280 TVKFDIG
+1280 TVKFYIG
-1287 KERTEKLK
+1287 QERTDKLK
-1295 ELAARTGT
+1295 QLAARTGT

-1350 LAIRSQPE
+1350 LAIRSRPE
-1358 RSKPYLKYLEE
+1358 RSKSYLSYLDEV
-1369 MKEIT
+1369 KDIT
-1374 LGAFEHQNYL
+1374 LGAFENQNYL

-1394 PRATGRNPLFD
+1394 ARATGRNPLFD

-1415 EQIVIEGLEQSFYPL
+1415 ERIVIEGLEQSFYPL

-1472 YDKLLETI
+1472 YGKLLETI
-1480 ATAPEGD
+1480 VAEPDGD
-1487 IASLEMLTE
+1487 IASLEMLTGE
-1496 QEIRELVR
+1496 EVHELMH

-1511 DYPRQQTIHGLFE
+1511 GYPRQQTIHGLFE
-1524 EQAKLY
+1524 EQAELY
-1530 PDNVAAVMNERQL
+1530 PNNVAAVMNEKQL
-1543 SYHELN
+1543 TYRELN
-1549 ERSNRL
+1549 EQSNRL

-1574 ERSLDMVVGILA
+1574 ERSIDMVVGILA

-1611 DSGAP
+1611 DSGAS

-1637 DDFVWVDKGADS
+1637 HDYVWEDVKADL
-1649 AGALDASNLEPISG
+1649 GNALDVSNLEPISG
-1663 PGNLAY
+1663 PDNLAY

-1704 SSDTWTL
+1704 PSDTWTL

-1718 FSVWEMYGALLNGGK
+1718 FSVWEMYGALLYGGK

-1744 PAEFLALLSRERVT
+1744 PADFLALLGREQVT

-1771 REVLADHPYDLRIRN
+1771 REVLADHVYDLRIRN

-1797 LLKGFKTKYLETKL
+1797 LLKGFKTKYPDTKL

-1831 IEMEAAKS
+1831 VEIEAAKS

-1867 MYVSGEGL
+1867 MYVAGEGL

-1934 LDEIETQLLNVEGV
+1934 LDEIETQLLNVKGV
-1948 EEAVVLSRQDNGGEK
+1948 EEAVVLAREDSGGEK

-1978 EMRTSLAQGMPG
+1978 EMRTSLAQEMPG

-2011 DRKALPEPQGSLQTG
+2011 DRKALPEPQGGMDTG
-2026 VEYVAPRNLTES
+2026 VEYVAPRNHLEA
-2038 QLVKIWEEVLGNSGI
+2038 QLVKIWEEVLGFSGI
-2053 GALDN
+2053 GVLNN

-2080 NVEFPLRDVFRYM
+2080 NAELPLRDVFLYM
-2093 TVESMAGA
+2093 TVESMAEV
-2101 IANLEESEHS
+2101 IASLGETKHA

-2129 RLYVLHQLDSL
+2129 RLYVLNQLDSL
-2140 ELNYNLPSALQL
+2140 ELNYNLPSALRL
-2152 EGALNEAK
+2152 EGALDETK
-2160 VEDVLT
+2160 VERALD
-2166 TLMARHDMLRTG
+2166 TLIARHDMLRTG
-2178 FEIMNGEPIQR
+2178 FEIVDGEPVQR
-2189 IHPLVAFK
+2189 IHPHAGFK
-2197 VEKIQASEDQVAAI
+2197 IEKLQASEDQIASI

-2218 FDLTQPPLLR
+2218 FDLSAPPLLR
-2228 ALLIELEKEKFLL
+2228 ALLIQLGEEKFLL
-2241 ALDMHHI
+2241 ALDIHHI
-2248 ASDGL
+2248 GSDGL

-2268 GELPELRIQYKDYAV
+2268 EELPEMYIQYKDYSV

-2288 EQRQR
+2288 EQRRRVEQQ
-2293 IKRQEEYWRGV
+2293 KEYWRGV
-2304 FSSELPV
+2304 FNSEVPV
-2311 LELPLDYSRPA
+2311 LELPSDFSRPA
-2322 IQQFDGQT
+2322 VQQFDGQT
-2330 LTFRLDAEKGEALKQ
+2330 LTFTLDVAKSEDLKRLADNTG
-2345 LASDSGATLY
+2345 STLY

-2401 LRLGPTAELTFM
+2401 LRLGPAAERTFM
-2413 DYLQEVKETTLG
+2413 EYLQEVKETTLG
-2425 AYEHQDYPFEELVEA
+2425 AYEHQDYPFEELVET
-2440 LQVSRDLSRNPLF
+2440 LQVNRDLSRNPLF

-2466 LTLEGL
+2466 LTMEGL
-2472 EWSLFDIEEK
+2472 QWSLFDIEEK

-2494 EGNELVCKIEYATSL
+2494 AGRELVCKIEYATSL
-2509 FKQETMVRLAGH
+2509 FRPETIVRLAGH
-2521 YEQLLASILAQP
+2521 YEHLLESILAQP
-2533 GAQISDLDM
+2533 GARIADLDF
-2542 LTDSEKD
+2542 LTDNEKHD
-2549 NLLVGFDVSSSALA
+2549 LLVGFDVSSLALA
-2563 KQSAT
+2563 KQSS
-2568 EDTGLEAEESWREST
+2568 EEEESTGLESHEAWRERT
-2583 FHELFEEQA
+2583 FHEQFEQQV
-2592 ERTPGALAVVYE
+2592 ERTPEVLAVVDE
-2604 DNKLTYAELNAKANR
+2604 DSKLTYAELNAKANR
-2619 LAYVLRARGVKPEQ
+2619 LAYILRTHGVKPEQ
-2633 VVGILAGRSAELL
+2633 VVGILAGRSTELL

-2693 EAWRSDGALTLQTVL
+2693 EVWRTDADLMLQTVL
-2708 ALDDATTYSLGA
+2708 ALDDATTYELGGKEGTVGTQTWDETGTEEGA
-2720 AETAV
+2720 MVQAEVKLAV
-2725 GLQALGEAGA
+2725 A
-2735 EAEALVQVAMAAV
+2735 

-2755 AEQNVQAADLASN
+2755 AEKSTQAADPISN
-2768 PVNVNKPGD
+2768 PANVNKAGD

-2798 RSLVNTAAGYRRD
+2798 RSLVNTASGYRRE

-2818 IRLLQLASFSFDVFV
+2818 VRLLQLASFSFDVFV

-2838 ALYNGGTMVIVPK
+2838 TLYNGGTMVIVPK
-2851 EDRIDPTRLYGWI
+2851 DDRIDPNRLYGWI
-2864 RDYAV
+2864 RNYAI
-2869 TVFESTPALVVPFM
+2869 TVFESTPALIIPFM

-2891 DLSSMQLLI
+2891 DVSSMQLLI

-2937 SFYDEPLEKLPKTG
+2937 SFYDEPMEKLPKTG

-2956 KAWLNARFY
+2956 MAWLNAKFY
-2965 IVDTNLKPVPIGVL
+2965 IVDANLKPVPIGVL

-3052 EAAMKNVA
+3052 EAAMNNVA
-3060 EVRQALV
+3060 GVRQALV
-3067 IDRTDERGQKYLC
+3067 MDRMDERGQKYLC
-3080 GYIVVDSSF
+3080 AYVVADSSF

-3098 DAVLPSHMVP
+3098 DTALPSHMVP
-3108 SRIMRLDQL
+3108 ARMMRLDQM
-3117 PLTPNGKID
+3117 PLTPNGKVD
-3126 RKALPVPEGSI
+3126 RKALPVPEGSV
-3137 RAEAAYTAPRT
+3137 RAEVAYTAPRT
-3148 PAEKA
+3148 AAEQA

-3166 VGTMDNFFALGGDS
+3166 VGTKDNFFALGGDS

-3216 NAERTAS
+3216 TVEKTAS
-3223 QSEVTGE
+3223 QAEVTGE

-3249 HSNQAIMQF
+3249 HSNQAFMQF
-3258 SKQGFDEKALRQAVG
+3258 SKQGFDEEVLRQAMHQVV
-3273 QLIVHHDALRAVYR
+3273 VHHDALRTVYR
-3287 QTENGYTA
+3287 QSENGYTA
-3295 WNRGA
+3295 WNRGVM
-3300 GENEVLFDLEV
+3300 ENEALFDLEV
-3311 VDFKGASDVK
+3311 VDLKGVRDVK
-3321 EAVEAKANDIQ
+3321 ETVEAKANDIQ

-3371 ILLEDFAAAYEQA
+3371 ILLEDLATGYEQA
-3384 LQGQPIRLPLK
+3384 LQGQHIRLPLK

-3408 HANGPA
+3408 YANSPA
-3414 MESEREY
+3414 IESERAY
-3421 WQHIEQMTYEPLP
+3421 WQQVEQLTYESLP

-3442 KLKDSGLVTVRWTA
+3442 KLKDSGLVTVRWSA
-3456 DETEQLLKQAHRA
+3456 EETEQLLKQAHRA

-3479 TALGLSV
+3479 TALGLAV
-3486 QAWSSQE
+3486 QAWSGQK

-3528 KLGHA
+3528 ELSHV

-3544 ENLRRIPNKGIGYG
+3544 EGLRRIPNKGIGYG
-3558 IQRYLSAPRDGESF
+3558 ILRYLSMPREGEF
-3572 VLEPEISFNYLGQFD
+3572 FALEPEISFNYLGQFD
-3587 QDYES
+3587 QDVES
-3592 SGSQPSPF
+3592 NGMQSSPF
-3600 SPGSDSSPNAVMDY
+3600 SAGEDSSPNAVMDF

-3622 SEGVLELTIRY
+3622 SEGTLEFTIRY
-3633 GETQYQRETVER
+3633 GETQYKRETIEK

-3651 SSLREVISHCV
+3651 SSLREVIRHCV
-3662 SKERPEL
+3662 SIERPEL

-3675 LQDMTVEE
+3675 LQDVTVEE
-3683 LEQLSEHTA
+3683 LDQLAEQVA
-3692 ALGEL
+3692 AIGEL

-3726 VTFDLYGSLNLE
+3726 VTFDLHGSLNVE
-3738 AFTRGL
+3738 AFAKGL

-3779 FEDIRLARDE
+3779 FEDIRSVSGEDL
-3789 HPEKTIAD
+3789 EKTMAD

-3807 DLAQDSLMRVTVLR
+3807 DLAQGSLMRVTVLR

-3850 FDTYFAFQ
+3850 FDTYFALQ
-3858 EKRAPELPPVTSY
+3858 ENRELELPPVTSY

-3877 LEAQDVVKASDY
+3877 LETQDVAQASHY
-3889 WSEYLAGYDQQT
+3889 WSEYLAGYDEQT
-3901 KLPQERTQ
+3901 RLPQEKMK
-3909 LKQHAFEMAEIDVE
+3909 LKQHAFEMAEMDVE
-3923 LSQGL
+3923 LSKEL
-3928 TGQIERVARQQQVTL
+3928 TREIERVSRQQQVTL

-3954 LQIYNNSEDVVF
+3954 LQIYNNSEDIVF
-3966 GSVVSGRPAEIPGI
+3966 GSVVSGRPADIPGI

-3994 IQGKAEETVADILR
+3994 IQSKASETVADILR

-4013 ALASGVY
+4013 ALTSGPY
-4020 ETFPLFEIQ
+4020 ETYPLFEIQ
-4029 SLSEQKRDLINHI
+4029 SLSKQKRDLINHI

-4050 EEQIEQVVGGG
+4050 EEQIEQVVGGDK
-4061 QEALKIANIQSPE
+4061 EALKIANIQSPE

-4079 LDITVIPEEHILLR
+4079 LDITVIPEEHIWLR

-4099 TFREH
+4099 TFREE
-4104 DIRQIHGHFARAL
+4104 DIRSIHGHFAQAL
-4117 EQVAANPNVRVHELE
+4117 EQVAANPNIRVNQLE

-4138 KEEIVGVFN
+4138 KEQILGGFN
-4147 PFQPEVAPVAAFH
+4147 PAQPEAETAPELAFH
-4160 RLFEQQAERTP
+4160 RLFEEQAQRAP
-4171 EEEAVV
+4171 DSEAVV
-4177 YENDRLT
+4177 YENERLT
-4184 YTELNERANRLSAT
+4184 YAELNEQANRLAAT
-4198 LRRSGIS
+4198 LRASSIG
-4205 RETIVG
+4205 RESIVG

-4262 LLRERAESWLGEE
+4262 PLRERAEAWLDEE
-4275 ELALETVLYL
+4275 VLALGAVLYL
-4285 DDETSYSEDR
+4285 DDEASYSGES
-4295 ANAPMD
+4295 ANAPI
-4301 FVQGSSMVSGLVS
+4301 GSGMPSGFDS
-4314 GELTGAVNDRNESH
+4314 GKLLGAVDGGDVGH
-4328 PNDVDVVGMD
+4328 PNGVGMD
-4338 NFHEARPEDLAYV
+4338 DFHEAHPEDLAYV
-4351 IYTSGTTGKPKG
+4351 IYTSGTTGQPKG

-4376 GYRREYRLDQFP
+4376 AYRREYRLDQFP

-4406 ARTLYNGGT
+4406 ARTLYNGGM

-4431 YWIEREQVTIFEST
+4431 HWIEQERVTIFEST
-4445 PALIVPFMEYVHEQ
+4445 PALIVPFMEYVHEH
-4459 GLKLSGMELL
+4459 KLDMSQMELL

-4480 YRTLQERFGPSF
+4480 YRTLQERFGSLF

-4512 ELAKLPQTG
+4512 SLEMLPETG

-4550 ELVIGGVG
+4550 ELVIGGIG

-4579 TAGERLY
+4579 ALGERLY

-4591 ARWMEDGNVDFI
+4591 ARWTKDGNVDFI
-4603 GRIDN
+4603 GRMDN

-4622 EAKLLSVGGVKEAV
+4622 EAKLLGVSGMKEV
-4636 VVVREDQEG
+4636 IVVVREDQEG

-4651 YYTVEKDL
+4651 YYTAEEGL
-4659 TAADLKRAI
+4659 TVADLKRAI

-4674 YMIPSYFVELEQLPL
+4674 YMIPSYFVELEHLPL

-4703 EGGAG
+4703 EAG
-4708 GGREYVA
+4708 EGRVYVA
-4715 PRTELEV
+4715 PRTELEA
-4722 KLAAIWQEVLARE
+4722 KLAVIWQDVLVRE
-4735 KKVGVTDNFFDLGGH
+4735 KAVGVTDNFFDLGGH

-4763 ELGAQFP
+4763 ELGVQFP

-4782 MAVAMERLEIGSF
+4782 MATAMEQLENSSF
-4795 TAIPVAEPSEY
+4795 TAIPVAEPSAY

-4820 QLEGGELSYNI
+4820 QLEGAELSYNI

-4836 LEGQLNRQRFEEAF
+4836 LEGELDRQRFEEAF
-4850 RGLVARHETLR
+4850 RGLIARHETLR
-4861 TGFEMVEGEAVQ
+4861 TGFEVVKGEAIQ
-4873 RIYEEVTFQVEY
+4873 RIHDEVVFQVEY
-4885 VQISEEQAEETVRQ
+4885 VQINAEQAEETVRR
-4899 FVRAFDLAKPPL
+4899 FVRPFDLAKPPL
-4911 LRVGIAELA
+4911 LRVGLAELA
-4920 PDRHILMFDTHHIV
+4920 PNRHILMFDTHHIV
-4934 SDGVSMDVLIEEF
+4934 SDGVSIDVLIEEF
-4947 VHLYSGEPLKPLR
+4947 VHLYSGKSLDPLR
-4960 IQYKDYAVWQQSDDQ
+4960 IQYKDYAVWQQSGEQ

-4980 KQEAY
+4980 KQEDY
-4985 WIDMFRGELPVLE
+4985 WLGMFRGELPVLE
-4998 MPTDYPR
+4998 LPTDYPR

-5016 QLFMNIEKSEGLK
+5016 QLFMNNEQSEGLK
-5029 RLAAE
+5029 RLASE

-5040 MVLLAAYK
+5040 MVLLAGYTI
-5048 VLLHKYSGQEDVVVG
+5048 LLQKYTGQEDVVVG

-5089 YPAASKTFLDY
+5089 YPAADKTFLDY
-5100 LKEIRETTLSAFE
+5100 LEEIKETTLGAFE
-5113 HQNYPFEELVDKVN
+5113 HQNYPFEELVDKVG
-5127 VARDLRR
+5127 VARDLSRN
-5134 HPLFDTMFA
+5134 PLFDTMFA
-5143 LQNTENVEIQLPGL
+5143 LQNTENVEIRLPGL
-5157 HLSTYASEEIV
+5157 RLSTYDSEEIV

-5175 DVTEIED
+5175 DVTEMEE

-5194 YKTETVEK
+5194 YKTETVEI
-5202 LAAHYLQLLESIL
+5202 LASHYLQLLESIL
-5215 RNPSATIAELNL
+5215 RNPSGTIAELDI
-5227 LTAEEKEQ
+5227 LTTVEKEQ
-5235 IVGAFNP
+5235 ILGGFNP
-5242 AQPEEAPVAAFHRLF
+5242 AQPEAETAPALAFQRLF
-5257 EKQAEHTPEAEAVVY
+5257 EEQAQRVAESEAVVY

-5277 TYAELN
+5277 TYMELN
-5283 ERTNRLA
+5283 ERANRLA
-5290 ATLRGSGIGRE
+5290 ATLRTTGIGRE
-5301 EIVGILAER
+5301 SIVGILAER

-5348 AKVLLTQTLL
+5348 AKVLLTQTPL
-5358 RERAEAWVSEEE
+5358 RERAEAWLGEEE
-5370 LALAT
+5370 LALAD
-5375 VLYLDDETSYSG
+5375 VLFLDDEASYSE
-5387 ERNNAPMDFGQ
+5387 ERANAPM
-5398 GSSSALDPVN
+5398 SS
-5408 GKLTG
+5408 
-5413 AVNGGGESYP
+5413 
-5423 NDVDVVG
+5423 G
-5430 MDSFHEARPEDLAY
+5430 MDDFHEARPEDLAY
-5444 IIYTSGTTGKP
+5444 VIYTSGTTGQP

-5465 VNTAAGYRRE
+5465 VNTAAAYRRE
-5475 YRLDQFPVRLLQLAS
+5475 YRLDRFPVRLLQLAS

-5499 IARTLYNGGSMVIVP
+5499 IARTLYNGGTMVIVP

-5529 REQVTIFESTPAL
+5529 QERVTIFESTPAL
-5542 IVPFMEYVHEQG
+5542 IVPFMEYVHEHRLDMSQ
-5554 LELSDMELLITS
+5554 MELLITS

-5582 GPSFRIINAYGV
+5582 GSQFRIINAYGV

-5606 ELEKLPQTGHV
+5606 RLEMLPETGHV

-5647 IGGVGV
+5647 IGGIGV

-5662 LTEEKFVDSPFV
+5662 LTEEKFVDSPFAL
-5674 VGERLYRTGDLAR
+5674 GERLYRTGDLAR
-5687 WMEDGNVDFIGRIDN
+5687 WTKDGNVDFIGRMDN

-5712 TGEIE
+5712 TGEVE
-5717 SQLLRVVGIREAV
+5717 AKLLQVEGVRETV
-5730 VLVRSDANGQ
+5730 VLVRDDANGQ
-5740 KALCAYYTTDIEL
+5740 KVLCAYYT
-5753 TAADLKRA
+5753 ADTGMDLVVKDLRSA
-5761 ISSELPGYMIP
+5761 LAQELPGYMIP

-5779 HLPLTPNGKI
+5779 NLPLTPNGKV
-5789 DRKALPAPEEGASAG
+5789 DRKTLPEPEEGAGGG
-5804 REYVAPRNDLETKLV
+5804 REYVAPRTELEAKLV
-5819 SIWQDVLGSV
+5819 AIWQDVLGPI
-5829 TIGVT
+5829 TMGVT

-5842 HSLRATTLVSK
+5842 HSLRATMLVSK
-5853 VHKELHVDLP
+5853 VHKELSVDLP
-5863 LRDVFRY
+5863 LREVFRH
-5870 STIEAMAEVISRLE
+5870 STIESMADIISQLE
-5884 QQEFLS
+5884 WQEYRS
-5890 IPVLDKREYYPLSS
+5890 IPVLDHKDYYPLSS

-5932 RLEQNQFEAALKGLI
+5932 RLERNQFESALQGLI

-5965 QRVYSDLEFAVEYTK
+5965 QRIYPNLEFAVEYTK

-5987 SIADA
+5987 NIADG

-6009 VEWEAERHLL
+6009 VEWEAERHLF
-6019 MLDIHHIV
+6019 MLDIHHII

-6036 IEELLRLYNGE
+6036 VEELLRLYNGE
-6047 TLEPLRIQYKEFAA
+6047 TLEPLRIQYKEYAA
-6061 WQQSEPVKERLKR
+6061 WQQSEPVTEQLKR
-6074 QEAYWLDMLEGEL
+6074 QEAYWLDVLEGEL
-6087 PTLELPTD
+6087 PILELPTD
-6095 FVRPAAR
+6095 FVRPATR
-6102 SFEGDVLPFSI
+6102 SFEGDVLSFHI
-6113 DKKMTDRLQ
+6113 DQQMTESLE
-6122 RIADENGATL
+6122 RIANQNGATL

-6160 GRTHADLE
+6160 GRTHIDLE

-6218 LQVPRDQS
+6218 LQVPRDLS

-6234 FALETKEDNVQSFGD
+6234 FALETKEDNVHSFGK
-6249 IQIESYPETHAVSQ
+6249 IQIESYPEKHTVAQ
-6263 FDLTLVISLLDEGMN
+6263 FDLTLVISMLDEGMT

-6294 NFAQDLLVIITQ
+6294 NFAQDLLFIISQ
-6306 IGEQPSVLLK
+6306 IGEQPSMLLK
-6316 DISLNDQSE
+6316 DISLNGQSE

-6330 LEAIDIIF
+6330 LEAIDIMF